1 MKCINEFLRTVI
13 AQKLGA
19 EVTEAEDKT
28 AFFTLGV
35 TSLISEE
42 IMTILH
48 KEFTGLSETLLFE
61 YPNIE
66 KLSEFLSAQKRNPES
81 VLEFTETE
89 PDTGSRQEEEL
100 LPVQA
105 AEKVP
110 EPGTGGSSDIAVIG
124 MSGMFPK
131 AENQHDFWD
140 NLMENKD
147 CVSEIPEDRWDS
159 SYYSEEKT
167 AEYASYSK
175 WGGFIDH
182 PDQFDPLFFSVS
194 PWEADLMDPQQKLY
208 VTCCWEAMEDAGYGN
223 PTARPTDQIGVFAGV
238 TWNEYSLIA
247 HEEGFLKDQYK
258 GPGSLYWGIPNRV
271 SYFLDLHGPSIA
283 VDTACSSSLVAV
295 HQACQAI
302 MSGDCEMALAGGVNL
317 SLHPQKY
324 MFLSQSHFLSSE
336 GKCRSFGEGGDGY
349 VPGEGAGAVL
359 LKPLKKAI
367 ADKDHI
373 YGVIKG
379 SATNH
384 GGKTTGYTV
393 PNPEAHRDL
402 ILSALN
408 RAAVS
413 PADISYIEAH
423 GTGTALGDPIEI
435 RGLSMAF
442 DKQTDEKNYCGIGSV
457 KSNIGHLEAA
467 AGIAGLIKVLL
478 SMKYETLPASLHSE
492 ELNRKISFSDSPFYV
507 VRNNRPWPAEGD
519 KPRIAAISSFGAGG
533 SNAHL
538 IVGAYHPKRQAD
550 KNTEQKPHAVVL
562 SAHSE
567 QQLKEYA
574 GKLSSFLARLENL
587 PSAGGYSLENIAA
600 TLLSGREPFSFR
612 LAVIASSLSE
622 LKQRLDGFVSGHS
635 DGRYMYFGKAS
646 HGRPDVSG
654 QSISDPEKFAALW
667 VKGLQG
673 CKKPETPYQKVPL
686 PTYPFLK
693 ETSWLTDQKK
703 RYTKKPQNIKKRE
716 ALHPLLDENIS
727 SARKGTFQK
736 IFSKDEYFFKDHL
749 VNEKYVL
756 PGVCHLEMAAYGAGL
771 WGERPVVS
779 LQSVW
784 YMEPIVTGTDPR
796 SVMIEFEAEKE
807 RISYVIKEKGADGAL
822 FSQGEV
828 ICKEKGASFEA
839 SAFQLP
845 APFAQRTEPE
855 DIYHSFSEAGIV
867 QKDSFQVIREFSYTE
882 RKALA
887 KLTLPSH
894 LEADFKQYIL
904 HPSLMDGAVQTAM
917 AHVLQFQK
925 EPALIVPFSFGE
937 IQLLEPLAKTVFV
950 HAEVK
955 AASVHQFDLHIC
967 DERGVLLAAVKDFII
982 KEVQESA
989 GFNQKAGVTPKKS
1002 RETELLMTPVWNTVT
1017 IPETGMS
1024 FMREE
1029 KIIVIG
1035 AGPDFQQALKEMY
1048 SDVRFPDITS
1058 LDSAEQ
1064 MAETL
1069 KAQGSFQHMIWAAPD
1084 HPIPSVYDADTAEG
1098 QEHGVMQLFRL
1109 VKALL
1114 LLNFDTEQ
1122 LSLTICTFQAQPIH
1136 EHDEVNPSHAS
1147 IHGLA
1152 GALAKEY
1159 TNWSIRLLDLE
1170 SQRGNRHLPDVFS
1183 LPSDPE
1189 GNPWVFR
1196 AGQWHRQQLA
1206 VCQPHA
1212 DEPSLYRHG
1221 GVYVIIGGAGG
1232 IGEVWTEYMIQ
1243 TYQAKIVWIGRRK
1256 KDTQIE
1262 RKLKRLA
1269 ALGPAP
1275 QYFSADAADYDSLKR
1290 AYDTIVKENGKVRG
1304 IIHSAIVLS
1313 DRSFAN
1319 MEEDQFRASL
1329 SAKTDVSLQ
1338 IARIAEGEPLDFL
1351 LFFSSMMSF
1360 QKAPGQSNYAA
1371 GCTFKDA
1378 FAKRISQK
1386 APYAVK
1392 VVNWGFWGSVGVVA
1406 SEQYRKRM
1414 ERDGI
1419 ASIEAPEAMKTLET
1433 LLSGPHDQLALIKTT
1448 DPVFMKDDLK
1458 EQVTVYPEKIPSAL
1472 GQLTVNITQ
1481 NDEAERLKASS
1492 VMSCMREMESLIEK
1506 MLVSTLYEMG
1516 AGLGQALPLFQSAA
1530 GITEQYSRWLKESFV
1545 LLNKLALTPEKTDLG
1560 QVWEEWERKKETWLR
1575 QKDMRAHVR
1584 LAEETLRVL
1593 PDILTGKLP
1602 ATEVMFPDSSFR
1614 LVEGIYRN
1622 NIISDFFND
1631 KLADTLIAVLKE
1643 RLEKDPQAK
1652 IRILEIGAGTG
1663 GTSAAVM
1670 RKLKPYEAH
1679 IAEYC
1684 FTDISKAFL
1693 LHAED
1698 IFGPEYPYVTYKIFN
1713 AEQPVSTEAPD
1724 IGTYDAV
1731 IATNVLHATKNI
1743 RSTLRHA
1750 KAMLQKNGQLFIN
1763 EINSRTIFNHVTFGL
1778 LEGWWLYED
1787 HDLRIPG
1794 CPGVNPAGWAEA
1806 LSLEGFVH
1814 PLFPAEAA
1822 HDLGQQIIAAESDG
1836 TVRLAL
1842 TQASEEKPERR
1853 PYDAEGLS
1861 DDTLHVSLREK
1872 SVELMK
1878 KVIGEALKVPAHRL
1892 LSHEPLTAYGLDS
1905 ILVVRLTNALKDVFG
1920 SVSSTLFFE
1929 YQTIDELADYFLSSR
1944 KEALERQFGNGRAH
1958 PENAGRVQ
1966 APAESA
1972 APIPNVRERGIAYLT
1987 ELIGKTLKIPSGRM
2001 DPSVSLTAYGLDSI
2015 LVVRLTNAF
2024 RNVFDQMTSTL
2035 FFEYQTIEEIAD
2047 YLLLSQRGAFMKAMG
2062 VREEQLSDHT
2072 DNLNVKQNKIPQ
2084 NEEGSRTN
2092 GDPYI
2097 QDIAVIGLSGR
2108 YPGADHV
2115 DELWENVKAGRHSI
2129 TEVPKDRWDWKTFYN
2144 EERGKWGSIYSKW
2157 GGFLDDID
2165 KFDPLFFRIS
2175 PAEAERMDP
2184 QERLFLQTAYSS
2196 IEDAGYTPATL
2207 CDSRKIGVFVGV
2219 MNSNY
2224 PTVPSD
2230 WSIANRV
2237 SFLFNFQGP
2246 SMAVDT
2252 ACSSSLTA
2260 VHLAAESLRS
2270 GMSETAIA
2278 GGVNL
2283 IVDPAHYER
2292 LSAFSMLSP
2301 GDKCKSFGDSADGF
2315 VDGEGV
2321 GAIVLKPLAQA
2332 EKDGDHIYGVI
2343 KGSML
2348 NAAGRTNAYMVPNPK
2363 AQFDLI
2369 AETLKRTDIHPR
2381 TVSYLEAHGT
2391 GTALGDPIEIDG
2403 LTKAFRLTTEDR
2415 QFCSIGSIK
2424 SNIGHLESA
2433 AGIAGITKLLLQ
2445 LKHKRIAPSLHAA
2458 ELNPN
2463 IEFEH
2468 TPFFVQQKETEW
2480 KRPVLNITGK
2490 MKEYPRIAGIS
2501 SFGAGGSNAHVII
2514 QEYVPSDSLKPMENA
2529 SVSPQKPAVIILSAR
2544 NEQQLT
2550 ERARQL
2556 LDDVIRKKRS
2566 DGDLAK
2572 IAYTLQTGREPMAER
2587 LAFTAE
2593 SIEELKMK
2601 LMSFSNDHNIEH
2613 AHIWRGRT
2621 AKHHSLAAS
2630 LTSDEDMALTINA
2643 WLRKGKYGKLLDLWV
2658 KGLDV
2663 DWSAL
2668 YQRNPGRISLPAYPF
2683 AKDRYWVTKADVSL
2697 DKTGSAKSEK
2707 AARLHPLL
2715 HTNTSTFTAQRFTSV
2730 FSGHEPFFAD
2740 HIVNG
2745 KPVLPGAAAL
2755 EMARS
2760 AVTFAAE
2767 DLPGGKTGVRL
2778 KQIVWLRPVTALS
2791 EGVTLHVKLQP
2802 EENGDIAFEA
2812 YAEGEEPLVFF
2823 QGKAVLEETERAP
2836 VLDVEAVQ
2844 ARCGGRH
2851 LSKAECYEAFDSL
2864 GITYGPSHQALDAV
2878 YAGNGEVLAKLTLPP
2893 SAREEKEPFILHPS
2907 MLDAALQASIG
2918 LVLSDGSAS
2927 GRPFLP
2933 FALQDMQVFSAC
2945 RETMW
2950 AVLSSADGA
2959 YHIELC
2965 DENGA
2970 VCVRLTGLTACFLEE
2985 ETEEKPL
2992 LLQPKWRES
3001 PPGEGGGQEASFRYV
3016 TLYGGMN
3023 AEDISGAV
3031 CAADG
3036 EGPIEDRYDACAA
3049 ELSAIVTRLIK
3060 EKQKKKTLIQL
3071 LVPDR
3076 GEDNVLA
3083 GLAAFLKTAHLEHP
3097 KLYGQVIQADP
3108 DESASALL
3116 AKLKENRAHPEQAE
3130 IRYEDGK
3137 RLVRNWRHLPAPQSG
3152 AIPWKDEGVYLLTG
3166 GAGGIGLI
3174 FAEEIAS
3181 RVKNAV
3187 LVLTGRAEVLDEERS
3202 ARLRRL
3208 AASGARVL
3216 YQPVDVTDRAA
3227 VIALV
3232 RGIQEEHGTLDGIIH
3247 GAGVIADNYILNQ
3260 TENERKTVM
3269 APKVK
3274 GLINLDEAAKD
3285 VRLDFFILFSSLAGG
3300 MGNPGQAGYAAA
3312 NAFMDVYAARR
3323 NRLVRD
3329 NERSGK
3335 TLSVNWPLWEEGG
3348 MRVDKETERLMY
3360 EQTGMKAMRSASGIQ
3375 ALYAAFASGEHQV
3388 MVAEGD
3394 EKRIRKNLMPETPEP
3409 PEPSRSIHVSR
3420 KTPVHMPNKVQAEL
3434 KHMISG
3440 ILKVK
3445 EDEIDAESEMRD
3457 YGFDSVSF
3465 TQFANELNKM
3475 YGLELTPAV
3484 FFEYPTVFR
3493 FAQYLLTEHPDT
3505 FGSQAETETEKP
3517 VVRKKMKTEPF
3528 SIPSRLPKT
3537 KTAAAPEPVAIIGIS
3552 CAFPMAENPE
3562 MFWEN
3567 LAGEKDCISEI
3578 PPERWDWRQYYGEPQ
3593 KDKNASNV
3601 KWGGFIDETAQFDP
3615 LFFGI
3620 SPHEAEMMDPQQRLL
3635 MMHVW
3640 KAIEDAGCSAKS
3652 LSGTNTGIFAGTTN
3666 SGYAQEASK
3675 FHIEIE
3681 GSSAA
3686 GTVPSIGPNR
3696 MSYFLNIHGPSEP
3709 IETAC
3714 SSSLVAVHRAV
3725 RAIQAGDCGIAIA
3738 GGVNAIVSPDMHI
3751 SFNKAGMLS
3760 EDGRCKT
3767 FSDQADG
3774 YVRAEGAG
3782 MIVLKTLSDAERD
3795 GDRIYAVIRGTA
3807 ENHGGRAAS
3816 LTSPNPKAQTEVM
3829 IKAYQQANIDPR
3841 TVSYIEAHGTGTAL
3855 GDPIEINGLKAAFAA
3870 LYQKAGVTAPDQ
3882 PHCGLGSVKTN
3893 IGHTELAAGMAGL
3906 LKIILQ
3912 MQHKTLVKSLHC
3924 ETVNPYISL
3933 DGSPF
3938 YFVRDTQPWK
3948 AATDDSGNE
3957 LPRRAGVSS
3966 FGFGGVNAH
3975 VVLEEYVSPVEEK
3988 QWTAGELQPSLFIL
4002 SAKTAEQLKER
4013 AEQLRRYLEK
4023 THSADG
4029 ALAGIAYTLQLGRDE
4044 MEERLA
4050 VIAETKEELTNAL
4063 NDFLSGKETGQNFFT
4078 GRNKAMKQLFTEMT
4092 DNAEMSGT
4100 VDQWM
4105 EAGKYTM
4112 LAKLWVQGLHV
4123 DWNKLYPDERPK
4135 KVSLPV
4141 YPFAKTHCWIPH
4153 SAQHIRHRETYEIDT
4168 SPLETYERLLDELEK
4183 NEISIEAAVKR
4194 TIGFY
4199 RD

>member
-81 VLEFTETE
+81 VLEFKETE

-223 PTARPTDQIGVFAGV
+223 PAARPTDQIGVFAGV

-384 GGKTTGYTV
+384 GGKMTGYTV

-478 SMKYETLPASLHSE
+478 SMKHETLPASLHSE

-538 IVGAYHPKRQAD
+538 IVGAYQPKRQAD

-635 DGRYMYFGKAS
+635 DGSHMYFGKAS

-654 QSISDPEKFAALW
+654 QSVSDPEKFAALW

-703 RYTKKPQNIKKRE
+703 RYTKKPQNIKRRE

-807 RISYVIKEKGADGAL
+807 RISYVIKEKGADGTL

-828 ICKEKGASFEA
+828 ICKEKGTSLEA
-839 SAFQLP
+839 PAFQLP

-925 EPALIVPFSFGE
+925 EPVLIVPFSFGE

-1002 RETELLMTPVWNTVT
+1002 CETELLMTPVWNTVT

-1152 GALAKEY
+1152 GSLAKEY
-1159 TNWSIRLLDLE
+1159 SNWSIRLLDLE
-1170 SQRGNRHLPDVFS
+1170 SQRGDRHLPDVFS
-1183 LPSDPE
+1183 LPADSE

-1243 TYQAKIVWIGRRK
+1243 TYQAKIIWIGRRK

-1319 MEEDQFRASL
+1319 MEEEQFRASL

-1338 IARIAEGEPLDFL
+1338 IARVAEGEPLDFL

-1448 DPVFMKDDLK
+1448 DLVFMKDDLK

-1698 IFGPEYPYVTYKIFN
+1698 IFGREYPYVTYKIFN
-1713 AEQPVSTEAPD
+1713 AEQPVSAEAPD

-1750 KAMLQKNGQLFIN
+1750 KAMLQKNGQLFLN

-1794 CPGVNPAGWAEA
+1794 CPGVEPAGWAEA

-1842 TQASEEKPERR
+1842 PQASEEKPERR

-2084 NEEGSRTN
+2084 NEEGERTN

-2184 QERLFLQTAYSS
+2184 QERVFLQTAYSS

-2480 KRPVLNITGK
+2480 KRPVLNITGE

-2514 QEYVPSDSLKPMENA
+2514 QEFVPSDSLKPMENA

-2572 IAYTLQTGREPMAER
+2572 IAYTLQAGREPMAER

-2755 EMARS
+2755 EMARA

-2878 YAGNGEVLAKLTLPP
+2878 YAGSGEVLAKLTLPP

-2970 VCVRLTGLTACFLEE
+2970 VCVRLTGLTARFLEE

-3023 AEDISGAV
+3023 AEDISGAL

-3152 AIPWKDEGVYLLTG
+3152 AVPWKDEGVYLFTG

-3329 NERSGK
+3329 NERSGQ

-3360 EQTGMKAMRSASGIQ
+3360 EQTGMRAMRSASGIQ

-3394 EKRIRKNLMPETPEP
+3394 EKRIRKNLMPET

-3528 SIPSRLPKT
+3528 LIPSRLPKT

-3578 PPERWDWRQYYGEPQ
+3578 PPERWDWRQYYGDPQ
-3593 KDKNASNV
+3593 KDKNTSNV

-3841 TVSYIEAHGTGTAL
+3841 TVSYIEAHGTGTPL

-3933 DGSPF
+3933 DDSPF

-3948 AATDDSGNE
+3948 AAADDSGNE

-3988 QWTAGELQPSLFIL
+3988 QWTSGELQPSLFIL
-4002 SAKTAEQLKER
+4002 SAKTAEQLKKR

-4100 VDQWM
+4100 VDQWI
-4105 EAGKYTM
+4105 EAGKYAM

>member
-81 VLEFTETE
+81 VLEFKETE

-131 AENQHDFWD
+131 AENQHDFWN

-167 AEYASYSK
+167 AEYTSYSK

-223 PTARPTDQIGVFAGV
+223 PAARPTDQIGVFAGV

-336 GKCRSFGEGGDGY
+336 GKCRSFGESGDGY

-442 DKQTDEKNYCGIGSV
+442 DKQSDEKNDCGIGSV

-478 SMKYETLPASLHSE
+478 SMKHETLPASLHSE

-538 IVGAYHPKRQAD
+538 IVGAYQPKRQAD
-550 KNTEQKPHAVVL
+550 GNTEQKPHAVVL

-574 GKLSSFLARLENL
+574 GKLSFFLARLENS

-635 DGRYMYFGKAS
+635 DDRHMYFGKAS
-646 HGRPDVSG
+646 PGRPDVSG
-654 QSISDPEKFAALW
+654 QSVSDPEKFAALW

-703 RYTKKPQNIKKRE
+703 RYTKKPQNIKRRE
-716 ALHPLLDENIS
+716 ALHPLLDENVS

-756 PGVCHLEMAAYGAGL
+756 PGVCHLEMAAYGAAL

-807 RISYVIKEKGADGAL
+807 RISYVIKEKGADGTL

-839 SAFQLP
+839 PAFQLP
-845 APFAQRTEPE
+845 APFAQRTEPK

-1017 IPETGMS
+1017 IPETGMP

-1035 AGPDFQQALKEMY
+1035 AGLDFQQALKEMY

-1084 HPIPSVYDADTAEG
+1084 HPVPSVYDADTADG

-1109 VKALL
+1109 IKALL

-1152 GALAKEY
+1152 GSLAKEY
-1159 TNWSIRLLDLE
+1159 SNWSIRLLDLE
-1170 SQRGNRHLPDVFS
+1170 SQRGYRHLPDVFS
-1183 LPSDPE
+1183 LPADPE

-1206 VCQPHA
+1206 VCQPHT

-1243 TYQAKIVWIGRRK
+1243 TYRAKIVWIGRRK

-1319 MEEDQFRASL
+1319 MEEEQFRASL

-1338 IARIAEGEPLDFL
+1338 IARVAEGEPLDFL

-1472 GQLTVNITQ
+1472 GQLAVNITH

-1492 VMSCMREMESLIEK
+1492 VMSCMREIESLIEK

-1516 AGLGQALPLFQSAA
+1516 AGLDQALPLFQSAA
-1530 GITEQYSRWLKESFV
+1530 GITVQYSRWLKESFV
-1545 LLNKLALTPEKTDLG
+1545 LLNKLALAPEKTDLG

-1631 KLADTLIAVLKE
+1631 KLADTLIAVLRE
-1643 RLEKDPQAK
+1643 RLEKEPQAK

-1743 RSTLRHA
+1743 RSALRHA
-1750 KAMLQKNGQLFIN
+1750 KAMLQKNGQLFLN

-1794 CPGVNPAGWAEA
+1794 SPGVEPAGWAEA

-1842 TQASEEKPERR
+1842 PQASEEKPERR
-1853 PYDAEGLS
+1853 PYDADGLS
-1861 DDTLHVSLREK
+1861 DDTLHFSLREK

-1958 PENAGRVQ
+1958 PENAGWVQ

-2097 QDIAVIGLSGR
+2097 RDIAVIGLSGR

-2321 GAIVLKPLAQA
+2321 GAIVLKPLAKA

-2480 KRPVLNITGK
+2480 KRPVLNITGE

-2544 NEQQLT
+2544 NEQQLS

-2572 IAYTLQTGREPMAER
+2572 IAYTLQAGREPMAER

-2601 LMSFSNDHNIEH
+2601 LMSFSNDHNIDH

-2643 WLRKGKYGKLLDLWV
+2643 WLKKGKYGKLLDLWV

-2697 DKTGSAKSEK
+2697 DKTGSAESKK

-2715 HTNTSTFTAQRFTSV
+2715 HANTSTFTAQRFTSV

-2755 EMARS
+2755 EMARA
-2760 AVTFAAE
+2760 AVTLAAE

-2878 YAGNGEVLAKLTLPP
+2878 YAGSGEVLAKLTHPP

-2965 DENGA
+2965 DENGE
-2970 VCVRLTGLTACFLEE
+2970 VCVRLTGLTARFLEE
-2985 ETEEKPL
+2985 ETDEKPL
-2992 LLQPKWRES
+2992 LLQPKWQES
-3001 PPGEGGGQEASFRYV
+3001 PPDEADGQEESFRYV

-3108 DESASALL
+3108 DESASSLL

-3137 RLVRNWRHLPAPQSG
+3137 RLVRNWCHLPASQSG
-3152 AIPWKDEGVYLLTG
+3152 AVPWKDEGVYLLTG

-3174 FAEEIAS
+3174 FAEEIAY

-3187 LVLTGRAEVLDEERS
+3187 LVLTGRAEALDEERS

-3208 AASGARVL
+3208 AASGARVF

-3329 NERSGK
+3329 NKRSGQ

-3409 PEPSRSIHVSR
+3409 SNSIHVSR
-3420 KTPVHMPNKVQAEL
+3420 KTPVHMPNKVQVEL

-3484 FFEYPTVFR
+3484 FFEYPTVFS
-3493 FAQYLLTEHPDT
+3493 FAQYLLTEHSDT

-3528 SIPSRLPKT
+3528 SIQSRLPKT

-3578 PPERWDWRQYYGEPQ
+3578 PPERWDWRQYYGDPQ

-4013 AEQLRRYLEK
+4013 AEQLSRYLEK

-4029 ALAGIAYTLQLGRDE
+4029 TFEGIAYTLQLGRDE

-4063 NDFLSGKETGQNFFT
+4063 NDFLSGKEAGQNFFT

-4100 VDQWM
+4100 IDQWI
-4105 EAGKYTM
+4105 EAGKYAM

-4153 SAQHIRHRETYEIDT
+4153 SAQHIRHRETYETDM
-4168 SPLETYERLLDELEK
+4168 SPLETYERLLDELER

>member
-110 EPGTGGSSDIAVIG
+110 EPATDGSSDIAVIG

-131 AENQHDFWD
+131 AENQHDFWN

-147 CVSEIPEDRWDS
+147 CVTEIPEDRWDS

-223 PTARPTDQIGVFAGV
+223 PAARPTDQIGVFAGV

-478 SMKYETLPASLHSE
+478 SMKHETLPASLHSE

-538 IVGAYHPKRQAD
+538 IVGAYQPKRQAD

-654 QSISDPEKFAALW
+654 QSVSDPEKFAALW
-667 VKGLQG
+667 VKSLQG

-1029 KIIVIG
+1029 KIIIIG

-1414 ERDGI
+1414 ERAGI

-2480 KRPVLNITGK
+2480 KRPVLNITGE

-2514 QEYVPSDSLKPMENA
+2514 QEFVPSDSLKPMENA

-2556 LDDVIRKKRS
+2556 LDDVIGKKRS

-2755 EMARS
+2755 EMARA

-2918 LVLSDGSAS
+2918 LVLSDSSAS

-2970 VCVRLTGLTACFLEE
+2970 VCVRLTGLTARFLEE

-2992 LLQPKWRES
+2992 LLQPKWQES
-3001 PPGEGGGQEASFRYV
+3001 PPGEGSGQEESFRYV

-3023 AEDISGAV
+3023 AEDISGGAV

-3152 AIPWKDEGVYLLTG
+3152 AVPWKDEGVYLFTG

-3208 AASGARVL
+3208 AATGARVL

-3329 NERSGK
+3329 NERSGQ

-3394 EKRIRKNLMPETPEP
+3394 EKRIRKNLMPET

-3505 FGSQAETETEKP
+3505 FGSQAETETEKS

-3578 PPERWDWRQYYGEPQ
+3578 PPERWDWRQYYGDPQ

-3841 TVSYIEAHGTGTAL
+3841 TVSYIEAHGTGTPL

-3882 PHCGLGSVKTN
+3882 PHCAIGSVKTN

-3933 DGSPF
+3933 DDSPF

-3948 AATDDSGNE
+3948 AAADDSGNE

-3988 QWTAGELQPSLFIL
+3988 QWTSGELQPTLFIL

-4100 VDQWM
+4100 VDQWI
-4105 EAGKYTM
+4105 EAGKYAM

-4123 DWNKLYPDERPK
+4123 DWNKLYPDQRPK

>member
-13 AQKLGA
+13 AEKLGA

-81 VLEFTETE
+81 VLEFKETE
-89 PDTGSRQEEEL
+89 PDTGSRQEEEV

-110 EPGTGGSSDIAVIG
+110 EPGTDRSSDIAVIG

-175 WGGFIDH
+175 WGGFIDR
-182 PDQFDPLFFSVS
+182 PDRFDPLFFSVS

-223 PTARPTDQIGVFAGV
+223 PAARPTDQIGVFAGV

-367 ADKDHI
+367 ADNDHI

-393 PNPEAHRDL
+393 PNPEAHREL
-402 ILSALN
+402 ILSAIN

-442 DKQTDEKNYCGIGSV
+442 EKQTDEKNDCGIGSV

-478 SMKYETLPASLHSE
+478 SMKHETLPASLHAE

-538 IVGAYHPKRQAD
+538 IVGAYQPKRQAD
-550 KNTEQKPHAVVL
+550 GNTEQQPHAVVL

-574 GKLSSFLARLENL
+574 GKLSSFLARLENS

-612 LAVIASSLSE
+612 LAVIASSLPE

-635 DGRYMYFGKAS
+635 GGRHIYFGKAS
-646 HGRPDVSG
+646 PGRPDVSG
-654 QSISDPEKFAALW
+654 QSVSDPEKFAALW

-673 CKKPETPYQKVPL
+673 FKKPGTPYQKVPL

-703 RYTKKPQNIKKRE
+703 RYTKKPQSIKRRE
-716 ALHPLLDENIS
+716 ALHPLLDENVS

-756 PGVCHLEMAAYGAGL
+756 PGVCHLEMAAYGAAL

-779 LQSVW
+779 LQNVW

-807 RISYVIKEKGADGAL
+807 RISYVIKEKGADGTL

-828 ICKEKGASFEA
+828 ICKENGASFEA
-839 SAFQLP
+839 PVFQLP
-845 APFAQRTEPE
+845 APFAQRTEPK

-937 IQLLEPLAKTVFV
+937 IQLLKPLAKTVFV

-989 GFNQKAGVTPKKS
+989 GFNQKAGVMPKKS

-1035 AGPDFQQALKEMY
+1035 GGPDFQQALKEMY

-1064 MAETL
+1064 IAETL

-1084 HPIPSVYDADTAEG
+1084 HPIPSVYDADTADG

-1109 VKALL
+1109 VKSLL

-1159 TNWSIRLLDLE
+1159 SNWSIRLLDLE
-1170 SQRGNRHLPDVFS
+1170 SQRGDRHLPDIFS
-1183 LPSDPE
+1183 LPADPE

-1212 DEPSLYRHG
+1212 GEPSLYRHG

-1269 ALGPAP
+1269 ALGPVP

-1290 AYDTIVKENGKVRG
+1290 AYDTIVKEHGKVRG

-1338 IARIAEGEPLDFL
+1338 IARVAEGEPLDFL

-1433 LLSGPHDQLALIKTT
+1433 LLSGPYDQLALIKTT

-1472 GQLTVNITQ
+1472 GQLAVNITQ
-1481 NDEAERLKASS
+1481 NDEAERVKASN

-1506 MLVSTLYEMG
+1506 ILVSTLYEMG
-1516 AGLGQALPLFQSAA
+1516 ARLDETLPLFQSAA

-1545 LLNKLALTPEKTDLG
+1545 FLTELALAPEKTDLG
-1560 QVWEEWERKKETWLR
+1560 EVWEEWERKKETWLR
-1575 QKDMRAHVR
+1575 RKDMRAHVR

-1631 KLADTLIAVLKE
+1631 KLADTLIAVLRE

-1743 RSTLRHA
+1743 RSALRHA

-1763 EINSRTIFNHVTFGL
+1763 EINSRTVFNHVTFGL

-1794 CPGVNPAGWAEA
+1794 CPGVEPAGWSEA

-1842 TQASEEKPERR
+1842 PQASEEKPERR
-1853 PYDAEGLS
+1853 PYDADGLS
-1861 DDTLHVSLREK
+1861 DDTLHFSLREK

-1958 PENAGRVQ
+1958 SENAGRMQ

-1972 APIPNVRERGIAYLT
+1972 APIPNVRERGITYLT
-1987 ELIGKTLKIPSGRM
+1987 ELIGKTLKIPSRRM

-2024 RNVFDQMTSTL
+2024 RNVFDKMTSTL

-2072 DNLNVKQNKIPQ
+2072 DNLNVIPQ
-2084 NEEGSRTN
+2084 NEEESRTN

-2301 GDKCKSFGDSADGF
+2301 GDKCKSFGDRADGF

-2480 KRPVLNITGK
+2480 KRPVLNITGE

-2501 SFGAGGSNAHVII
+2501 SFGAGGANAHVII
-2514 QEYVPSDSLKPMENA
+2514 QEYVPSDSLKPRENA

-2572 IAYTLQTGREPMAER
+2572 IAYTLQAGREPMAER

-2601 LMSFSNDHNIEH
+2601 LMSFSNDHIEH

-2643 WLRKGKYGKLLDLWV
+2643 WLKKGKYGKLLDLWV

-2697 DKTGSAKSEK
+2697 DKTGSAESEK

-2715 HTNTSTFTAQRFTSV
+2715 HANTSTFTAQRFTSV
-2730 FSGHEPFFAD
+2730 FSGREPFFAD

-2755 EMARS
+2755 EMARA
-2760 AVTFAAE
+2760 AVTLAAE
-2767 DLPGGKTGVRL
+2767 GLPGGKAGVRL
-2778 KQIVWLRPVTALS
+2778 KQIIWLRPVTALS

-2844 ARCGGRH
+2844 ARCGGRRM
-2851 LSKAECYEAFDSL
+2851 SKAECYEAFDSL

-2878 YAGNGEVLAKLTLPP
+2878 YAGSGEVLAKLTLPP

-2933 FALQDMQVFSAC
+2933 FALRDMQVFSAC

-2965 DENGA
+2965 DENGE
-2970 VCVRLTGLTACFLEE
+2970 VCVRLTGLTARFLEE
-2985 ETEEKPL
+2985 ETEGKPL
-2992 LLQPKWRES
+2992 LLQPKWQES
-3001 PPGEGGGQEASFRYV
+3001 PPGEGGGQEESFRYV
-3016 TLYGGMN
+3016 TLYGGMY
-3023 AEDISGAV
+3023 AEDINGAV

-3049 ELSAIVTRLIK
+3049 ELSAIVKRLIK
-3060 EKQKKKTLIQL
+3060 EKQKGKTLIQL

-3130 IRYEDGK
+3130 IRYEAGK

-3152 AIPWKDEGVYLLTG
+3152 TVPWKDEGVYLLTG

-3181 RVKNAV
+3181 RVKNTV
-3187 LVLTGRAEVLDEERS
+3187 LVLTGRAEALDEDRS

-3208 AASGARVL
+3208 EATGARVL
-3216 YQPVDVTDRAA
+3216 YQPVDVTDRTA

-3323 NRLVRD
+3323 NRFVRD
-3329 NERSGK
+3329 NKRSGQ

-3375 ALYAAFASGEHQV
+3375 ALYAAFASGAHQV
-3388 MVAEGD
+3388 IVAEGD
-3394 EKRIRKNLMPETPEP
+3394 EKRIRKNLMPEA

-3420 KTPVHMPNKVQAEL
+3420 KTHVHLPNKVQAEL

-3445 EDEIDAESEMRD
+3445 EEEIDAESEMRD

-3484 FFEYPTVFR
+3484 FFEYPTVFS

-3505 FGSQAETETEKP
+3505 FGPQEETETEKP
-3517 VVRKKMKTEPF
+3517 VERKKMKTEPF

-3537 KTAAAPEPVAIIGIS
+3537 KTAAEPEEPVAIIGIS

-3578 PPERWDWRQYYGEPQ
+3578 PPERWDWRQYYGDPQ

-3924 ETVNPYISL
+3924 EAVNPYISL

-3938 YFVRDTQPWK
+3938 YFVRETQPWK

-4023 THSADG
+4023 SHSADG
-4029 ALAGIAYTLQLGRDE
+4029 ALADIAYTLQLGRDE

-4092 DNAEMSGT
+4092 DNAEMSGA
-4100 VDQWM
+4100 VDQWI
-4105 EAGKYTM
+4105 EAGKYAM

-4123 DWNKLYPDERPK
+4123 DWNKLYSDERPK

-4153 SAQHIRHRETYEIDT
+4153 SVQHIRHRETYGTDT

>member
-131 AENQHDFWD
+131 AENQHDFWN

-223 PTARPTDQIGVFAGV
+223 PAARPTDQIGVFAGV

-442 DKQTDEKNYCGIGSV
+442 DKQTDEKNDCGIGSV

-478 SMKYETLPASLHSE
+478 SMKHETLPASLHSE

-538 IVGAYHPKRQAD
+538 IVGAYQPKLQAD
-550 KNTEQKPHAVVL
+550 GNTEQKPHAVVL

-574 GKLSSFLARLENL
+574 GKLSFFLARLENS

-622 LKQRLDGFVSGHS
+622 LKQRLDEFVSGHS
-635 DGRYMYFGKAS
+635 DGRHMYFGKAS
-646 HGRPDVSG
+646 PGRADVSG
-654 QSISDPEKFAALW
+654 QSVSDPEKFAALW
-667 VKGLQG
+667 VKGLLG

-703 RYTKKPQNIKKRE
+703 QYTKKPQNTKRRE
-716 ALHPLLDENIS
+716 ALHPLLDENVS

-736 IFSKDEYFFKDHL
+736 IFSKGEYFFKDHL

-756 PGVCHLEMAAYGAGL
+756 PGVCHLEMAAYGAAL
-771 WGERPVVS
+771 WGERPAVS

-807 RISYVIKEKGADGAL
+807 RISYVIKEKGADGTL

-839 SAFQLP
+839 PAFQLP
-845 APFAQRTEPE
+845 APFAQRTEPK

-1084 HPIPSVYDADTAEG
+1084 HPVPSVYDADTADG

-1109 VKALL
+1109 IKALL

-1152 GALAKEY
+1152 GSLAKEY
-1159 TNWSIRLLDLE
+1159 SNWSIRLLDLE
-1170 SQRGNRHLPDVFS
+1170 SQRGDRHLPDVFS
-1183 LPSDPE
+1183 LPADPE

-1206 VCQPHA
+1206 VCRPQA

-1338 IARIAEGEPLDFL
+1338 IARVAEGEPLDFL

-1433 LLSGPHDQLALIKTT
+1433 LLSGPYDQLALIKTT

-1472 GQLTVNITQ
+1472 GQLAVNITQ
-1481 NDEAERLKASS
+1481 NDEAERLKVSS

-1506 MLVSTLYEMG
+1506 MLVSALYEMG
-1516 AGLGQALPLFQSAA
+1516 AGLDQALPLFQSAA

-1545 LLNKLALTPEKTDLG
+1545 LLNKLALAPEKTDLG

-1631 KLADTLIAVLKE
+1631 KLADTLIAVLRE

-1743 RSTLRHA
+1743 RSALRHA

-1794 CPGVNPAGWAEA
+1794 CPGVEPAGWAEA

-1842 TQASEEKPERR
+1842 PQASEEKPERR
-1853 PYDAEGLS
+1853 PYDADGLS
-1861 DDTLHVSLREK
+1861 DDTLHFSLREK

-2047 YLLLSQRGAFMKAMG
+2047 YLLLSQQGVFMKAMG

-2092 GDPYI
+2092 GDPSI

-2207 CDSRKIGVFVGV
+2207 CDSRKIGVFAGV

-2480 KRPVLNITGK
+2480 KRPVLNITGE

-2544 NEQQLT
+2544 NEQQLS

-2601 LMSFSNDHNIEH
+2601 LMSFSNDHNIDH

-2643 WLRKGKYGKLLDLWV
+2643 WLKKGKYGKLLDLWV

-2697 DKTGSAKSEK
+2697 DKTGSAESEK

-2755 EMARS
+2755 EMARA
-2760 AVTFAAE
+2760 AVTLAAE
-2767 DLPGGKTGVRL
+2767 DLPGGKAGVRL

-2791 EGVTLHVKLQP
+2791 EGVTLHVRLQP

-2878 YAGNGEVLAKLTLPP
+2878 YAGSGEVLAKLILPP
-2893 SAREEKEPFILHPS
+2893 SAREEKEAFILHPS

-2918 LVLSDGSAS
+2918 LVLSDGSAF

-2933 FALQDMQVFSAC
+2933 FALRDMQVFSAC

-2970 VCVRLTGLTACFLEE
+2970 VCVRLTGLTSRFLEE
-2985 ETEEKPL
+2985 ETEGKPL
-2992 LLQPKWRES
+2992 LLQPKWQES
-3001 PPGEGGGQEASFRYV
+3001 PPDEGGGQEESFRYV

-3049 ELSAIVTRLIK
+3049 ELSAIVKRLIK

-3137 RLVRNWRHLPAPQSG
+3137 RLVRNWRHLPASQSG
-3152 AIPWKDEGVYLLTG
+3152 AVPWKDEGVYLLTG

-3202 ARLRRL
+3202 AHLRRL
-3208 AASGARVL
+3208 EASGARVL

-3227 VIALV
+3227 VNALV

-3285 VRLDFFILFSSLAGG
+3285 MRLDFFILFSSLAGG

-3329 NERSGK
+3329 NERSGQ

-3348 MRVDKETERLMY
+3348 MRVDKETERMMY

-3375 ALYAAFASGEHQV
+3375 ALYAAFASGEHEV

-3409 PEPSRSIHVSR
+3409 SRSIHVSR
-3420 KTPVHMPNKVQAEL
+3420 KTPVHMPNKVQVEL

-3484 FFEYPTVFR
+3484 FFEYPTVFS

-3528 SIPSRLPKT
+3528 LIQSRLPKT

-3578 PPERWDWRQYYGEPQ
+3578 PPERWDWRQYYGDPQ

-3635 MMHVW
+3635 MVHVW

-3782 MIVLKTLSDAERD
+3782 MIVLKILSAAERD

-3988 QWTAGELQPSLFIL
+3988 QWTAGGLKPALFIL

-4029 ALAGIAYTLQLGRDE
+4029 ALADIAYTLQLGRDE

-4063 NDFLSGKETGQNFFT
+4063 NDFLSGKEAGQNFFT

-4100 VDQWM
+4100 VDQWI
-4105 EAGKYTM
+4105 EAGKYAM

-4153 SAQHIRHRETYEIDT
+4153 RAQHIRHRETYETDM
-4168 SPLETYERLLDELEK
+4168 SPLETYEHLLDELER
-4183 NEISIEAAVKR
+4183 NEISIEAAVKK

>member
-81 VLEFTETE
+81 VLEFKETE

-110 EPGTGGSSDIAVIG
+110 EPATDGSSDIAVIG

-131 AENQHDFWD
+131 AENQHDFWN

-223 PTARPTDQIGVFAGV
+223 PAARPTDQIGVFAGV

-478 SMKYETLPASLHSE
+478 SMKHETLPASLHSE

-538 IVGAYHPKRQAD
+538 IVGAYQPKRQAD

-635 DGRYMYFGKAS
+635 DGSHMYFGKAS

-654 QSISDPEKFAALW
+654 QSVSDPEKFAALW

-703 RYTKKPQNIKKRE
+703 RYTKKPQNIKRRE

-839 SAFQLP
+839 PAFQLP

-1035 AGPDFQQALKEMY
+1035 AGPDFQQTLKEMY
-1048 SDVRFPDITS
+1048 SDVRFPVITS

-1114 LLNFDTEQ
+1114 LLNFDMEQ

-1152 GALAKEY
+1152 GSLAKEY

-1243 TYQAKIVWIGRRK
+1243 TYQAKIIWIGRRK

-1338 IARIAEGEPLDFL
+1338 IARVAEGEPLDFL

-1433 LLSGPHDQLALIKTT
+1433 LLSGPHHQLALIKTT

-1713 AEQPVSTEAPD
+1713 AEQPVSAEAPD

-1743 RSTLRHA
+1743 RSALRHA

-1794 CPGVNPAGWAEA
+1794 CPGVEPAGWAEA

-1822 HDLGQQIIAAESDG
+1822 HDLGQQIIVAESDG

-1842 TQASEEKPERR
+1842 PQASEEKPERR
-1853 PYDAEGLS
+1853 PYDADGLS

-1872 SVELMK
+1872 SVELLK

-1892 LSHEPLTAYGLDS
+1892 LAHEPLTAYGLDS

-1972 APIPNVRERGIAYLT
+1972 APIPNVRERSIAYLT

-2084 NEEGSRTN
+2084 NEEGERTN

-2097 QDIAVIGLSGR
+2097 RDIAVIGLSGR

-2184 QERLFLQTAYSS
+2184 QERVFLQTAYSS

-2260 VHLAAESLRS
+2260 VHIAAESLRS

-2755 EMARS
+2755 EMARA
-2760 AVTFAAE
+2760 AVTLAAE

-2970 VCVRLTGLTACFLEE
+2970 VCVRLKGLTARFLEE

-2992 LLQPKWRES
+2992 LLQPKWQES
-3001 PPGEGGGQEASFRYV
+3001 PPDEGGGQEASFRYV

-3152 AIPWKDEGVYLLTG
+3152 AVPWKDEGVYLLTG

-3187 LVLTGRAEVLDEERS
+3187 LVLTGRAEALDEDRS

-3208 AASGARVL
+3208 EASGARVL

-3329 NERSGK
+3329 NKRSGQ

-3360 EQTGMKAMRSASGIQ
+3360 EQTGMRAMRSASGIQ

-3394 EKRIRKNLMPETPEP
+3394 EKRIRKKLMPET

-3578 PPERWDWRQYYGEPQ
+3578 PPERWDWRQYYGDPQ

-3841 TVSYIEAHGTGTAL
+3841 TVSYIEAHGTGTPL

-3882 PHCGLGSVKTN
+3882 PHCGIGSVKTN

-3933 DGSPF
+3933 DDSPF

-3948 AATDDSGNE
+3948 AAADDSGNE

-3988 QWTAGELQPSLFIL
+3988 QWTSGELQPSLFIL
-4002 SAKTAEQLKER
+4002 SAKTAEQLKKR

-4100 VDQWM
+4100 VDQWI
-4105 EAGKYTM
+4105 EAGKYAM

-4123 DWNKLYPDERPK
+4123 DWNKLYPDQRPK

>member
-81 VLEFTETE
+81 VLEFKETE

-110 EPGTGGSSDIAVIG
+110 EPATDGSSDIAVIG

-131 AENQHDFWD
+131 AENQHDFWN

-147 CVSEIPEDRWDS
+147 CVTEIPEDRWDS

-223 PTARPTDQIGVFAGV
+223 PAARPTDQIGVFAGV

-478 SMKYETLPASLHSE
+478 SMKHETLPASLHSE

-538 IVGAYHPKRQAD
+538 IVGAYQPKRQAD

-654 QSISDPEKFAALW
+654 QSVSDPEKFAALW

-807 RISYVIKEKGADGAL
+807 RISYVIKEKGADGTL

-828 ICKEKGASFEA
+828 ICKEKGTSLEA
-839 SAFQLP
+839 PAFQLP

-950 HAEVK
+950 YAEVK

-1002 RETELLMTPVWNTVT
+1002 CETELLMTPVWNTVT

-1035 AGPDFQQALKEMY
+1035 AGLDFQQALKEMY

-1064 MAETL
+1064 MAETF

-1109 VKALL
+1109 VKSLL

-1159 TNWSIRLLDLE
+1159 SNWSIRLLDLE
-1170 SQRGNRHLPDVFS
+1170 SQRGDRHLPDVFS

-1243 TYQAKIVWIGRRK
+1243 TYQAKIIWIGRRK

-1338 IARIAEGEPLDFL
+1338 IARVAEGEPLDFL

-1713 AEQPVSTEAPD
+1713 AEQPVSAEAPD

-1892 LSHEPLTAYGLDS
+1892 LTHEPLTAYGLDS

-1944 KEALERQFGNGRAH
+1944 KEALERQFGNGQAH

-1987 ELIGKTLKIPSGRM
+1987 ELIGKTLKMPSGRM

-2062 VREEQLSDHT
+2062 VREAQLSDHT

-2084 NEEGSRTN
+2084 NEEGERTN

-2196 IEDAGYTPATL
+2196 IEDAGYTPSTL

-2332 EKDGDHIYGVI
+2332 EKDGDQIYGVI

-2480 KRPVLNITGK
+2480 KRPVLNITGE

-2514 QEYVPSDSLKPMENA
+2514 QEFVPSDSLKPMENA

-2572 IAYTLQTGREPMAER
+2572 IAYTLQAGREPMAER

-2755 EMARS
+2755 EMARA
-2760 AVTFAAE
+2760 AVTLAAE

-2836 VLDVEAVQ
+2836 VLEVEAVQ

-2878 YAGNGEVLAKLTLPP
+2878 YAGSGEVLAKLTLPP

-2970 VCVRLTGLTACFLEE
+2970 VCVRLTGLTARFLEE

-2992 LLQPKWRES
+2992 LLQPKWQES
-3001 PPGEGGGQEASFRYV
+3001 PPAEGGGQEASFRYV

-3152 AIPWKDEGVYLLTG
+3152 AVPWKDEGVYLFTG

-3208 AASGARVL
+3208 AATGARVL

-3409 PEPSRSIHVSR
+3409 SRSIHVSR

-3528 SIPSRLPKT
+3528 LIPSRLPKT

-3578 PPERWDWRQYYGEPQ
+3578 PPERWDWRQYYGDPQ
-3593 KDKNASNV
+3593 KDKNTSNV

-3807 ENHGGRAAS
+3807 KNHGGRAAS

-3933 DGSPF
+3933 DDSPF

-3948 AATDDSGNE
+3948 AAADDSGNE

-3988 QWTAGELQPSLFIL
+3988 QWTSGELQPSLFIL

-4013 AEQLRRYLEK
+4013 AEQLCRYLEK

-4168 SPLETYERLLDELEK
+4168 SPLETYERLLDELER

>member
-81 VLEFTETE
+81 VLEFKETE

-110 EPGTGGSSDIAVIG
+110 VQETDGSSDIAVIG

-223 PTARPTDQIGVFAGV
+223 PAARPTDQIGVFAGV

-367 ADKDHI
+367 ADNDHI

-478 SMKYETLPASLHSE
+478 SMKHETLPASLHSE

-538 IVGAYHPKRQAD
+538 IVGAYQPKRQAD
-550 KNTEQKPHAVVL
+550 GNTEQKPHAVVL

-635 DGRYMYFGKAS
+635 DGRHMYFGKAS
-646 HGRPDVSG
+646 PGRPDVSG
-654 QSISDPEKFAALW
+654 QSVSDPEKFAALW

-703 RYTKKPQNIKKRE
+703 RYTKKPQNIKRRE

-839 SAFQLP
+839 PAFQLP

-925 EPALIVPFSFGE
+925 EPVLIVPFSFGE

-989 GFNQKAGVTPKKS
+989 GFNQKAGVTPKTS

-1152 GALAKEY
+1152 GSLAKEY
-1159 TNWSIRLLDLE
+1159 SNWSIRLLDLE
-1170 SQRGNRHLPDVFS
+1170 SQRGDRHLPDVFS
-1183 LPSDPE
+1183 LPADSE

-1338 IARIAEGEPLDFL
+1338 IARVAEGEPLDFL

-1472 GQLTVNITQ
+1472 GQLAVNITQ

-1506 MLVSTLYEMG
+1506 MLASTLYEMG
-1516 AGLGQALPLFQSAA
+1516 AGLDQALPLFQSAA

-1545 LLNKLALTPEKTDLG
+1545 LLTELALAPEKTDLG

-1750 KAMLQKNGQLFIN
+1750 KAMLQKNGQLLIN

-1794 CPGVNPAGWAEA
+1794 CPGIDPAGWAEA

-1842 TQASEEKPERR
+1842 TQASDEKPERR

-2062 VREEQLSDHT
+2062 VREAQLADHT

-2544 NEQQLT
+2544 NEQQLS

-2572 IAYTLQTGREPMAER
+2572 IAYTLQAGREPMAER

-2668 YQRNPGRISLPAYPF
+2668 YQCNPGRISLPAYPF

-2715 HTNTSTFTAQRFTSV
+2715 HANTSTFTAQRFTSV

-2755 EMARS
+2755 EMARA

-2767 DLPGGKTGVRL
+2767 DLPGGKTGV
-2778 KQIVWLRPVTALS
+2778 T
-2791 EGVTLHVKLQP
+2791 
-2802 EENGDIAFEA
+2802 
-2812 YAEGEEPLVFF
+2812 
-2823 QGKAVLEETERAP
+2823 
-2836 VLDVEAVQ
+2836 
-2844 ARCGGRH
+2844 
-2851 LSKAECYEAFDSL
+2851 
-2864 GITYGPSHQALDAV
+2864 
-2878 YAGNGEVLAKLTLPP
+2878 
-2893 SAREEKEPFILHPS
+2893 
-2907 MLDAALQASIG
+2907 
-2918 LVLSDGSAS
+2918 
-2927 GRPFLP
+2927 
-2933 FALQDMQVFSAC
+2933 
-2945 RETMW
+2945 
-2950 AVLSSADGA
+2950 
-2959 YHIELC
+2959 
-2965 DENGA
+2965 
-2970 VCVRLTGLTACFLEE
+2970 
-2985 ETEEKPL
+2985 
-2992 LLQPKWRES
+2992 
-3001 PPGEGGGQEASFRYV
+3001 
-3016 TLYGGMN
+3016 
-3023 AEDISGAV
+3023 
-3031 CAADG
+3031 DG

-3108 DESASALL
+3108 DESASSLL

-3152 AIPWKDEGVYLLTG
+3152 AVPWKDEGVYLLTG

-3174 FAEEIAS
+3174 VAEEIAS

-3187 LVLTGRAEVLDEERS
+3187 LVLTGRAEALDKDRS

-3208 AASGARVL
+3208 EASGARVL

-3232 RGIQEEHGTLDGIIH
+3232 RGIQEVHGTLDGIIH

-3329 NERSGK
+3329 NRRSGQ

-3409 PEPSRSIHVSR
+3409 SNRIHVSR

-3465 TQFANELNKM
+3465 TQFANELNKT

-3505 FGSQAETETEKP
+3505 FGSQAETEKP

-3528 SIPSRLPKT
+3528 LIPSRLPKT

-3578 PPERWDWRQYYGEPQ
+3578 PPERWDWRQYYGDPQ

-3882 PHCGLGSVKTN
+3882 PHCAIGSVKTN

-3988 QWTAGELQPSLFIL
+3988 QWTVGELQPSLFIL

-4013 AEQLRRYLEK
+4013 AEQLCRYLEK

-4100 VDQWM
+4100 VDQWI

-4153 SAQHIRHRETYEIDT
+4153 SAQHIRHRETYETDT

>member
-19 EVTEAEDKT
+19 EMTEAEDKT

-81 VLEFTETE
+81 VLEFQETE
-89 PDTGSRQEEEL
+89 PDTGSRLEEEL

-110 EPGTGGSSDIAVIG
+110 EPETDRSSDIAVIG

-131 AENQHDFWD
+131 AENQHDFWN

-182 PDQFDPLFFSVS
+182 PDRFDPLFFSVS

-223 PTARPTDQIGVFAGV
+223 PAARPTDQIGVFAGV

-367 ADKDHI
+367 ADNDHI

-402 ILSALN
+402 ILSAIN

-442 DKQTDEKNYCGIGSV
+442 DRQTDEKNDCGIGSV

-478 SMKYETLPASLHSE
+478 SMKHETLPASLHSE

-538 IVGAYHPKRQAD
+538 IVGAYQPKRQAD
-550 KNTEQKPHAVVL
+550 GNTEQKPHAVVL

-574 GKLSSFLARLENL
+574 GKLSSFLTRLENP

-622 LKQRLDGFVSGHS
+622 LKQRLNGFVSGHR
-635 DGRYMYFGKAS
+635 DGRHIYFGKAS
-646 HGRPDVSG
+646 PGRPDVSG
-654 QSISDPEKFAALW
+654 QSVSDPEKFAALW
-667 VKGLQG
+667 VKGFQD

-703 RYTKKPQNIKKRE
+703 RYTKKPQNTKRRE
-716 ALHPLLDENIS
+716 ALHPLLDENVS

-784 YMEPIVTGTDPR
+784 YMEPIVTGTDPT

-807 RISYVIKEKGADGAL
+807 RISYVIKEKGADGNL

-828 ICKEKGASFEA
+828 ICKEKGAPFEA
-839 SAFQLP
+839 PVFQLP
-845 APFAQRTEPE
+845 APFTQRTEPK

-937 IQLLEPLAKTVFV
+937 IQLLKPLAKTVFV

-989 GFNQKAGVTPKKS
+989 GFNQKAGATPKKS
-1002 RETELLMTPVWNTVT
+1002 HETELLMTPVWNTVT
-1017 IPETGMS
+1017 IPETGMA

-1084 HPIPSVYDADTAEG
+1084 HPIPSVYDADTAGG

-1114 LLNFDTEQ
+1114 LLNFDTEP

-1152 GALAKEY
+1152 GSLAKEY
-1159 TNWSIRLLDLE
+1159 TNWSIRPLDLE
-1170 SQRGNRHLPDVFS
+1170 SQRGDRHLPDVFS
-1183 LPSDPE
+1183 LPADPE

-1290 AYDTIVKENGKVRG
+1290 AYDTIVKENGQVLG
-1304 IIHSAIVLS
+1304 IVHSAIVLS

-1338 IARIAEGEPLDFL
+1338 IARVAEGEPLDFL

-1433 LLSGPHDQLALIKTT
+1433 LLSGPHDQLALIKMT

-1458 EQVTVYPEKIPSAL
+1458 EQVTVYPEKIPPAL
-1472 GQLTVNITQ
+1472 GQLAVNITQ

-1492 VMSCMREMESLIEK
+1492 VMNCMREMESLIEK

-1516 AGLGQALPLFQSAA
+1516 ARLDETLPLFQSAA

-1545 LLNKLALTPEKTDLG
+1545 FLTELALAPEKTDLG
-1560 QVWEEWERKKETWLR
+1560 QMWEEWERKKETWLR

-1631 KLADTLIAVLKE
+1631 KLADTLIAVLRE

-1794 CPGVNPAGWAEA
+1794 CPGVKPAGWAEA
-1806 LSLEGFVH
+1806 LSLEGFAH

-1836 TVRLAL
+1836 TVRLVL
-1842 TQASEEKPERR
+1842 PQASEEKPVRR
-1853 PYDAEGLS
+1853 PYDADGLS
-1861 DDTLHVSLREK
+1861 DNTLHFSLREK

-1878 KVIGEALKVPAHRL
+1878 KLIGEALKVPAHRL

-1958 PENAGRVQ
+1958 LENAGRVQ

-1972 APIPNVRERGIAYLT
+1972 APIPNVRERGITYLT

-2015 LVVRLTNAF
+2015 LVVTLTNAF

-2092 GDPYI
+2092 GDPCI

-2196 IEDAGYTPATL
+2196 IEDAGYTPAAL

-2321 GAIVLKPLAQA
+2321 GAIVLKPLVQA

-2445 LKHKRIAPSLHAA
+2445 LKYKKIAPSLHAA

-2480 KRPVLNITGK
+2480 KRPVLNITGE

-2572 IAYTLQTGREPMAER
+2572 IAYTLQAGREPMAER

-2601 LMSFSNDHNIEH
+2601 LMSFSNDHIEH

-2643 WLRKGKYGKLLDLWV
+2643 WLKKGKYGKLLDLWV

-2668 YQRNPGRISLPAYPF
+2668 YRRNPGRISLPAYPF

-2697 DKTGSAKSEK
+2697 GKTGSAESEK

-2715 HTNTSTFTAQRFTSV
+2715 HANTSTFTAQRFTSV
-2730 FSGHEPFFAD
+2730 FSGREPFFAD

-2745 KPVLPGAAAL
+2745 KPVLPGAAVL
-2755 EMARS
+2755 EMARA
-2760 AVTFAAE
+2760 AVTLAAE
-2767 DLPGGKTGVRL
+2767 DLPGGKAGVRL

-2844 ARCGGRH
+2844 ARCGGRRM
-2851 LSKAECYEAFDSL
+2851 SKAECYEAFDSL

-2878 YAGNGEVLAKLTLPP
+2878 YAGSGEVLAKLTLPP

-2965 DENGA
+2965 DENGE
-2970 VCVRLTGLTACFLEE
+2970 VCVRLTGLTARFLEE

-2992 LLQPKWRES
+2992 LLQPKWQES
-3001 PPGEGGGQEASFRYV
+3001 QPGEGGQEESFRYV

-3049 ELSAIVTRLIK
+3049 ELSAIVKRLIK
-3060 EKQKKKTLIQL
+3060 EKQKGKTLIQL

-3108 DESASALL
+3108 DEPASSLL

-3130 IRYEDGK
+3130 IRYEAGK

-3152 AIPWKDEGVYLLTG
+3152 TIPWKDEGVYLLTG

-3187 LVLTGRAEVLDEERS
+3187 LVLTGRAEALDEERS

-3208 AASGARVL
+3208 EASGARVL
-3216 YQPVDVTDRAA
+3216 YKPVDVTDRAA

-3285 VRLDFFILFSSLAGG
+3285 ARLDFFILFSSLAGG

-3329 NERSGK
+3329 NKRSGQ

-3375 ALYAAFASGEHQV
+3375 ALYAAFASGAHQV
-3388 MVAEGD
+3388 IVAEGD
-3394 EKRIRKNLMPETPEP
+3394 EKRIRKNLMPEA

-3420 KTPVHMPNKVQAEL
+3420 KTHVHLPNKVQAEL

-3445 EDEIDAESEMRD
+3445 EEEIDAESEMRD

-3484 FFEYPTVFR
+3484 FFEYPTVFS

-3505 FGSQAETETEKP
+3505 FGSQAETATETEKP
-3517 VVRKKMKTEPF
+3517 IVRKKMKTEPF
-3528 SIPSRLPKT
+3528 SISSRLPKT
-3537 KTAAAPEPVAIIGIS
+3537 KTAAAPEEPVAIIGIS
-3552 CAFPMAENPE
+3552 CAFPMAENPD

-3578 PPERWDWRQYYGEPQ
+3578 PPERWDWRQYYGDPQ

-3652 LSGTNTGIFAGTTN
+3652 LSGTNTGIFAGTAN

-3725 RAIQAGDCGIAIA
+3725 RAIQAGDCSIAIA

-4023 THSADG
+4023 SHSADG

-4100 VDQWM
+4100 VDQWI
-4105 EAGKYTM
+4105 EAGKYAM

-4153 SAQHIRHRETYEIDT
+4153 SAQHIRQRETYGTDT
-4168 SPLETYERLLDELEK
+4168 SPLETYERLLDELEQ

>member
-13 AQKLGA
+13 AEKLGA
-19 EVTEAEDKT
+19 KVTEAEDKT

-81 VLEFTETE
+81 VLEFKETE
-89 PDTGSRQEEEL
+89 PDTGSRQEEV

-110 EPGTGGSSDIAVIG
+110 VPGTDRSSDIAVIG

-175 WGGFIDH
+175 WGGFIDR
-182 PDQFDPLFFSVS
+182 PDRFDPLFFSVS

-223 PTARPTDQIGVFAGV
+223 PAARPTDQIGVFAGV

-367 ADKDHI
+367 ADNDHI

-402 ILSALN
+402 ILSAIN

-442 DKQTDEKNYCGIGSV
+442 EKQADEKNDCGIGSV

-478 SMKYETLPASLHSE
+478 SMKHETLPASLHAE

-538 IVGAYHPKRQAD
+538 IVGAYQPKRQAD
-550 KNTEQKPHAVVL
+550 GNTEQKPHAVVL

-574 GKLSSFLARLENL
+574 GKLSSFLARLENS

-612 LAVIASSLSE
+612 LAVIASSLPE

-635 DGRYMYFGKAS
+635 GGRHIYFGKAS
-646 HGRPDVSG
+646 PGRPDVSG
-654 QSISDPEKFAALW
+654 QSVSDPEKFAALW

-673 CKKPETPYQKVPL
+673 FKKPETPYQKVPL

-703 RYTKKPQNIKKRE
+703 RYTKKPQNTKRRE
-716 ALHPLLDENIS
+716 ALHPLLDENVS

-756 PGVCHLEMAAYGAGL
+756 PGVCHLEMAAYGAAL
-771 WGERPVVS
+771 WGERPAVS
-779 LQSVW
+779 LQNVW

-807 RISYVIKEKGADGAL
+807 RISYVIKEKGAAGTL

-828 ICKEKGASFEA
+828 ICKEKGAPFEA
-839 SAFQLP
+839 QVFQFP
-845 APFAQRTEPE
+845 ALFSQRTEPK

-937 IQLLEPLAKTVFV
+937 IQLLKPLAKTVFV

-1035 AGPDFQQALKEMY
+1035 GGPDFQQALKEMY

-1084 HPIPSVYDADTAEG
+1084 HPIPSVYDADTADG

-1109 VKALL
+1109 VKSLL

-1152 GALAKEY
+1152 GSLAKEY
-1159 TNWSIRLLDLE
+1159 SNWSIRLLDLE
-1170 SQRGNRHLPDVFS
+1170 SQRGDRHLPDIFS
-1183 LPSDPE
+1183 LPADPE
-1189 GNPWVFR
+1189 GNPWVLR

-1206 VCQPHA
+1206 VCRPHA

-1275 QYFSADAADYDSLKR
+1275 QYLSADAADYDSLKR
-1290 AYDTIVKENGKVRG
+1290 AYDTIVKEHGKVHG

-1319 MEEDQFRASL
+1319 MEEEQFRASL

-1338 IARIAEGEPLDFL
+1338 IARVAEGEPLDFL

-1433 LLSGPHDQLALIKTT
+1433 LLSGPYDQLALIKTT

-1472 GQLTVNITQ
+1472 GQLAVNITQ
-1481 NDEAERLKASS
+1481 NDEAERVKASN

-1506 MLVSTLYEMG
+1506 ILVSTLYEMG
-1516 AGLGQALPLFQSAA
+1516 ARLDETLPLFQSAA

-1545 LLNKLALTPEKTDLG
+1545 FLTELALAPEKTDLG
-1560 QVWEEWERKKETWLR
+1560 EVWEEWERKKVTWLR

-1631 KLADTLIAVLKE
+1631 KLADTLIAVLRE

-1698 IFGPEYPYVTYKIFN
+1698 VFGPEYPYVTYKIFN
-1713 AEQPVSTEAPD
+1713 AEQPVSTEVPD

-1794 CPGVNPAGWAEA
+1794 CPGVEPAGWAEA

-1842 TQASEEKPERR
+1842 PQASEEKPERR
-1853 PYDAEGLS
+1853 PYDADGLS
-1861 DDTLHVSLREK
+1861 DDTLHFSLREK

-1920 SVSSTLFFE
+1920 SVSSALFFE

-1958 PENAGRVQ
+1958 PENAGRMQ

-1972 APIPNVRERGIAYLT
+1972 APIPNVRERGITYLT

-2072 DNLNVKQNKIPQ
+2072 DNLNVKQNRIPQ
-2084 NEEGSRTN
+2084 IEEGSRSN

-2301 GDKCKSFGDSADGF
+2301 GDKCKSFGDRADGF

-2403 LTKAFRLTTEDR
+2403 LTKAFRLTTEDL

-2480 KRPVLNITGK
+2480 KRPVLNITGE

-2514 QEYVPSDSLKPMENA
+2514 QEYVPSDSLKPRENA

-2544 NEQQLT
+2544 NEQQLK

-2572 IAYTLQTGREPMAER
+2572 IAYTLQAGREPMAER

-2601 LMSFSNDHNIEH
+2601 LMSSSNDHNIEH

-2643 WLRKGKYGKLLDLWV
+2643 WLKKEKYGKLLDLWV

-2697 DKTGSAKSEK
+2697 DKTGSAESEK

-2715 HTNTSTFTAQRFTSV
+2715 HANTSTFTAQRFTSV
-2730 FSGHEPFFAD
+2730 FSGREPFFAD

-2755 EMARS
+2755 EMARA
-2760 AVTFAAE
+2760 AVTLAAE
-2767 DLPGGKTGVRL
+2767 DLPGGKAGVRL
-2778 KQIVWLRPVTALS
+2778 KQIVWLRPVTVLS

-2844 ARCGGRH
+2844 ARCGGRRM
-2851 LSKAECYEAFDSL
+2851 SKAECYEAFDSL
-2864 GITYGPSHQALDAV
+2864 GITYGPSHQALDTV
-2878 YAGNGEVLAKLTLPP
+2878 YAGSGEVLAKLTLPP

-2927 GRPFLP
+2927 GRLFLP
-2933 FALQDMQVFSAC
+2933 FALRDMQVLSAC

-2965 DENGA
+2965 DENGE
-2970 VCVRLTGLTACFLEE
+2970 VCVRLTGLTARFLEE
-2985 ETEEKPL
+2985 ETEGKPL
-2992 LLQPKWRES
+2992 LLQPEWQES
-3001 PPGEGGGQEASFRYV
+3001 PPGEGGGQEEAFRYV

-3023 AEDISGAV
+3023 AEEISGAV

-3049 ELSAIVTRLIK
+3049 ELSAIVKRLIK

-3116 AKLKENRAHPEQAE
+3116 AKLKENRAHPEQTE
-3130 IRYEDGK
+3130 IRYEAGK
-3137 RLVRNWRHLPAPQSG
+3137 RLVRNWRHLPPQRST
-3152 AIPWKDEGVYLLTG
+3152 IPWKDEGVYLLTG

-3187 LVLTGRAEVLDEERS
+3187 LILTGRAEALNKDRS

-3208 AASGARVL
+3208 EASGARVL

-3260 TENERKTVM
+3260 TENERKIVM

-3329 NERSGK
+3329 NNRSGQ

-3394 EKRIRKNLMPETPEP
+3394 EKRIRKNLMPEA

-3420 KTPVHMPNKVQAEL
+3420 KTHVHLPNKVQAEL

-3445 EDEIDAESEMRD
+3445 EEEIDAESEMRD

-3484 FFEYPTVFR
+3484 FFEYPTVFS

-3505 FGSQAETETEKP
+3505 FGSQEEIETEKP
-3517 VVRKKMKTEPF
+3517 VERKKMKTEPF

-3537 KTAAAPEPVAIIGIS
+3537 KTAAAPEEPVAIIGIS

-3578 PPERWDWRQYYGEPQ
+3578 PPERWDWRQYYGDPQ

-3652 LSGTNTGIFAGTTN
+3652 LSGTNTGIFAGTAN

-4023 THSADG
+4023 SHSADG
-4029 ALAGIAYTLQLGRDE
+4029 ALADIAYTLQLGRDE

-4092 DNAEMSGT
+4092 DNAEMSGA
-4100 VDQWM
+4100 VDQWI
-4105 EAGKYTM
+4105 EAGKYAM
-4112 LAKLWVQGLHV
+4112 LAKLWVQGLHI
-4123 DWNKLYPDERPK
+4123 DWSKLYPDERPK

-4153 SAQHIRHRETYEIDT
+4153 SAQHIRHRETYETDT

>member
-81 VLEFTETE
+81 VLEFKETE
-89 PDTGSRQEEEL
+89 PDTGSRLEEEL

-110 EPGTGGSSDIAVIG
+110 EPGTDRSSDIAVIG

-131 AENQHDFWD
+131 AENQHDFWN

-175 WGGFIDH
+175 WGGFIDR
-182 PDQFDPLFFSVS
+182 PDRFDPLFFSVS

-223 PTARPTDQIGVFAGV
+223 PAARPTDQIGVFAGV

-247 HEEGFLKDQYK
+247 HEEGFLKGQYK

-367 ADKDHI
+367 ADNDHI

-402 ILSALN
+402 ILSAIN

-442 DKQTDEKNYCGIGSV
+442 DKQTDEKNDCGIGSV

-478 SMKYETLPASLHSE
+478 SMKHETLPASLHAE

-538 IVGAYHPKRQAD
+538 IVGAYQPKRQAD
-550 KNTEQKPHAVVL
+550 GNTEQKPHAVVL

-574 GKLSSFLARLENL
+574 GKLSSFLARLENS

-622 LKQRLDGFVSGHS
+622 LKQRLNGFVSGHGEGS
-635 DGRYMYFGKAS
+635 HIYFGKAS
-646 HGRPDVSG
+646 PGRPGVSG
-654 QSISDPEKFAALW
+654 QSVSDPEKFAALW
-667 VKGLQG
+667 VKGFQD

-703 RYTKKPQNIKKRE
+703 RYTKKPQNTKSRE
-716 ALHPLLDENIS
+716 ALHPLLDENVS

-784 YMEPIVTGTDPR
+784 YMEPIVTGTDPT

-807 RISYVIKEKGADGAL
+807 RISYVIKEKGADGNL

-828 ICKEKGASFEA
+828 ICKEKGAPFEA
-839 SAFQLP
+839 PVFQLP
-845 APFAQRTEPE
+845 APFTQRTEPK

-937 IQLLEPLAKTVFV
+937 IQLLKPLAKTVFV

-989 GFNQKAGVTPKKS
+989 GFNQKAGATPKKS

-1084 HPIPSVYDADTAEG
+1084 HPIPSVYDADTAGG

-1114 LLNFDTEQ
+1114 LLNFDTEP

-1152 GALAKEY
+1152 GSLAKEY
-1159 TNWSIRLLDLE
+1159 TNWSIRPLDLE
-1170 SQRGNRHLPDVFS
+1170 SQRGDRHLPDVFS
-1183 LPSDPE
+1183 LPADPE

-1256 KDTQIE
+1256 KETQIE

-1290 AYDTIVKENGKVRG
+1290 AYDTIVKENGQVLG

-1338 IARIAEGEPLDFL
+1338 IARVAEGEPLDFL

-1433 LLSGPHDQLALIKTT
+1433 LLSGPHDQLALIKMT

-1458 EQVTVYPEKIPSAL
+1458 EQVTVYPEKIPPAL
-1472 GQLTVNITQ
+1472 GQLAVNITQ

-1506 MLVSTLYEMG
+1506 ILVSTLYEMG
-1516 AGLGQALPLFQSAA
+1516 ARLDETVPLFQSAA

-1545 LLNKLALTPEKTDLG
+1545 FLNKLALAQEKTDLG

-1631 KLADTLIAVLKE
+1631 KLADTLIAVLRE

-1698 IFGPEYPYVTYKIFN
+1698 IFGPEYPYVTYKLFN

-1794 CPGVNPAGWAEA
+1794 CPGVKPAGWSEA

-1842 TQASEEKPERR
+1842 PQASEEKPERR
-1853 PYDAEGLS
+1853 PYDADGLS
-1861 DDTLHVSLREK
+1861 DNTLHFSLREK

-1878 KVIGEALKVPAHRL
+1878 KLIGEALKVPAHRL

-1944 KEALERQFGNGRAH
+1944 KEAIERHLGNGRAH
-1958 PENAGRVQ
+1958 LENAGRVQ
-1966 APAESA
+1966 TPAESA
-1972 APIPNVRERGIAYLT
+1972 APIPNVRERGITYLT

-2001 DPSVSLTAYGLDSI
+2001 DASVSLTAYGLDSI

-2072 DNLNVKQNKIPQ
+2072 DNLNVKQNRIPQ

-2115 DELWENVKAGRHSI
+2115 DELWENVKTGRHSI

-2157 GGFLDDID
+2157 GGFIDDID

-2445 LKHKRIAPSLHAA
+2445 LKHKKIAPSLHAA

-2480 KRPVLNITGK
+2480 KRPVLNITGE

-2572 IAYTLQTGREPMAER
+2572 IAYTLQAGREPMAER

-2643 WLRKGKYGKLLDLWV
+2643 WLKKGKYGKLLDLWV

-2697 DKTGSAKSEK
+2697 DKTGSAESEK

-2715 HTNTSTFTAQRFTSV
+2715 HANTSTFTAQRFTSV
-2730 FSGHEPFFAD
+2730 FSGREPFFAD

-2755 EMARS
+2755 EMARA
-2760 AVTFAAE
+2760 AVTLAAE
-2767 DLPGGKTGVRL
+2767 DLPDGKAGVRL

-2844 ARCGGRH
+2844 ARCGGRRM
-2851 LSKAECYEAFDSL
+2851 SKAECYEAFDSL

-2878 YAGNGEVLAKLTLPP
+2878 YAGSGEVLAKLTLPP

-2970 VCVRLTGLTACFLEE
+2970 VCVRLTGLTARFLEE

-2992 LLQPKWRES
+2992 LLQPKWQES
-3001 PPGEGGGQEASFRYV
+3001 PPGEGGQEESFRYV
-3016 TLYGGMN
+3016 TLYCGMN

-3108 DESASALL
+3108 DEPASSLL

-3137 RLVRNWRHLPAPQSG
+3137 RLVRNWRHLPASQSG
-3152 AIPWKDEGVYLLTG
+3152 AVPWKDEGVYLLTG

-3181 RVKNAV
+3181 RVKNTV
-3187 LVLTGRAEVLDEERS
+3187 LVLTGRTEALDEDRS

-3208 AASGARVL
+3208 EASGARVL

-3232 RGIQEEHGTLDGIIH
+3232 RSIQEEHGTLDGIIH

-3329 NERSGK
+3329 NKRSGQ

-3394 EKRIRKNLMPETPEP
+3394 EKRIRKNLMPEA

-3420 KTPVHMPNKVQAEL
+3420 KTHVHLPNKVQAEL

-3445 EDEIDAESEMRD
+3445 EEEIDAESEMRD

-3484 FFEYPTVFR
+3484 FFEYPTVFS
-3493 FAQYLLTEHPDT
+3493 FTQYLLTEHPDT
-3505 FGSQAETETEKP
+3505 FGSQAETATETEKP
-3517 VVRKKMKTEPF
+3517 IVRKKMKTEPF
-3528 SIPSRLPKT
+3528 SISSRLPKT
-3537 KTAAAPEPVAIIGIS
+3537 KTAAAPEEPVAIIGIS

-3578 PPERWDWRQYYGEPQ
+3578 PPERWDWRQYYGDPQ

-3615 LFFGI
+3615 LFFSI

-3725 RAIQAGDCGIAIA
+3725 RAIQAGDCSIAIA

-3816 LTSPNPKAQTEVM
+3816 FTSPNPKAQTEVM

-3924 ETVNPYISL
+3924 ETINPYISL

-3988 QWTAGELQPSLFIL
+3988 QWTDGELQPSLFIL

-4023 THSADG
+4023 SHSADG

-4050 VIAETKEELTNAL
+4050 VIAESKEELTNAL

-4100 VDQWM
+4100 VDQWI
-4105 EAGKYTM
+4105 ETGKYAM

-4141 YPFAKTHCWIPH
+4141 YPFAKTHCWIPR
-4153 SAQHIRHRETYEIDT
+4153 SAQHIRQRETYGTDT

>member
-89 PDTGSRQEEEL
+89 PDKGSRQEEEL

-110 EPGTGGSSDIAVIG
+110 EPATDGSSDIAVIG

-131 AENQHDFWD
+131 AENQHDFWN

-147 CVSEIPEDRWDS
+147 CVTEIPEDRWDS

-223 PTARPTDQIGVFAGV
+223 PAARPTDQIGVFAGV

-384 GGKTTGYTV
+384 GGKMTGYTV

-478 SMKYETLPASLHSE
+478 SMKHETLPASLHSE

-538 IVGAYHPKRQAD
+538 IVGAYQPKRQAD

-654 QSISDPEKFAALW
+654 QSVSDPEKFAALW

-807 RISYVIKEKGADGAL
+807 RISYVIKEKGADGTL

-828 ICKEKGASFEA
+828 ICKEKGTSLEA
-839 SAFQLP
+839 PAFQLP

-950 HAEVK
+950 YAEVK

-1035 AGPDFQQALKEMY
+1035 AGPDFQQTLKEMY
-1048 SDVRFPDITS
+1048 SDVRFPVITS

-1114 LLNFDTEQ
+1114 LLNFDMEQ

-1152 GALAKEY
+1152 GSLAKEY

-1170 SQRGNRHLPDVFS
+1170 SQRGDRHLPDVFS
-1183 LPSDPE
+1183 LPADSE

-1338 IARIAEGEPLDFL
+1338 IARVAEGEPLDFL

-1414 ERDGI
+1414 ERAGI

-1972 APIPNVRERGIAYLT
+1972 TPIPNVRERGIAYLT

-2097 QDIAVIGLSGR
+2097 RDIAVIGLSGR

-2480 KRPVLNITGK
+2480 KRPVLNITGE

-2514 QEYVPSDSLKPMENA
+2514 QEFVPSDSLKPMENA

-2556 LDDVIRKKRS
+2556 LDDVIGKKRS

-2697 DKTGSAKSEK
+2697 DTTGSAKSEK

-2730 FSGHEPFFAD
+2730 FSG
-2740 HIVNG
+2740 
-2745 KPVLPGAAAL
+2745 
-2755 EMARS
+2755 
-2760 AVTFAAE
+2760 
-2767 DLPGGKTGVRL
+2767 
-2778 KQIVWLRPVTALS
+2778 
-2791 EGVTLHVKLQP
+2791 
-2802 EENGDIAFEA
+2802 
-2812 YAEGEEPLVFF
+2812 Y
-2823 QGKAVLEETERAP
+2823 
-2836 VLDVEAVQ
+2836 
-2844 ARCGGRH
+2844 
-2851 LSKAECYEAFDSL
+2851 
-2864 GITYGPSHQALDAV
+2864 
-2878 YAGNGEVLAKLTLPP
+2878 
-2893 SAREEKEPFILHPS
+2893 
-2907 MLDAALQASIG
+2907 
-2918 LVLSDGSAS
+2918 
-2927 GRPFLP
+2927 
-2933 FALQDMQVFSAC
+2933 
-2945 RETMW
+2945 
-2950 AVLSSADGA
+2950 
-2959 YHIELC
+2959 
-2965 DENGA
+2965 
-2970 VCVRLTGLTACFLEE
+2970 
-2985 ETEEKPL
+2985 
-2992 LLQPKWRES
+2992 
-3001 PPGEGGGQEASFRYV
+3001 
-3016 TLYGGMN
+3016 
-3023 AEDISGAV
+3023 
-3031 CAADG
+3031 
-3036 EGPIEDRYDACAA
+3036 
-3049 ELSAIVTRLIK
+3049 
-3060 EKQKKKTLIQL
+3060 
-3071 LVPDR
+3071 
-3076 GEDNVLA
+3076 
-3083 GLAAFLKTAHLEHP
+3083 
-3097 KLYGQVIQADP
+3097 
-3108 DESASALL
+3108 
-3116 AKLKENRAHPEQAE
+3116 
-3130 IRYEDGK
+3130 
-3137 RLVRNWRHLPAPQSG
+3137 
-3152 AIPWKDEGVYLLTG
+3152 
-3166 GAGGIGLI
+3166 
-3174 FAEEIAS
+3174 
-3181 RVKNAV
+3181 
-3187 LVLTGRAEVLDEERS
+3187 
-3202 ARLRRL
+3202 
-3208 AASGARVL
+3208 
-3216 YQPVDVTDRAA
+3216 
-3227 VIALV
+3227 
-3232 RGIQEEHGTLDGIIH
+3232 
-3247 GAGVIADNYILNQ
+3247 
-3260 TENERKTVM
+3260 
-3269 APKVK
+3269 
-3274 GLINLDEAAKD
+3274 
-3285 VRLDFFILFSSLAGG
+3285 
-3300 MGNPGQAGYAAA
+3300 
-3312 NAFMDVYAARR
+3312 
-3323 NRLVRD
+3323 
-3329 NERSGK
+3329 
-3335 TLSVNWPLWEEGG
+3335 
-3348 MRVDKETERLMY
+3348 
-3360 EQTGMKAMRSASGIQ
+3360 
-3375 ALYAAFASGEHQV
+3375 
-3388 MVAEGD
+3388 
-3394 EKRIRKNLMPETPEP
+3394 
-3409 PEPSRSIHVSR
+3409 
-3420 KTPVHMPNKVQAEL
+3420 
-3434 KHMISG
+3434 
-3440 ILKVK
+3440 
-3445 EDEIDAESEMRD
+3445 
-3457 YGFDSVSF
+3457 
-3465 TQFANELNKM
+3465 
-3475 YGLELTPAV
+3475 
-3484 FFEYPTVFR
+3484 
-3493 FAQYLLTEHPDT
+3493 
-3505 FGSQAETETEKP
+3505 
-3517 VVRKKMKTEPF
+3517 
-3528 SIPSRLPKT
+3528 
-3537 KTAAAPEPVAIIGIS
+3537 
-3552 CAFPMAENPE
+3552 
-3562 MFWEN
+3562 
-3567 LAGEKDCISEI
+3567 
-3578 PPERWDWRQYYGEPQ
+3578 
-3593 KDKNASNV
+3593 
-3601 KWGGFIDETAQFDP
+3601 
-3615 LFFGI
+3615 
-3620 SPHEAEMMDPQQRLL
+3620 
-3635 MMHVW
+3635 
-3640 KAIEDAGCSAKS
+3640 
-3652 LSGTNTGIFAGTTN
+3652 
-3666 SGYAQEASK
+3666 
-3675 FHIEIE
+3675 
-3681 GSSAA
+3681 
-3686 GTVPSIGPNR
+3686 
-3696 MSYFLNIHGPSEP
+3696 
-3709 IETAC
+3709 
-3714 SSSLVAVHRAV
+3714 
-3725 RAIQAGDCGIAIA
+3725 
-3738 GGVNAIVSPDMHI
+3738 
-3751 SFNKAGMLS
+3751 
-3760 EDGRCKT
+3760 
-3767 FSDQADG
+3767 
-3774 YVRAEGAG
+3774 
-3782 MIVLKTLSDAERD
+3782 
-3795 GDRIYAVIRGTA
+3795 
-3807 ENHGGRAAS
+3807 
-3816 LTSPNPKAQTEVM
+3816 
-3829 IKAYQQANIDPR
+3829 
-3841 TVSYIEAHGTGTAL
+3841 
-3855 GDPIEINGLKAAFAA
+3855 
-3870 LYQKAGVTAPDQ
+3870 
-3882 PHCGLGSVKTN
+3882 
-3893 IGHTELAAGMAGL
+3893 
-3906 LKIILQ
+3906 
-3912 MQHKTLVKSLHC
+3912 
-3924 ETVNPYISL
+3924 
-3933 DGSPF
+3933 
-3938 YFVRDTQPWK
+3938 
-3948 AATDDSGNE
+3948 
-3957 LPRRAGVSS
+3957 
-3966 FGFGGVNAH
+3966 
-3975 VVLEEYVSPVEEK
+3975 
-3988 QWTAGELQPSLFIL
+3988 
-4002 SAKTAEQLKER
+4002 
-4013 AEQLRRYLEK
+4013 
-4023 THSADG
+4023 
-4029 ALAGIAYTLQLGRDE
+4029 
-4044 MEERLA
+4044 
-4050 VIAETKEELTNAL
+4050 
-4063 NDFLSGKETGQNFFT
+4063 
-4078 GRNKAMKQLFTEMT
+4078 
-4092 DNAEMSGT
+4092 
-4100 VDQWM
+4100 
-4105 EAGKYTM
+4105 
-4112 LAKLWVQGLHV
+4112 
-4123 DWNKLYPDERPK
+4123 
-4135 KVSLPV
+4135 
-4141 YPFAKTHCWIPH
+4141 
-4153 SAQHIRHRETYEIDT
+4153 
-4168 SPLETYERLLDELEK
+4168 
-4183 NEISIEAAVKR
+4183 
-4194 TIGFY
+4194 
-4199 RD
+4199 

>member
-81 VLEFTETE
+81 VLEFKETE

-110 EPGTGGSSDIAVIG
+110 VQETDGSSDIAVIG

-223 PTARPTDQIGVFAGV
+223 PAARPTDQIGVFAGV

-367 ADKDHI
+367 ADNDHI

-478 SMKYETLPASLHSE
+478 SMKHETLPASLHSE

-538 IVGAYHPKRQAD
+538 IVGAYQPKRQAD
-550 KNTEQKPHAVVL
+550 GNTEQKPHAVVL

-635 DGRYMYFGKAS
+635 DGRHMYFGKAS
-646 HGRPDVSG
+646 PGRPDVSG
-654 QSISDPEKFAALW
+654 QSVSDPEKFAALW

-703 RYTKKPQNIKKRE
+703 RYTKKPQNIKRRE

-839 SAFQLP
+839 PAFQLP

-925 EPALIVPFSFGE
+925 EPVLIVPFSFGE

-989 GFNQKAGVTPKKS
+989 GFNQKAGVTPKTS

-1152 GALAKEY
+1152 GSLAKEY
-1159 TNWSIRLLDLE
+1159 SNWSIRLLDLE
-1170 SQRGNRHLPDVFS
+1170 SQRGDRHLPDVFS
-1183 LPSDPE
+1183 LPADSE

-1338 IARIAEGEPLDFL
+1338 IARVAEGEPLDFL

-1472 GQLTVNITQ
+1472 GQLAVNITQ

-1516 AGLGQALPLFQSAA
+1516 AGLDQALPLFQSAA

-1545 LLNKLALTPEKTDLG
+1545 LLTELALAPEKTDLG

-1750 KAMLQKNGQLFIN
+1750 KAMLQKNGQLLIN

-1794 CPGVNPAGWAEA
+1794 CPGVDPAGWAEA

-1814 PLFPAEAA
+1814 PLFPAETA

-1861 DDTLHVSLREK
+1861 DDTLHFSLREK

-1892 LSHEPLTAYGLDS
+1892 LSREPLTAYGLDS

-1972 APIPNVRERGIAYLT
+1972 APIPNVRERGITYLT

-2001 DPSVSLTAYGLDSI
+2001 DQSVSLTAYGLDSI

-2047 YLLLSQRGAFMKAMG
+2047 YLLLSQPEAFMKAMG
-2062 VREEQLSDHT
+2062 VRKAQLSDHT

-2544 NEQQLT
+2544 NEQQLS

-2572 IAYTLQTGREPMAER
+2572 IAYTLQAGREPMAER

-2668 YQRNPGRISLPAYPF
+2668 YQCNPGRISLPAYPF

-2715 HTNTSTFTAQRFTSV
+2715 HANTSTFTAQRFTSV

-2755 EMARS
+2755 EMARA

-2878 YAGNGEVLAKLTLPP
+2878 YAGSGEVLAKLTLPP

-2970 VCVRLTGLTACFLEE
+2970 VCVRLTGLTARFLEE

-2992 LLQPKWRES
+2992 LLQPKWQES
-3001 PPGEGGGQEASFRYV
+3001 PPDEGSGQEESFRYV

-3130 IRYEDGK
+3130 IRYEAGK

-3152 AIPWKDEGVYLLTG
+3152 AVPWKDEGVYLLTG

-3187 LVLTGRAEVLDEERS
+3187 LVLTGRAEALDEDRS

-3208 AASGARVL
+3208 EASGARVL

-3232 RGIQEEHGTLDGIIH
+3232 RGIQEVHGTLDGIIH

-3329 NERSGK
+3329 NRRSGQ

-3360 EQTGMKAMRSASGIQ
+3360 EQTGMRAMRSASGIQ

-3409 PEPSRSIHVSR
+3409 SNRIHVSR

-3465 TQFANELNKM
+3465 TQFANELNKT

-3505 FGSQAETETEKP
+3505 FGSQAETEKP

-3528 SIPSRLPKT
+3528 LIPSRLPKT

-3578 PPERWDWRQYYGEPQ
+3578 PPERWDWRQYYGDPQ

-3882 PHCGLGSVKTN
+3882 PHCAIGSVKTN

-3938 YFVRDTQPWK
+3938 YFVRHTQPWK

-4013 AEQLRRYLEK
+4013 AEQLCRYLEK

-4100 VDQWM
+4100 VDQWI
-4105 EAGKYTM
+4105 EAGKYTT

-4153 SAQHIRHRETYEIDT
+4153 SAQHIRHRETYETDT
-4168 SPLETYERLLDELEK
+4168 SPLETYERLLDDLEK
-4183 NEISIEAAVKR
+4183 NEISIETAVKR

>member
-13 AQKLGA
+13 AEKLGA

-81 VLEFTETE
+81 VLEFKETE
-89 PDTGSRQEEEL
+89 PDTGSRQEEEV

-110 EPGTGGSSDIAVIG
+110 EPGTDRSSDIAVIG

-167 AEYASYSK
+167 AKYASYSK
-175 WGGFIDH
+175 WGGFIDR
-182 PDQFDPLFFSVS
+182 PDRFDPLFFSVS

-223 PTARPTDQIGVFAGV
+223 PAARPTDQIGVFAGV

-367 ADKDHI
+367 ADNDHI

-402 ILSALN
+402 ILSAIN

-442 DKQTDEKNYCGIGSV
+442 EKQTDEKNDCGIGSV

-478 SMKYETLPASLHSE
+478 SMKHETLPASLHAE

-538 IVGAYHPKRQAD
+538 IVGAYQPKRQAD
-550 KNTEQKPHAVVL
+550 GNTEQKPHAVVL

-574 GKLSSFLARLENL
+574 GKLSSFLARLENS

-612 LAVIASSLSE
+612 LAVIASSLPE

-635 DGRYMYFGKAS
+635 GGRHIYFGKAS
-646 HGRPDVSG
+646 PGRPDVSG
-654 QSISDPEKFAALW
+654 QSVSDPEKFAALW

-673 CKKPETPYQKVPL
+673 FKKPETPYQKVPL

-703 RYTKKPQNIKKRE
+703 RYTKKPQSVKRRE
-716 ALHPLLDENIS
+716 ALHPLLDENVS

-756 PGVCHLEMAAYGAGL
+756 PGVCHLEMAAYGAAL

-779 LQSVW
+779 LQNVW

-807 RISYVIKEKGADGAL
+807 RISYVIKEKGADGTL

-828 ICKEKGASFEA
+828 ICKENGSSFEA
-839 SAFQLP
+839 PVFQLP
-845 APFAQRTEPE
+845 APFAQRTEPK

-904 HPSLMDGAVQTAM
+904 HPSLLDGAVQTAM

-937 IQLLEPLAKTVFV
+937 IQLFKPLAKTVFV

-967 DERGVLLAAVKDFII
+967 DECGVLLAAVKDFII
-982 KEVQESA
+982 KEVRESA
-989 GFNQKAGVTPKKS
+989 GFNQKAGVMPKKS

-1035 AGPDFQQALKEMY
+1035 GGPDFQQALKEMY

-1084 HPIPSVYDADTAEG
+1084 HPIPSVYDADTADG

-1109 VKALL
+1109 VKSLL

-1152 GALAKEY
+1152 GSLAKEY
-1159 TNWSIRLLDLE
+1159 SNWSIRLLDLE
-1170 SQRGNRHLPDVFS
+1170 SQRGDRHLPDIFS
-1183 LPSDPE
+1183 LPADPE

-1196 AGQWHRQQLA
+1196 TGQWHRQQLA

-1212 DEPSLYRHG
+1212 GEPSLYRHG

-1290 AYDTIVKENGKVRG
+1290 AYDTIVKEHGKVRG

-1338 IARIAEGEPLDFL
+1338 IARVAEGEPLDFL

-1433 LLSGPHDQLALIKTT
+1433 LLSGPYDQLALIKTT

-1472 GQLTVNITQ
+1472 GQLAVNITQ
-1481 NDEAERLKASS
+1481 NDEAERVKASN

-1506 MLVSTLYEMG
+1506 ILVSTLYEMG
-1516 AGLGQALPLFQSAA
+1516 ARLDETLPLFQSAA

-1545 LLNKLALTPEKTDLG
+1545 FLTELALAPEKTDLG
-1560 QVWEEWERKKETWLR
+1560 EVWEEWERKKETWLR
-1575 QKDMRAHVR
+1575 RKDMRAHVR

-1631 KLADTLIAVLKE
+1631 KLADTLIAVLRE

-1743 RSTLRHA
+1743 RSALRHA

-1794 CPGVNPAGWAEA
+1794 CPGVEPAGWSEA

-1842 TQASEEKPERR
+1842 PQASEEKPERR
-1853 PYDAEGLS
+1853 PYDADGLS
-1861 DDTLHVSLREK
+1861 DDTLHFSLREK

-1944 KEALERQFGNGRAH
+1944 KEAIERQFGNGRAH
-1958 PENAGRVQ
+1958 PENAERVQ
-1966 APAESA
+1966 APAENA
-1972 APIPNVRERGIAYLT
+1972 APIPNVRERGITYLT
-1987 ELIGKTLKIPSGRM
+1987 ELIGKTLKIPSRRM

-2072 DNLNVKQNKIPQ
+2072 DNLNVIPQ
-2084 NEEGSRTN
+2084 NEEESRTN

-2301 GDKCKSFGDSADGF
+2301 GDKCKSFGDRADGF

-2480 KRPVLNITGK
+2480 KRPVLNITGE

-2501 SFGAGGSNAHVII
+2501 SFGAGGANAHIII
-2514 QEYVPSDSLKPMENA
+2514 QEYVPSDSLKPRGNA

-2572 IAYTLQTGREPMAER
+2572 IAYTLQAGREPMAER

-2601 LMSFSNDHNIEH
+2601 LMSFSNDHIEH

-2643 WLRKGKYGKLLDLWV
+2643 WLKKGKYGKLLDLWV

-2697 DKTGSAKSEK
+2697 DKTGSAESEK

-2715 HTNTSTFTAQRFTSV
+2715 HANTSTFTAQRFTSV
-2730 FSGHEPFFAD
+2730 FSGREPFFAD

-2755 EMARS
+2755 EMARA
-2760 AVTFAAE
+2760 AVTLAAE
-2767 DLPGGKTGVRL
+2767 GLPGGKAGVRL

-2844 ARCGGRH
+2844 ARCGGRRM
-2851 LSKAECYEAFDSL
+2851 SKAECYEAFDSL

-2878 YAGNGEVLAKLTLPP
+2878 YAGSGEVLAKLTLPP

-2918 LVLSDGSAS
+2918 LVHSDGSAS

-2965 DENGA
+2965 DENGE
-2970 VCVRLTGLTACFLEE
+2970 VCVRLTGLTARFLEE
-2985 ETEEKPL
+2985 ETEGKPL
-2992 LLQPKWRES
+2992 LLQPKWQES
-3001 PPGEGGGQEASFRYV
+3001 PPGEGGGQAESFRYV

-3023 AEDISGAV
+3023 AEDINGAV

-3049 ELSAIVTRLIK
+3049 ELSAIVKRLIK
-3060 EKQKKKTLIQL
+3060 EKQKGKTLIQL

-3130 IRYEDGK
+3130 IRYEAGK

-3152 AIPWKDEGVYLLTG
+3152 TVPWKDEGVYLLTG

-3181 RVKNAV
+3181 RVKNTV
-3187 LVLTGRAEVLDEERS
+3187 LVLTGRAEALDEDRS

-3208 AASGARVL
+3208 EATGARVL
-3216 YQPVDVTDRAA
+3216 YQPVDVTDRTA

-3329 NERSGK
+3329 NKRSGQ

-3375 ALYAAFASGEHQV
+3375 ALYAAFASGAHQV

-3394 EKRIRKNLMPETPEP
+3394 EKRIRKNLMPEAPES
-3409 PEPSRSIHVSR
+3409 SRSIHVSR
-3420 KTPVHMPNKVQAEL
+3420 KTHVHLPNKVQAEL

-3445 EDEIDAESEMRD
+3445 EEEIDAESEMRD

-3484 FFEYPTVFR
+3484 FFEYPTVFS

-3505 FGSQAETETEKP
+3505 FGPQEETETEKP
-3517 VVRKKMKTEPF
+3517 VERKKMKTEPF

-3537 KTAAAPEPVAIIGIS
+3537 KTAAAPEEPVAIIGIS

-3578 PPERWDWRQYYGEPQ
+3578 PPERWDWRQYYGDPQ

-3829 IKAYQQANIDPR
+3829 IKAYKQANIDPR

-3938 YFVRDTQPWK
+3938 YFVRETQPWK

-4023 THSADG
+4023 SHSADG
-4029 ALAGIAYTLQLGRDE
+4029 ALADIAYTLQLGRDE

-4092 DNAEMSGT
+4092 DNAEMSEA
-4100 VDQWM
+4100 VDQWI
-4105 EAGKYTM
+4105 EAGKYAM

-4123 DWNKLYPDERPK
+4123 DWSKLYQDERPK

-4153 SAQHIRHRETYEIDT
+4153 SAQHIRHRETYGTDT

>member
-13 AQKLGA
+13 AEKLGA

-81 VLEFTETE
+81 VLEFKETE
-89 PDTGSRQEEEL
+89 PDTGSRQEEEV

-110 EPGTGGSSDIAVIG
+110 EPGTDRSSDIAVIG

-167 AEYASYSK
+167 AKYASYSK
-175 WGGFIDH
+175 WGGFIDR
-182 PDQFDPLFFSVS
+182 PDRFDPLFFSVS

-223 PTARPTDQIGVFAGV
+223 PAARPTDQIGVFAGV

-367 ADKDHI
+367 ADNDHI

-402 ILSALN
+402 ILSAIN

-442 DKQTDEKNYCGIGSV
+442 EKQTDEKNDCGIGSV

-478 SMKYETLPASLHSE
+478 SMKHETLPASLHAE

-538 IVGAYHPKRQAD
+538 IVGAYQPKRQAD
-550 KNTEQKPHAVVL
+550 GNTEQKPHAVVL

-574 GKLSSFLARLENL
+574 GKLSSFLARLENS

-612 LAVIASSLSE
+612 LAVIASSLPE

-635 DGRYMYFGKAS
+635 GGRHIYFGKAS
-646 HGRPDVSG
+646 PGRPDVSG
-654 QSISDPEKFAALW
+654 QSVSDPEKFAALW

-673 CKKPETPYQKVPL
+673 FKKPETPYQKVPL

-703 RYTKKPQNIKKRE
+703 RYTKKPQSVKRRE
-716 ALHPLLDENIS
+716 ALHPLLDENVS

-756 PGVCHLEMAAYGAGL
+756 PGVCHLEMAAYGAAL

-779 LQSVW
+779 LQNVW

-807 RISYVIKEKGADGAL
+807 RISYVIKEKGADGTL

-828 ICKEKGASFEA
+828 ICKENGSSFEA
-839 SAFQLP
+839 PVFQLP
-845 APFAQRTEPE
+845 APFAQRTEPK

-904 HPSLMDGAVQTAM
+904 HPSLLDGAVQTAM

-937 IQLLEPLAKTVFV
+937 IQLFKPLAKTVFV

-967 DERGVLLAAVKDFII
+967 DECGVLLAAVKDFII
-982 KEVQESA
+982 KEVRESA
-989 GFNQKAGVTPKKS
+989 GFNQKAGVMPKKS

-1035 AGPDFQQALKEMY
+1035 GGPDFQQALKEMY

-1084 HPIPSVYDADTAEG
+1084 HPIPSVYDADTADG

-1109 VKALL
+1109 VKSLL

-1152 GALAKEY
+1152 GSLAKEY
-1159 TNWSIRLLDLE
+1159 SNWSIRLLDLE
-1170 SQRGNRHLPDVFS
+1170 SQRGDRHLPDIFS
-1183 LPSDPE
+1183 LPADPE

-1196 AGQWHRQQLA
+1196 TGQWHRQQLA

-1212 DEPSLYRHG
+1212 GEPSLYRHG

-1290 AYDTIVKENGKVRG
+1290 AYDTIVKEHGKVRG

-1338 IARIAEGEPLDFL
+1338 IARVAEGEPLDFL

-1433 LLSGPHDQLALIKTT
+1433 LLSGPYDQLALIKTT

-1472 GQLTVNITQ
+1472 GQLAVNITQ
-1481 NDEAERLKASS
+1481 NDEAERVKASN

-1506 MLVSTLYEMG
+1506 ILVSTLYEMG
-1516 AGLGQALPLFQSAA
+1516 ARLDETLPLFQSAA

-1545 LLNKLALTPEKTDLG
+1545 FLTELALAPEKTDLG
-1560 QVWEEWERKKETWLR
+1560 EVWEEWERKKETWLR
-1575 QKDMRAHVR
+1575 RKDMRAHVR

-1631 KLADTLIAVLKE
+1631 KLADTLIAVLRE

-1743 RSTLRHA
+1743 RSALRHA

-1794 CPGVNPAGWAEA
+1794 CPGVEPAGWSEA

-1842 TQASEEKPERR
+1842 PQASEEKPERR
-1853 PYDAEGLS
+1853 PYDADGLS
-1861 DDTLHVSLREK
+1861 DDTLHFSLREK

-1944 KEALERQFGNGRAH
+1944 KEAIERQFGNGRAH
-1958 PENAGRVQ
+1958 PENAERVQ
-1966 APAESA
+1966 APAENA
-1972 APIPNVRERGIAYLT
+1972 APIPNVRERGITYLT
-1987 ELIGKTLKIPSGRM
+1987 ELIGKTLKIPSRRM

-2072 DNLNVKQNKIPQ
+2072 DNLNVIPQ
-2084 NEEGSRTN
+2084 NEEESRTN

-2301 GDKCKSFGDSADGF
+2301 GDKCKSFGDRADGF

-2480 KRPVLNITGK
+2480 KRPVLNITGE

-2501 SFGAGGSNAHVII
+2501 SFGAGGANAHIII
-2514 QEYVPSDSLKPMENA
+2514 QEYVPSDSLKPRENA

-2572 IAYTLQTGREPMAER
+2572 IAYTLQAGREPMAER

-2601 LMSFSNDHNIEH
+2601 LMSFSNDHIEH

-2643 WLRKGKYGKLLDLWV
+2643 WLKKGKYGKLLDLWV

-2697 DKTGSAKSEK
+2697 DKTGSAESEK

-2715 HTNTSTFTAQRFTSV
+2715 HANTSTFTAQRFTSV
-2730 FSGHEPFFAD
+2730 FSGREPFFAD

-2755 EMARS
+2755 EMARA
-2760 AVTFAAE
+2760 AVTLAAE
-2767 DLPGGKTGVRL
+2767 GLPGGKAGVRL

-2844 ARCGGRH
+2844 ARCGGRRM
-2851 LSKAECYEAFDSL
+2851 SKAECYEAFDSL

-2878 YAGNGEVLAKLTLPP
+2878 YAGSGEVLAKLTLPP

-2965 DENGA
+2965 DENGE
-2970 VCVRLTGLTACFLEE
+2970 VCVRLTGLTARFLEE
-2985 ETEEKPL
+2985 ETEGKPL
-2992 LLQPKWRES
+2992 LLQPKWQES
-3001 PPGEGGGQEASFRYV
+3001 PPGEGGGQAESFRYV

-3023 AEDISGAV
+3023 AEDINGAV

-3049 ELSAIVTRLIK
+3049 ELSAIVKRLIK
-3060 EKQKKKTLIQL
+3060 EKQKGKTLIQL

-3130 IRYEDGK
+3130 IRYEAGK

-3152 AIPWKDEGVYLLTG
+3152 TVPWKDEGVYLLTG

-3181 RVKNAV
+3181 RVKNTV
-3187 LVLTGRAEVLDEERS
+3187 LVLTGRAEALDEDRS

-3208 AASGARVL
+3208 EATGARVL
-3216 YQPVDVTDRAA
+3216 YQPVDVTDRTA

-3329 NERSGK
+3329 NKRSGQ

-3375 ALYAAFASGEHQV
+3375 ALYAAFASGAHQV

-3394 EKRIRKNLMPETPEP
+3394 EKRIRKNLMPEAPES
-3409 PEPSRSIHVSR
+3409 SRSIHVSR
-3420 KTPVHMPNKVQAEL
+3420 KTHVHLPNKVQAEL

-3445 EDEIDAESEMRD
+3445 EEEIDAESEMRD

-3484 FFEYPTVFR
+3484 FFEYPTVFS

-3505 FGSQAETETEKP
+3505 FGPQEETETEKP
-3517 VVRKKMKTEPF
+3517 VERKKMKTEPF

-3537 KTAAAPEPVAIIGIS
+3537 KTAAAPEEPVAIIGIS

-3578 PPERWDWRQYYGEPQ
+3578 PPERWDWRQYYGDPQ

-3829 IKAYQQANIDPR
+3829 IKAYKQANIDPR

-3938 YFVRDTQPWK
+3938 YFVRETQPWK

-4023 THSADG
+4023 SHSADG
-4029 ALAGIAYTLQLGRDE
+4029 ALADIAYTLQLGRDE

-4092 DNAEMSGT
+4092 DNAEMSEA
-4100 VDQWM
+4100 VDQWI
-4105 EAGKYTM
+4105 EAGKYAM

-4123 DWNKLYPDERPK
+4123 DWSKLYQDERPK

-4153 SAQHIRHRETYEIDT
+4153 SAQHIRHRETYGTDT

>member
-13 AQKLGA
+13 AEKLGA

-81 VLEFTETE
+81 VLEFKETE
-89 PDTGSRQEEEL
+89 PDTGSRQEEEV

-110 EPGTGGSSDIAVIG
+110 EPGTDRSSDIAVIG

-175 WGGFIDH
+175 WGGFIDR
-182 PDQFDPLFFSVS
+182 PDRFDPLFFSVS

-223 PTARPTDQIGVFAGV
+223 PAARPTDQIGVFAGV

-367 ADKDHI
+367 ADNDHI

-402 ILSALN
+402 ILSAIN

-442 DKQTDEKNYCGIGSV
+442 EKQTDEKNDCGIGSV

-478 SMKYETLPASLHSE
+478 SMKHETLPASLHAE

-538 IVGAYHPKRQAD
+538 IVGAYQPKRQAD
-550 KNTEQKPHAVVL
+550 GNTEQKPHAVVL

-574 GKLSSFLARLENL
+574 GKLSSFLARLENS

-612 LAVIASSLSE
+612 LAVIASSLPE

-635 DGRYMYFGKAS
+635 GGRHIYFGKAS
-646 HGRPDVSG
+646 PGRPDVSG
-654 QSISDPEKFAALW
+654 QSVSDPEKFAALW

-673 CKKPETPYQKVPL
+673 FKKPETPYQKVPL

-703 RYTKKPQNIKKRE
+703 RYTKKPQSIKRRE
-716 ALHPLLDENIS
+716 ALHPLLDENVS

-756 PGVCHLEMAAYGAGL
+756 PGVCHLEMAAYGAAL

-779 LQSVW
+779 LQNVW

-807 RISYVIKEKGADGAL
+807 RISYVIKEKGADGTL

-828 ICKEKGASFEA
+828 ICKENGASFEA
-839 SAFQLP
+839 PVFQLP
-845 APFAQRTEPE
+845 APFTQRTEPK

-937 IQLLEPLAKTVFV
+937 IQLFKPLAKTVFV

-989 GFNQKAGVTPKKS
+989 GFNQKAGVMPKKS

-1035 AGPDFQQALKEMY
+1035 GGPDFQQALKEMY

-1084 HPIPSVYDADTAEG
+1084 HPIPSVYDADTADG

-1109 VKALL
+1109 VKSLL

-1152 GALAKEY
+1152 GSLAKEHS
-1159 TNWSIRLLDLE
+1159 NWSIRLLDLE
-1170 SQRGNRHLPDVFS
+1170 SQRGDRHLPDIFS
-1183 LPSDPE
+1183 LPADPE

-1212 DEPSLYRHG
+1212 GEPSLYRHG

-1290 AYDTIVKENGKVRG
+1290 AYDTIVKEHGKVRG

-1338 IARIAEGEPLDFL
+1338 IARVAEGEPLDFL

-1433 LLSGPHDQLALIKTT
+1433 LLSGPYDQLALIKTT

-1472 GQLTVNITQ
+1472 GQLAVNITQ
-1481 NDEAERLKASS
+1481 NDEAERVKASN

-1506 MLVSTLYEMG
+1506 ILVSTLYEMG
-1516 AGLGQALPLFQSAA
+1516 ARLDETLPLFQSAA

-1545 LLNKLALTPEKTDLG
+1545 FLTELALAPEKTDLG
-1560 QVWEEWERKKETWLR
+1560 EVWEEWERKKETWLR
-1575 QKDMRAHVR
+1575 RKDMRAHVR

-1631 KLADTLIAVLKE
+1631 KLADTLIAVLRE

-1743 RSTLRHA
+1743 RSALRHA

-1763 EINSRTIFNHVTFGL
+1763 EINSRTVFNHVTFGL

-1794 CPGVNPAGWAEA
+1794 CPGVEPAGWSEA

-1842 TQASEEKPERR
+1842 PQASEEKPERR
-1853 PYDAEGLS
+1853 PYDADGLS
-1861 DDTLHVSLREK
+1861 DDTLHFSLREK

-1958 PENAGRVQ
+1958 SENAGRMQ

-1972 APIPNVRERGIAYLT
+1972 APIPNVRERGITYLT
-1987 ELIGKTLKIPSGRM
+1987 ELIGKTLKIPSRRM

-2072 DNLNVKQNKIPQ
+2072 DNLNVIPQ
-2084 NEEGSRTN
+2084 NEEESRTN

-2301 GDKCKSFGDSADGF
+2301 GDKCKSFGDRADGF

-2480 KRPVLNITGK
+2480 KRPVLNITGE

-2501 SFGAGGSNAHVII
+2501 SFGAGGANAHIII
-2514 QEYVPSDSLKPMENA
+2514 QEYVPSDSLKPRENA

-2572 IAYTLQTGREPMAER
+2572 IAYTLQAGREPMAER

-2601 LMSFSNDHNIEH
+2601 LMSFSNDHIEH

-2643 WLRKGKYGKLLDLWV
+2643 WLKKGKYGKLLDLWV

-2697 DKTGSAKSEK
+2697 DKTGSAESEK

-2715 HTNTSTFTAQRFTSV
+2715 HANTSTFTAQRFTSV
-2730 FSGHEPFFAD
+2730 FSGREPFFAD

-2755 EMARS
+2755 EMARA
-2760 AVTFAAE
+2760 AVTLAAE
-2767 DLPGGKTGVRL
+2767 GLPGGKAGVRL

-2802 EENGDIAFEA
+2802 EKNGDIAFEA

-2844 ARCGGRH
+2844 ARCGGRRM
-2851 LSKAECYEAFDSL
+2851 SKAECYEAFDRL

-2878 YAGNGEVLAKLTLPP
+2878 YAGSGEVLAKLTLPP

-2918 LVLSDGSAS
+2918 LVHSDGSAS

-2965 DENGA
+2965 DENGE
-2970 VCVRLTGLTACFLEE
+2970 VCVRLTGLTARFLEE
-2985 ETEEKPL
+2985 ETEGKPL
-2992 LLQPKWRES
+2992 LLQPKWQES
-3001 PPGEGGGQEASFRYV
+3001 PPGEGGGQAESFRYV

-3023 AEDISGAV
+3023 AEDINGAV

-3036 EGPIEDRYDACAA
+3036 KGPIEDRYDACAA

-3060 EKQKKKTLIQL
+3060 EKQKGKTLIQL

-3130 IRYEDGK
+3130 IRYEAGK

-3152 AIPWKDEGVYLLTG
+3152 TVPWKDEGVYLLTG

-3187 LVLTGRAEVLDEERS
+3187 LILTGRAEALDEDRS

-3208 AASGARVL
+3208 EASGARVL

-3329 NERSGK
+3329 NKRSGQ

-3375 ALYAAFASGEHQV
+3375 ALYAAFASGAHQV

-3394 EKRIRKNLMPETPEP
+3394 EKRIRKNLMPEA

-3420 KTPVHMPNKVQAEL
+3420 KTHVHLPNKVQAEL

-3445 EDEIDAESEMRD
+3445 EEEIDAESEMRD

-3484 FFEYPTVFR
+3484 FFEYPTVFS

-3505 FGSQAETETEKP
+3505 FGPQEETETEKP
-3517 VVRKKMKTEPF
+3517 VERKKMKTEPF

-3537 KTAAAPEPVAIIGIS
+3537 KTAAAPEEPVAIIGIS

-3578 PPERWDWRQYYGEPQ
+3578 PPERWDWRQYYGDPQ

-3938 YFVRDTQPWK
+3938 YFVRETQPWK

-4100 VDQWM
+4100 VDQWI

-4123 DWNKLYPDERPK
+4123 DWNKLYPDQRPK

>member
-13 AQKLGA
+13 AEKLGA

-81 VLEFTETE
+81 VLEFKETE
-89 PDTGSRQEEEL
+89 PDTGSRQEEEV

-110 EPGTGGSSDIAVIG
+110 EPGTDRSSDIAVIG

-175 WGGFIDH
+175 WGGFIDR
-182 PDQFDPLFFSVS
+182 PDRFDPLFFSVS

-223 PTARPTDQIGVFAGV
+223 PAARPTDQIGVFAGV

-367 ADKDHI
+367 ADNDHI

-402 ILSALN
+402 ILSAIN

-442 DKQTDEKNYCGIGSV
+442 EKQTDEKNDCGIGSV

-478 SMKYETLPASLHSE
+478 SMKHETLPASLHAE

-538 IVGAYHPKRQAD
+538 IVGAYQPKRQAD
-550 KNTEQKPHAVVL
+550 GNTEQKPHAVVL

-574 GKLSSFLARLENL
+574 GKLSSFLARLENS

-612 LAVIASSLSE
+612 LAVIASSLPE

-635 DGRYMYFGKAS
+635 GGRHIYFGKS
-646 HGRPDVSG
+646 SPGRPDVSG
-654 QSISDPEKFAALW
+654 QSVSDPEKFAALW

-673 CKKPETPYQKVPL
+673 FKKPETPYQKVPL

-703 RYTKKPQNIKKRE
+703 RYTKKPQSIKRRE
-716 ALHPLLDENIS
+716 ALHPLLDENVS

-756 PGVCHLEMAAYGAGL
+756 PGVCHLEMAAYGAAL
-771 WGERPVVS
+771 WGERPAVS
-779 LQSVW
+779 LQNVW
-784 YMEPIVTGTDPR
+784 YMEPIVTGTDAR

-807 RISYVIKEKGADGAL
+807 RISYVIKEKGADGTL

-828 ICKEKGASFEA
+828 ICKENGASFEA
-839 SAFQLP
+839 PVFQLP
-845 APFAQRTEPE
+845 APFAQRTEPK

-904 HPSLMDGAVQTAM
+904 HPSLLDGAVQTAM

-937 IQLLEPLAKTVFV
+937 IQLLKPLAKTVFV

-989 GFNQKAGVTPKKS
+989 GFNQKAGVMPKKS

-1035 AGPDFQQALKEMY
+1035 GGPDFQQALKEMY

-1084 HPIPSVYDADTAEG
+1084 HPIPSVYDADTADG

-1109 VKALL
+1109 VKSLL

-1152 GALAKEY
+1152 GSLAKEY
-1159 TNWSIRLLDLE
+1159 SNWSIRLLDLE
-1170 SQRGNRHLPDVFS
+1170 SQRGDRHLPDIFS
-1183 LPSDPE
+1183 LPADPE

-1212 DEPSLYRHG
+1212 GEPSLYRHG
-1221 GVYVIIGGAGG
+1221 GVYVIVGGAGG

-1243 TYQAKIVWIGRRK
+1243 TYQAKIAWIGRRK

-1290 AYDTIVKENGKVRG
+1290 AYDTIVKEHGKVRG

-1338 IARIAEGEPLDFL
+1338 IARVAEGEPLDFL

-1433 LLSGPHDQLALIKTT
+1433 LLSGPYDQLALIKTT

-1472 GQLTVNITQ
+1472 GQLAVNITQ
-1481 NDEAERLKASS
+1481 NDEAERVKASN

-1506 MLVSTLYEMG
+1506 ILVSTLYEMG
-1516 AGLGQALPLFQSAA
+1516 ARLDETLPLFQSAA

-1545 LLNKLALTPEKTDLG
+1545 FLTELALAPEKTDLG
-1560 QVWEEWERKKETWLR
+1560 EVWEEWERKKETWLR
-1575 QKDMRAHVR
+1575 RKDMRAHVR

-1631 KLADTLIAVLKE
+1631 KLADTLIAVLRE

-1763 EINSRTIFNHVTFGL
+1763 EINSRTVFNHVTFGL

-1794 CPGVNPAGWAEA
+1794 CPGVEPAGWSEA

-1842 TQASEEKPERR
+1842 PQASEEKPERR
-1853 PYDAEGLS
+1853 PYDADGLS
-1861 DDTLHVSLREK
+1861 DDTLHFSLREK

-1944 KEALERQFGNGRAH
+1944 KEAIERQFGNGRAH
-1958 PENAGRVQ
+1958 PENAERVQ
-1966 APAESA
+1966 APAENA
-1972 APIPNVRERGIAYLT
+1972 APIPNVRERGITYLT

-2024 RNVFDQMTSTL
+2024 RNVFDKMTSTL

-2072 DNLNVKQNKIPQ
+2072 DNLNVIPQ
-2084 NEEGSRTN
+2084 NEEESRTN

-2301 GDKCKSFGDSADGF
+2301 GDKCKSFGDRADGF

-2480 KRPVLNITGK
+2480 KRPVLNITGE
-2490 MKEYPRIAGIS
+2490 MKEYPRISGIS
-2501 SFGAGGSNAHVII
+2501 SFGAGGANAHVII
-2514 QEYVPSDSLKPMENA
+2514 QEYVPSDSLKPRENA

-2572 IAYTLQTGREPMAER
+2572 IAYTLQAGREPMAER

-2601 LMSFSNDHNIEH
+2601 LMSFSNDHIEH

-2643 WLRKGKYGKLLDLWV
+2643 WLKKGKYGKLLDLWV

-2697 DKTGSAKSEK
+2697 DKTGSAESEK

-2715 HTNTSTFTAQRFTSV
+2715 HANTSTFTAQRFTSV
-2730 FSGHEPFFAD
+2730 FSGREPFFAD

-2755 EMARS
+2755 EMVRA
-2760 AVTFAAE
+2760 AVTLAAE
-2767 DLPGGKTGVRL
+2767 GLPGGKAGVRL

-2802 EENGDIAFEA
+2802 EKNGDIAFEA

-2844 ARCGGRH
+2844 ARCGGRRM
-2851 LSKAECYEAFDSL
+2851 SKAECYEAFDRL

-2878 YAGNGEVLAKLTLPP
+2878 YAGSGEVLAKLTLPP
-2893 SAREEKEPFILHPS
+2893 SAREEKEPFFLHPS

-2933 FALQDMQVFSAC
+2933 FALRDMQVFSAC

-2965 DENGA
+2965 DENGE
-2970 VCVRLTGLTACFLEE
+2970 VCVRLTGLTARFLEE
-2985 ETEEKPL
+2985 ETEGKPL
-2992 LLQPKWRES
+2992 LLQPKWQES
-3001 PPGEGGGQEASFRYV
+3001 PPGEGGGQAESFRYV

-3023 AEDISGAV
+3023 AEDINGAV

-3049 ELSAIVTRLIK
+3049 ELSAIVKRLIK
-3060 EKQKKKTLIQL
+3060 EKQKGKTLIQL

-3083 GLAAFLKTAHLEHP
+3083 RLFAFLKTAHLEHP

-3130 IRYEDGK
+3130 IRYEAGK

-3152 AIPWKDEGVYLLTG
+3152 TVPWKDEGVYLLTG

-3181 RVKNAV
+3181 RVKNTV
-3187 LVLTGRAEVLDEERS
+3187 LVLTGRAEALDKDRS

-3208 AASGARVL
+3208 EASGARVL

-3285 VRLDFFILFSSLAGG
+3285 ARLDFFILFSSLAGG

-3329 NERSGK
+3329 NKRSGQ

-3375 ALYAAFASGEHQV
+3375 ALYAAFASGAHQV

-3394 EKRIRKNLMPETPEP
+3394 EKRIRKNLMPEA

-3420 KTPVHMPNKVQAEL
+3420 KTHVHLPNKVQAEL

-3445 EDEIDAESEMRD
+3445 EEEIDAESEMRD

-3484 FFEYPTVFR
+3484 FFEYPTVFS

-3505 FGSQAETETEKP
+3505 FGPQEETETEKP
-3517 VVRKKMKTEPF
+3517 VERKKMKTEPF

-3537 KTAAAPEPVAIIGIS
+3537 KTAAAPEEPVAIIGIS

-3578 PPERWDWRQYYGEPQ
+3578 PPERWDWRQYYGDPQ
-3593 KDKNASNV
+3593 KGKNASNV

-3938 YFVRDTQPWK
+3938 YFVRETQPWK

-4023 THSADG
+4023 SHSADG
-4029 ALAGIAYTLQLGRDE
+4029 ALADIAYTLQLGRDE

-4092 DNAEMSGT
+4092 DNAEMSGA
-4100 VDQWM
+4100 VDQWI
-4105 EAGKYTM
+4105 EAGKYAM

-4123 DWNKLYPDERPK
+4123 DWSKLYQDERPK

-4153 SAQHIRHRETYEIDT
+4153 SAQHIRHRETYGTDT

>member
-66 KLSEFLSAQKRNPES
+66 KLSEFLSAQKRNSES
-81 VLEFTETE
+81 VLEFKETE

-223 PTARPTDQIGVFAGV
+223 PAARPTDQIGVFAGV

-478 SMKYETLPASLHSE
+478 SMKHETLPASLHSE

-533 SNAHL
+533 SNAHM
-538 IVGAYHPKRQAD
+538 IVGAYQPKRQAD

-635 DGRYMYFGKAS
+635 DGSHMYFGKAS

-654 QSISDPEKFAALW
+654 QSVSDPEKFAALW

-703 RYTKKPQNIKKRE
+703 RYTKKPQNIKRRE

-807 RISYVIKEKGADGAL
+807 RISYVIKEKGADGTL

-839 SAFQLP
+839 PAFQLP

-1152 GALAKEY
+1152 GSLAKEY

-1243 TYQAKIVWIGRRK
+1243 TYQAKIIWIGRRK

-1319 MEEDQFRASL
+1319 MEEEQFRASL

-1338 IARIAEGEPLDFL
+1338 IARVAEGEPLDFL

-1584 LAEETLRVL
+1584 LADETLRVL

-1602 ATEVMFPDSSFR
+1602 ATVVMFPDSSFR

-1713 AEQPVSTEAPD
+1713 AEQPVSAEAPD

-1794 CPGVNPAGWAEA
+1794 CPGVDPAGWAEA

-2097 QDIAVIGLSGR
+2097 RDIAVIGLSGR

-2115 DELWENVKAGRHSI
+2115 DELWENIKAGRHSI

-2165 KFDPLFFRIS
+2165 TFDPLFFRIS

-2332 EKDGDHIYGVI
+2332 AKDGDHIYGVI

-2480 KRPVLNITGK
+2480 KRPVLNITGE

-2514 QEYVPSDSLKPMENA
+2514 QEFVPSDSLKPMENA

-2572 IAYTLQTGREPMAER
+2572 IAYTLQAGREPMAER

-2643 WLRKGKYGKLLDLWV
+2643 WLKKGKYGKLLDLWV

-2740 HIVNG
+2740 HTVNG

-2755 EMARS
+2755 EMARA

-2844 ARCGGRH
+2844 ARCSGRH

-2878 YAGNGEVLAKLTLPP
+2878 YAGSGEVLAKLTLPP
-2893 SAREEKEPFILHPS
+2893 SARAEKEPFILHPS

-2970 VCVRLTGLTACFLEE
+2970 VCVRLTGLTARFLEE

-3001 PPGEGGGQEASFRYV
+3001 PPAEGGGQEASFRYV

-3130 IRYEDGK
+3130 IRYEAGK

-3152 AIPWKDEGVYLLTG
+3152 AVPWKDEGVYLLTG

-3187 LVLTGRAEVLDEERS
+3187 LVLTGRAEALDKDRS

-3208 AASGARVL
+3208 AATGARVL

-3232 RGIQEEHGTLDGIIH
+3232 RDIQEEHGTLDGIIH

-3329 NERSGK
+3329 NKRSGQ

-3394 EKRIRKNLMPETPEP
+3394 EKRIRKNLMPET

-3493 FAQYLLTEHPDT
+3493 FAQYLLTEHPNT

-3528 SIPSRLPKT
+3528 LIPSRLPKT

-3578 PPERWDWRQYYGEPQ
+3578 PPERWDWRQYYGDPQ

-3988 QWTAGELQPSLFIL
+3988 QWTSGELQPTLFIL

-4100 VDQWM
+4100 VDQWI
-4105 EAGKYTM
+4105 EAGKYAM

>member
-81 VLEFTETE
+81 VLEFKETE

-110 EPGTGGSSDIAVIG
+110 VQETDGSSDIAVIG

-131 AENQHDFWD
+131 AENQHDFWN

-147 CVSEIPEDRWDS
+147 CVTEIPEDRWDS

-223 PTARPTDQIGVFAGV
+223 PAARPTDQIGVFAGV

-367 ADKDHI
+367 ADNDHI

-478 SMKYETLPASLHSE
+478 SMKHETLPASLHSE

-507 VRNNRPWPAEGD
+507 VRNNRPWPAEGN

-538 IVGAYHPKRQAD
+538 IVGAYQPKRQAD
-550 KNTEQKPHAVVL
+550 GNTEQKPHAVVL

-635 DGRYMYFGKAS
+635 DGRHMYFGKAS
-646 HGRPDVSG
+646 PGRPDVSG
-654 QSISDPEKFAALW
+654 QSVSDPEKFAALW
-667 VKGLQG
+667 VKGLQC

-703 RYTKKPQNIKKRE
+703 RYTKKPQNIKRRE

-807 RISYVIKEKGADGAL
+807 RISYVIKEKGADGTL

-839 SAFQLP
+839 PAFQLP

-925 EPALIVPFSFGE
+925 EPVLIVPFSFGE

-1002 RETELLMTPVWNTVT
+1002 CETELLMTPVWNTVT

-1152 GALAKEY
+1152 GSLAKEY
-1159 TNWSIRLLDLE
+1159 SNWSIRLLDLE
-1170 SQRGNRHLPDVFS
+1170 SQRGDRHLPDVFS
-1183 LPSDPE
+1183 LPADSE

-1338 IARIAEGEPLDFL
+1338 IARVAEGEPLDFL

-1472 GQLTVNITQ
+1472 GQLAVNITQ

-1506 MLVSTLYEMG
+1506 MLASTLYEMG
-1516 AGLGQALPLFQSAA
+1516 AGLDQALPLFQSAA

-1545 LLNKLALTPEKTDLG
+1545 LLTELALAPEKTDLG

-1750 KAMLQKNGQLFIN
+1750 KAMLQKNGQLLIN

-1794 CPGVNPAGWAEA
+1794 CPGVDPAGWAEA

-1814 PLFPAEAA
+1814 PLFPAETA

-1861 DDTLHVSLREK
+1861 DDTLHFSLREK

-2047 YLLLSQRGAFMKAMG
+2047 YLLLSQPEAFMKAMG
-2062 VREEQLSDHT
+2062 VREAQLADHT

-2544 NEQQLT
+2544 NEQQLS

-2572 IAYTLQTGREPMAER
+2572 IAYTLQAGREPMAER

-2668 YQRNPGRISLPAYPF
+2668 YQCNPGRISLPAYPF

-2715 HTNTSTFTAQRFTSV
+2715 HANTSTFTAQRFTSV

-2755 EMARS
+2755 EMARA

-2878 YAGNGEVLAKLTLPP
+2878 YAGSGEVLAKLTLPP

-2970 VCVRLTGLTACFLEE
+2970 VCVRLTGLTARFLEE
-2985 ETEEKPL
+2985 DTEEKPL
-2992 LLQPKWRES
+2992 LLQPKWQES
-3001 PPGEGGGQEASFRYV
+3001 PPDEGGGQEESFRYV

-3130 IRYEDGK
+3130 IRYEAGK

-3152 AIPWKDEGVYLLTG
+3152 AVPWKDEGVYLLTG

-3174 FAEEIAS
+3174 VAEEIAF

-3187 LVLTGRAEVLDEERS
+3187 LVLTGRAEALDKDRS

-3208 AASGARVL
+3208 AATGARVL

-3227 VIALV
+3227 VITLV

-3329 NERSGK
+3329 NERSGQ

-3394 EKRIRKNLMPETPEP
+3394 EKRIRKNLMPETPK
-3409 PEPSRSIHVSR
+3409 PSNRIHVSR
-3420 KTPVHMPNKVQAEL
+3420 KTPVHIPNKVQAEL

-3465 TQFANELNKM
+3465 TQFANELNKT

-3505 FGSQAETETEKP
+3505 FGSQEETETEKP

-3528 SIPSRLPKT
+3528 LIPSRLPKT

-3578 PPERWDWRQYYGEPQ
+3578 PPERWDWRQYYGDPQ

-3725 RAIQAGDCGIAIA
+3725 MAIQAGDCGIAIA

-3882 PHCGLGSVKTN
+3882 PHCAIGSVKTN

-3938 YFVRDTQPWK
+3938 YFVRHTQPWK

-4013 AEQLRRYLEK
+4013 AEQLCRYLEK

-4100 VDQWM
+4100 VDQWI

-4153 SAQHIRHRETYEIDT
+4153 SAQHIRHRETYETDT
-4168 SPLETYERLLDELEK
+4168 SPLETYERLLDDLEK
-4183 NEISIEAAVKR
+4183 NEISIETAVKR

>member
-13 AQKLGA
+13 AEKLGA
-19 EVTEAEDKT
+19 KVTEAEDKT

-81 VLEFTETE
+81 VLEFKETE
-89 PDTGSRQEEEL
+89 PDTGSRQEEV

-110 EPGTGGSSDIAVIG
+110 VPGTDRSSDIAVIG

-175 WGGFIDH
+175 WGGFIDR
-182 PDQFDPLFFSVS
+182 PDRFDPLFFSVS

-223 PTARPTDQIGVFAGV
+223 PAARPTDQIGVFAGV

-367 ADKDHI
+367 ADNDHI

-402 ILSALN
+402 ILSAIN

-442 DKQTDEKNYCGIGSV
+442 EKQADEKNDCGIGSV

-478 SMKYETLPASLHSE
+478 SMKHETLPASLHAE

-538 IVGAYHPKRQAD
+538 IVGAYQPKRQAD
-550 KNTEQKPHAVVL
+550 GNTEQKPHAVVL

-635 DGRYMYFGKAS
+635 GGRHIYFGKAS
-646 HGRPDVSG
+646 PGRPDVSG
-654 QSISDPEKFAALW
+654 QSVSDPEKFAALW

-673 CKKPETPYQKVPL
+673 FKKPETPYQKVPL

-703 RYTKKPQNIKKRE
+703 RYTKKPQNTKRRE
-716 ALHPLLDENIS
+716 ALHPLLDENVS

-756 PGVCHLEMAAYGAGL
+756 PGVCHLEMAAYGAAL
-771 WGERPVVS
+771 WGERPAVS
-779 LQSVW
+779 LQNVW

-807 RISYVIKEKGADGAL
+807 RISYVIKEKGAAGTL

-828 ICKEKGASFEA
+828 ICKEKGAPFEA
-839 SAFQLP
+839 QVFQFP
-845 APFAQRTEPE
+845 ALFSQRTEPK

-937 IQLLEPLAKTVFV
+937 IQLLKPLAKTVFV

-1035 AGPDFQQALKEMY
+1035 GGPDFQQALKEMY

-1084 HPIPSVYDADTAEG
+1084 HPIPSVYDADTADG

-1109 VKALL
+1109 VKSLL

-1152 GALAKEY
+1152 GSLAKEY
-1159 TNWSIRLLDLE
+1159 SNWSIRLLDLE
-1170 SQRGNRHLPDVFS
+1170 SQRGDRHLPDIFS
-1183 LPSDPE
+1183 LPADPE
-1189 GNPWVFR
+1189 GNPWVLR

-1206 VCQPHA
+1206 VCRPHA

-1275 QYFSADAADYDSLKR
+1275 QYLSADAADYDSLKR
-1290 AYDTIVKENGKVRG
+1290 AYDTIVKEHGKVHG

-1319 MEEDQFRASL
+1319 MEEEQFRASL

-1338 IARIAEGEPLDFL
+1338 IARVAEGEPLDFL

-1433 LLSGPHDQLALIKTT
+1433 LLSGPYDQLALIKTT

-1472 GQLTVNITQ
+1472 GQLAVNITQ
-1481 NDEAERLKASS
+1481 NDEAERVKASN

-1506 MLVSTLYEMG
+1506 ILVSTLYEMG
-1516 AGLGQALPLFQSAA
+1516 ARLDETLPLFQSAA

-1545 LLNKLALTPEKTDLG
+1545 FLTELALAPEKTDLG
-1560 QVWEEWERKKETWLR
+1560 EVWEEWERKKVTWLR

-1631 KLADTLIAVLKE
+1631 KLADTLIAVLRE

-1698 IFGPEYPYVTYKIFN
+1698 VFGPEYPYVTYKIFN
-1713 AEQPVSTEAPD
+1713 AEQPVSTEVPD

-1794 CPGVNPAGWAEA
+1794 CPGVEPAGWAEA

-1842 TQASEEKPERR
+1842 PQASEEKPERR
-1853 PYDAEGLS
+1853 PYDADGLS
-1861 DDTLHVSLREK
+1861 DDTLHFSLREK

-1920 SVSSTLFFE
+1920 SVSSALFFE

-1958 PENAGRVQ
+1958 PENAGRMQ

-1972 APIPNVRERGIAYLT
+1972 APIPNVRERGITYLT

-2072 DNLNVKQNKIPQ
+2072 DNLNVKQNRIPQ
-2084 NEEGSRTN
+2084 IEEGSRSN

-2301 GDKCKSFGDSADGF
+2301 GDKCKSFGDRADGF

-2403 LTKAFRLTTEDR
+2403 LTKAFRLTTEDL

-2480 KRPVLNITGK
+2480 KRPVLNITGE

-2514 QEYVPSDSLKPMENA
+2514 QEYVPSDSLKPRENA

-2544 NEQQLT
+2544 NEQQLK

-2572 IAYTLQTGREPMAER
+2572 IAYTLQAGREPMAER

-2601 LMSFSNDHNIEH
+2601 LMSSSNDHNIEH

-2643 WLRKGKYGKLLDLWV
+2643 WLKKEKYGKLLDLWV

-2697 DKTGSAKSEK
+2697 DKTGSAESEK

-2715 HTNTSTFTAQRFTSV
+2715 HANTSTFTAQRFTSV
-2730 FSGHEPFFAD
+2730 FSGREPFFAD

-2755 EMARS
+2755 EMARA
-2760 AVTFAAE
+2760 AVTLAAE
-2767 DLPGGKTGVRL
+2767 DLPGGKAGVRL
-2778 KQIVWLRPVTALS
+2778 KQIVWLRPVTVLS

-2844 ARCGGRH
+2844 ARCGGRRM
-2851 LSKAECYEAFDSL
+2851 SKAECYEAFDSL
-2864 GITYGPSHQALDAV
+2864 GITYGPSHQALDTV
-2878 YAGNGEVLAKLTLPP
+2878 YAGSGEVLAKLTLPP

-2927 GRPFLP
+2927 GRLFLP
-2933 FALQDMQVFSAC
+2933 FALRDMQVLSAC

-2965 DENGA
+2965 DENGE
-2970 VCVRLTGLTACFLEE
+2970 VCVRLTGLTARFLEE
-2985 ETEEKPL
+2985 ETEGKPL
-2992 LLQPKWRES
+2992 LLQPEWQES
-3001 PPGEGGGQEASFRYV
+3001 PPGEGGGQEEAFRYV

-3023 AEDISGAV
+3023 AEEISGAV

-3049 ELSAIVTRLIK
+3049 ELSAIVKRLIK

-3116 AKLKENRAHPEQAE
+3116 AKLKENRAHPEQTE
-3130 IRYEDGK
+3130 IRYEAGK
-3137 RLVRNWRHLPAPQSG
+3137 RLVRNWRHLPPQRST
-3152 AIPWKDEGVYLLTG
+3152 IPWKDEGVYLLTG

-3187 LVLTGRAEVLDEERS
+3187 LILTGRAEALNKDRS

-3208 AASGARVL
+3208 EASGARVL

-3260 TENERKTVM
+3260 TENERKIVM

-3329 NERSGK
+3329 NNRSGQ

-3394 EKRIRKNLMPETPEP
+3394 EKRIRKNLMPEA

-3420 KTPVHMPNKVQAEL
+3420 KTHVHLPNKVQAEL

-3445 EDEIDAESEMRD
+3445 EEEIDAESEMRD

-3484 FFEYPTVFR
+3484 FFEYPTVFS

-3505 FGSQAETETEKP
+3505 FGSQEEIETEKP
-3517 VVRKKMKTEPF
+3517 VERKKMKTEPF

-3537 KTAAAPEPVAIIGIS
+3537 KTAAAPEEPVAIIGIS

-3578 PPERWDWRQYYGEPQ
+3578 PPERWDWRQYYGDPQ

-3652 LSGTNTGIFAGTTN
+3652 LSGTNTGIFAGTAN

-4023 THSADG
+4023 SHSADG
-4029 ALAGIAYTLQLGRDE
+4029 ALADIAYTLQLGRDE

-4092 DNAEMSGT
+4092 DNAEMSGA
-4100 VDQWM
+4100 VDQWI
-4105 EAGKYTM
+4105 EAGKYAM
-4112 LAKLWVQGLHV
+4112 LAKLWVQGLHI
-4123 DWNKLYPDERPK
+4123 DWSKLYPDERPK

-4153 SAQHIRHRETYEIDT
+4153 SAQHIRHRETYETDT

>member
-81 VLEFTETE
+81 VLEFKETE

-110 EPGTGGSSDIAVIG
+110 VQETDGSSDIAVIG

-223 PTARPTDQIGVFAGV
+223 PAARPTDQIGVFAGV

-367 ADKDHI
+367 ADNDHI

-478 SMKYETLPASLHSE
+478 SMKHETLPASLHSE

-538 IVGAYHPKRQAD
+538 IVGAYQPKRQAD
-550 KNTEQKPHAVVL
+550 GNTEQKPHAVVL

-635 DGRYMYFGKAS
+635 DGRHMYFGKAS
-646 HGRPDVSG
+646 PGRPDVSG
-654 QSISDPEKFAALW
+654 QSVSDPEKFAALW

-703 RYTKKPQNIKKRE
+703 RYTKKPQNIKRRE

-839 SAFQLP
+839 PAFQLP

-925 EPALIVPFSFGE
+925 EPVLIVPFSFGE

-989 GFNQKAGVTPKKS
+989 GFNQKAGVTPKTS

-1152 GALAKEY
+1152 GSLAKEY
-1159 TNWSIRLLDLE
+1159 SNWSIRLLDLE
-1170 SQRGNRHLPDVFS
+1170 SQRGDRHLPDVFS
-1183 LPSDPE
+1183 LPADSE

-1338 IARIAEGEPLDFL
+1338 IARVAEGEPLDFL

-1472 GQLTVNITQ
+1472 GQLAVNITQ

-1506 MLVSTLYEMG
+1506 MLASTLYEMG
-1516 AGLGQALPLFQSAA
+1516 AGLDQALPLFQSAA

-1545 LLNKLALTPEKTDLG
+1545 LLTELALAPEKTDLG

-1750 KAMLQKNGQLFIN
+1750 KAMLQKNGQLLIN

-1794 CPGVNPAGWAEA
+1794 CPGIDPAGWAEA

-1842 TQASEEKPERR
+1842 TQASDEKPERR

-2062 VREEQLSDHT
+2062 VREAQLADHT

-2544 NEQQLT
+2544 NEQQLS

-2572 IAYTLQTGREPMAER
+2572 IAYTLQAGREPMAER

-2668 YQRNPGRISLPAYPF
+2668 YQCNPGRISLPAYPF

-2715 HTNTSTFTAQRFTSV
+2715 HANTSTFTAQRFTSV

-2755 EMARS
+2755 EMARA

-2878 YAGNGEVLAKLTLPP
+2878 YAGSGEVLAKLTLPP

-2970 VCVRLTGLTACFLEE
+2970 VCVRLTGLTARFLEE

-2992 LLQPKWRES
+2992 LLQPKWQES
-3001 PPGEGGGQEASFRYV
+3001 PPDEGSGQEESFRYV

-3130 IRYEDGK
+3130 IRYEAGK

-3152 AIPWKDEGVYLLTG
+3152 AVPWKDEGVYLLTG

-3187 LVLTGRAEVLDEERS
+3187 LVLTGRAEALDEDRS

-3208 AASGARVL
+3208 EASGARVL

-3232 RGIQEEHGTLDGIIH
+3232 RGIQEVHGTLDGIIH

-3329 NERSGK
+3329 NRRSGQ

-3409 PEPSRSIHVSR
+3409 SNRIHVSR

-3465 TQFANELNKM
+3465 TQFANELNKT

-3505 FGSQAETETEKP
+3505 FGSQAETEKP

-3528 SIPSRLPKT
+3528 LIPSRLPKT

-3578 PPERWDWRQYYGEPQ
+3578 PPERWDWRQYYGDPQ

-3882 PHCGLGSVKTN
+3882 PHCAIGSVKTN

-3988 QWTAGELQPSLFIL
+3988 QWTVGELQPSLFIL

-4013 AEQLRRYLEK
+4013 AEQLCRYLEK

-4100 VDQWM
+4100 VDQWI

-4153 SAQHIRHRETYEIDT
+4153 SAQHIRHRETYETDT

>member
-147 CVSEIPEDRWDS
+147 CVSEIPEDRWDV

-223 PTARPTDQIGVFAGV
+223 PAARPTDQIGVFAGV

-478 SMKYETLPASLHSE
+478 SMKHETLPASLHSE

-538 IVGAYHPKRQAD
+538 IVGAYQPKRQAD

-574 GKLSSFLARLENL
+574 GKLSSFLDRLENL

-635 DGRYMYFGKAS
+635 DGSHMYFGKAS

-654 QSISDPEKFAALW
+654 QSVSDPEKFAALW

-703 RYTKKPQNIKKRE
+703 RYTKKPQNIKRRE
-716 ALHPLLDENIS
+716 ALHPLLDENVS

-839 SAFQLP
+839 PVFQLP
-845 APFAQRTEPE
+845 APFAQRTEPK

-989 GFNQKAGVTPKKS
+989 GFNQKAGVTPKTS

-1017 IPETGMS
+1017 FPETGMS

-1035 AGPDFQQALKEMY
+1035 AGPNFQQALKEMY

-1152 GALAKEY
+1152 GSLAKEY

-1338 IARIAEGEPLDFL
+1338 IARVAEGQPLDFL

-1414 ERDGI
+1414 ERNGI

-1713 AEQPVSTEAPD
+1713 TEQPVSTEAPD

-1743 RSTLRHA
+1743 RSALRHA

-1794 CPGVNPAGWAEA
+1794 CPGVDPAGWAEA
-1806 LSLEGFVH
+1806 LLLEGFVH

-1842 TQASEEKPERR
+1842 PQASEEKPERR
-1853 PYDAEGLS
+1853 PYDADGLS
-1861 DDTLHVSLREK
+1861 DDTLHFSLREK

-1892 LSHEPLTAYGLDS
+1892 LSYEPLTAYGLDS

-2097 QDIAVIGLSGR
+2097 RDIAVIGLSGR

-2115 DELWENVKAGRHSI
+2115 DELWENIKAGRHSI

-2544 NEQQLT
+2544 NEQQLS

-2572 IAYTLQTGREPMAER
+2572 IAYTLQAGREPMAER

-2630 LTSDEDMALTINA
+2630 LISDEDMALTIKA
-2643 WLRKGKYGKLLDLWV
+2643 WLKKGKYGKLLDLWV

-2715 HTNTSTFTAQRFTSV
+2715 HANTSTFTAQRFTSV

-2755 EMARS
+2755 EMTRA
-2760 AVTFAAE
+2760 AITLAAE

-2878 YAGNGEVLAKLTLPP
+2878 YAGSGEVLAKLTLPP
-2893 SAREEKEPFILHPS
+2893 SARAEKEPFILHPS

-2970 VCVRLTGLTACFLEE
+2970 VCVRLTGLTARFLEE

-3174 FAEEIAS
+3174 VAEEIAS

-3208 AASGARVL
+3208 EASGARVL

-3329 NERSGK
+3329 NERSGQ

-3360 EQTGMKAMRSASGIQ
+3360 EQTGMRAMRSASGIQ

-3394 EKRIRKNLMPETPEP
+3394 EKRIRKNLMPET

-3528 SIPSRLPKT
+3528 LIPSRLPKT

-3578 PPERWDWRQYYGEPQ
+3578 PPERWDWRQYYGDPQ

-4013 AEQLRRYLEK
+4013 AEQLCRYLEK

>member
-13 AQKLGA
+13 AEKLGA

-66 KLSEFLSAQKRNPES
+66 KLSEFLSAQKRNSES
-81 VLEFTETE
+81 VLEFTEPE

-110 EPGTGGSSDIAVIG
+110 VQETDGSSDIAVIG

-131 AENQHDFWD
+131 AENQHDFWN

-223 PTARPTDQIGVFAGV
+223 PAARPTDQIGVFAGV

-478 SMKYETLPASLHSE
+478 SMKHETLPASLHSE

-538 IVGAYHPKRQAD
+538 IVGAYQPKRQAD

-622 LKQRLDGFVSGHS
+622 LKQRLDGFVSGHG
-635 DGRYMYFGKAS
+635 DGRHMYFGKAS
-646 HGRPDVSG
+646 SGRPDVSG
-654 QSISDPEKFAALW
+654 QSVSDPEKFAALW

-703 RYTKKPQNIKKRE
+703 RYTKKPQNIKRRE

-796 SVMIEFEAEKE
+796 YVMIEFEAEKE

-839 SAFQLP
+839 PAFQLP

-1152 GALAKEY
+1152 GSLAKEY
-1159 TNWSIRLLDLE
+1159 SNWSIRLLDLE
-1170 SQRGNRHLPDVFS
+1170 SQRGDRHLPGVFS
-1183 LPSDPE
+1183 LPADPE

-1206 VCQPHA
+1206 VCRPHA

-1290 AYDTIVKENGKVRG
+1290 AYDTIVKENGKIRG

-1338 IARIAEGEPLDFL
+1338 IARVAEGQPLDFL

-1414 ERDGI
+1414 EQDGI

-1516 AGLGQALPLFQSAA
+1516 AGLDQALPLFQSAA

-1545 LLNKLALTPEKTDLG
+1545 LLNKLALAPEKTDLG

-1684 FTDISKAFL
+1684 FTDISRAFL

-1743 RSTLRHA
+1743 RSALRHA

-1794 CPGVNPAGWAEA
+1794 CPGVDPAGWAEA
-1806 LSLEGFVH
+1806 LLLEGFVH

-1842 TQASEEKPERR
+1842 PQASEEKPERR
-1853 PYDAEGLS
+1853 PYDADGLS
-1861 DDTLHVSLREK
+1861 DDTLHFSLREK

-1892 LSHEPLTAYGLDS
+1892 LSYEPLTAYGLDS

-2097 QDIAVIGLSGR
+2097 RDIAVIGLSGR

-2115 DELWENVKAGRHSI
+2115 DELWENIKAGRHSI

-2544 NEQQLT
+2544 NEQQLS

-2572 IAYTLQTGREPMAER
+2572 IAYTLQAGREPMAER

-2630 LTSDEDMALTINA
+2630 LISDEDMALTIKA
-2643 WLRKGKYGKLLDLWV
+2643 WLKKGKYGKLLDLWV

-2715 HTNTSTFTAQRFTSV
+2715 HANTSTFTAQRFTSV

-2755 EMARS
+2755 EMTRA
-2760 AVTFAAE
+2760 AITLAAE

-2878 YAGNGEVLAKLTLPP
+2878 YAGSGEVLAKLTLPP
-2893 SAREEKEPFILHPS
+2893 SARAEKEPFILHPS

-2970 VCVRLTGLTACFLEE
+2970 VCVRLTGLTARFLEE

-3174 FAEEIAS
+3174 VAEEIAS

-3208 AASGARVL
+3208 EASGARVL

-3329 NERSGK
+3329 NERSGQ

-3360 EQTGMKAMRSASGIQ
+3360 EQTGMRAMRSASGIQ

-3394 EKRIRKNLMPETPEP
+3394 EKRIRKNLMPET

-3528 SIPSRLPKT
+3528 LIPSRLPKT

-3578 PPERWDWRQYYGEPQ
+3578 PPERWDWRQYYGDPQ

-3933 DGSPF
+3933 DDSPF

-3988 QWTAGELQPSLFIL
+3988 QWTSGELQPTLFIL

>member
-13 AQKLGA
+13 AEKLGA

-81 VLEFTETE
+81 VLEFKETE
-89 PDTGSRQEEEL
+89 PDTGSPQEEEL

-110 EPGTGGSSDIAVIG
+110 EPATDGSSDIAVIG

-131 AENQHDFWD
+131 AENQHDFWN

-223 PTARPTDQIGVFAGV
+223 PAARPTDQIGVFAGV

-478 SMKYETLPASLHSE
+478 SMKHETLPASLHSE

-538 IVGAYHPKRQAD
+538 IVGAYQPKRQAD
-550 KNTEQKPHAVVL
+550 GNTEQKPHAVVL
-562 SAHSE
+562 SAHTE

-622 LKQRLDGFVSGHS
+622 LKRQLDGFVSGHS

-646 HGRPDVSG
+646 PGRPDVSG
-654 QSISDPEKFAALW
+654 QSVSDPEKFAALW

-703 RYTKKPQNIKKRE
+703 RYTKKPQNIKRRE
-716 ALHPLLDENIS
+716 ALHPLLDENVS

-807 RISYVIKEKGADGAL
+807 RISYVIKEKGADGTL

-828 ICKEKGASFEA
+828 ICKEKGTSLEA
-839 SAFQLP
+839 PAFQLP

-1114 LLNFDTEQ
+1114 LLNFDMEQ

-1152 GALAKEY
+1152 GSLAKEY

-1170 SQRGNRHLPDVFS
+1170 SQRGDRHLPDVFS
-1183 LPSDPE
+1183 LPADSE

-1243 TYQAKIVWIGRRK
+1243 TYQAKIIWIGRRK

-1319 MEEDQFRASL
+1319 MEEEQFRASL

-1338 IARIAEGEPLDFL
+1338 IARVAEGEPLDFL

-1433 LLSGPHDQLALIKTT
+1433 LLSGPLDQLALIKTT
-1448 DPVFMKDDLK
+1448 DLVFMKDDLK

-1713 AEQPVSTEAPD
+1713 AEQPVSAEAPD

-1743 RSTLRHA
+1743 RSALRHA

-1794 CPGVNPAGWAEA
+1794 CPGVEPAGWAEA

-1842 TQASEEKPERR
+1842 PQASEEKPERR
-1853 PYDAEGLS
+1853 PYDADGLS

-1872 SVELMK
+1872 SVELLK

-1892 LSHEPLTAYGLDS
+1892 LSREPLTAYGLDS

-1972 APIPNVRERGIAYLT
+1972 APIPNVRERGITYLT

-2001 DPSVSLTAYGLDSI
+2001 DQSVSLTAYGLDSI

-2047 YLLLSQRGAFMKAMG
+2047 YLLLSQPEAFMKAMG
-2062 VREEQLSDHT
+2062 VRKAQLSDHT

-2544 NEQQLT
+2544 NEQQLS

-2572 IAYTLQTGREPMAER
+2572 IAYTLQAGREPMAER

-2668 YQRNPGRISLPAYPF
+2668 YQCNPGRISLPAYPF

-2715 HTNTSTFTAQRFTSV
+2715 HANTSTFTAQRFTSV

-2755 EMARS
+2755 EMARA

-2878 YAGNGEVLAKLTLPP
+2878 YAGSGEVLAKLTLPP

-2970 VCVRLTGLTACFLEE
+2970 VCVRLTGLTARFLEE

-2992 LLQPKWRES
+2992 LLQPKWQES
-3001 PPGEGGGQEASFRYV
+3001 PPDEGSGQEESFRYV

-3130 IRYEDGK
+3130 IRYEAGK

-3152 AIPWKDEGVYLLTG
+3152 AVPWKDEGVYLLTG

-3187 LVLTGRAEVLDEERS
+3187 LVLTGRAEALDEDRS

-3208 AASGARVL
+3208 EASGARVL

-3232 RGIQEEHGTLDGIIH
+3232 RGIQEVHGTLDGIIH

-3329 NERSGK
+3329 NRRSGQ

-3360 EQTGMKAMRSASGIQ
+3360 EQTGMRAMRSASGIQ

-3409 PEPSRSIHVSR
+3409 SNRIHVSR

-3465 TQFANELNKM
+3465 TQFANELNKT

-3505 FGSQAETETEKP
+3505 FGSQAETEKP

-3528 SIPSRLPKT
+3528 LIPSRLPKT

-3578 PPERWDWRQYYGEPQ
+3578 PPERWDWRQYYGDPQ

-3882 PHCGLGSVKTN
+3882 PHCAIGSVKTN

-3988 QWTAGELQPSLFIL
+3988 QWTSGELQPSLFIL

-4100 VDQWM
+4100 VDQWI
-4105 EAGKYTM
+4105 EAGKYAM

-4123 DWNKLYPDERPK
+4123 DWNKLYPDQRPK

>member
-223 PTARPTDQIGVFAGV
+223 PAARPTDQIGVFAGV

-402 ILSALN
+402 ILSAIN

-442 DKQTDEKNYCGIGSV
+442 DKQTDEKNDCGIGSV

-478 SMKYETLPASLHSE
+478 SMKHETLPASLHSE

-538 IVGAYHPKRQAD
+538 IVGAYQPKRQAD
-550 KNTEQKPHAVVL
+550 GNTEQKPHAVVL

-574 GKLSSFLARLENL
+574 GKLSSFLARLENS

-635 DGRYMYFGKAS
+635 DGRHMYFGKAS
-646 HGRPDVSG
+646 PGRPDVSG
-654 QSISDPEKFAALW
+654 QSVSDPEKFAALW

-673 CKKPETPYQKVPL
+673 CKKPKTPYQKVPL

-703 RYTKKPQNIKKRE
+703 RYTKKPQNTKRRE
-716 ALHPLLDENIS
+716 ALHPLLDENVS

-756 PGVCHLEMAAYGAGL
+756 PGVCHLEMAAYGAAL

-828 ICKEKGASFEA
+828 ICKEKGVSFEA
-839 SAFQLP
+839 PVFQLP
-845 APFAQRTEPE
+845 APFAQRTEPK

-937 IQLLEPLAKTVFV
+937 ILLLEPLAKTVFV

-989 GFNQKAGVTPKKS
+989 GFNQKAGLTPKKS

-1017 IPETGMS
+1017 IPETGMP

-1035 AGPDFQQALKEMY
+1035 AGLDFQQALKEMY

-1084 HPIPSVYDADTAEG
+1084 HPVPSVYDADTADG

-1109 VKALL
+1109 IKALL
-1114 LLNFDTEQ
+1114 LLNFDTAQ

-1152 GALAKEY
+1152 GSLAKEY
-1159 TNWSIRLLDLE
+1159 SNWSIRLLDLE
-1170 SQRGNRHLPDVFS
+1170 SQRGYRHLPDVFS
-1183 LPSDPE
+1183 LPADPE

-1206 VCQPHA
+1206 VCRPHT

-1243 TYQAKIVWIGRRK
+1243 TYRAKIVWIGRRK

-1319 MEEDQFRASL
+1319 MEEEQFRASL

-1338 IARIAEGEPLDFL
+1338 IARVAEGEPLDFL

-1472 GQLTVNITQ
+1472 GQLAVNITH
-1481 NDEAERLKASS
+1481 NDEAEQLKASS
-1492 VMSCMREMESLIEK
+1492 FMSCMREMESLIEK

-1516 AGLGQALPLFQSAA
+1516 AGLDQALPLFQSAA

-1545 LLNKLALTPEKTDLG
+1545 LLNKLALAPEKTDLG

-1631 KLADTLIAVLKE
+1631 KLADTLIAVLRE

-1743 RSTLRHA
+1743 RSALRHA
-1750 KAMLQKNGQLFIN
+1750 KAMLQKNGQLFLN

-1794 CPGVNPAGWAEA
+1794 CPGVEPAGWAEA

-1842 TQASEEKPERR
+1842 PQASEEKPERR
-1853 PYDAEGLS
+1853 PYDADGLS
-1861 DDTLHVSLREK
+1861 DDTLHFSLREK

-1972 APIPNVRERGIAYLT
+1972 APMPNVRERGITYLT

-2097 QDIAVIGLSGR
+2097 RDIAVIGLSGR

-2260 VHLAAESLRS
+2260 IHLAAESLRS

-2480 KRPVLNITGK
+2480 KRPVLNITGE

-2514 QEYVPSDSLKPMENA
+2514 QEYVPSESLKPMENVL
-2529 SVSPQKPAVIILSAR
+2529 VSPQKPAVIILSAR
-2544 NEQQLT
+2544 NEQQLS

-2572 IAYTLQTGREPMAER
+2572 IAYTLQEGREPMAER

-2643 WLRKGKYGKLLDLWV
+2643 WLKKGKYGKLLDLWV

-2697 DKTGSAKSEK
+2697 DKTGSAESEK

-2715 HTNTSTFTAQRFTSV
+2715 HANTSTFTAQRFTSL

-2755 EMARS
+2755 EMARA
-2760 AVTFAAE
+2760 AVTLAAE
-2767 DLPGGKTGVRL
+2767 DLPGGKEVVRL

-2802 EENGDIAFEA
+2802 EENEDIAFEA

-2878 YAGNGEVLAKLTLPP
+2878 YAGSGEVLAKLILPP

-2950 AVLSSADGA
+2950 AVLSSAEGA

-2965 DENGA
+2965 DENGE
-2970 VCVRLTGLTACFLEE
+2970 VCVRLTGLTARFLKE

-2992 LLQPKWRES
+2992 LLQPKWQES
-3001 PPGEGGGQEASFRYV
+3001 PPGEGGGQEESFRYV

-3031 CAADG
+3031 CAADS
-3036 EGPIEDRYDACAA
+3036 EGPIEERYDACAA
-3049 ELSAIVTRLIK
+3049 ELSAIVRRLIK

-3108 DESASALL
+3108 DESASSLL

-3137 RLVRNWRHLPAPQSG
+3137 RLVRNWRHLPASQSG
-3152 AIPWKDEGVYLLTG
+3152 AVPWKDEGVYLLTG

-3187 LVLTGRAEVLDEERS
+3187 LVLTGRAEALDEERS

-3208 AASGARVL
+3208 EASGARVL

-3329 NERSGK
+3329 NKRSGQ

-3409 PEPSRSIHVSR
+3409 SNSIHVSR

-3465 TQFANELNKM
+3465 TQFANELNKT

-3484 FFEYPTVFR
+3484 FFEYPTVFS

-3528 SIPSRLPKT
+3528 SIQSRLPKT

-3578 PPERWDWRQYYGEPQ
+3578 PPERWDWRQYYGDPQ

-3988 QWTAGELQPSLFIL
+3988 QWTSGELQPSLFIL

-4013 AEQLRRYLEK
+4013 AEQLSRYLEK

-4029 ALAGIAYTLQLGRDE
+4029 TFEGIAYTLQLGRDE

-4063 NDFLSGKETGQNFFT
+4063 NDFLSGKEAGQNFFT

-4092 DNAEMSGT
+4092 DNTEMSGT
-4100 VDQWM
+4100 IDQWI
-4105 EAGKYTM
+4105 EAGKYAM

-4153 SAQHIRHRETYEIDT
+4153 RAQHIRHRETYETDM
-4168 SPLETYERLLDELEK
+4168 SPLETYEHLLDELER

>member
-13 AQKLGA
+13 AEKLGA

-81 VLEFTETE
+81 VLEFKETE
-89 PDTGSRQEEEL
+89 PDTGSRQEEEV

-110 EPGTGGSSDIAVIG
+110 EPGTDRSSDIAVIG

-167 AEYASYSK
+167 AKYASYSK
-175 WGGFIDH
+175 WGGFIDR
-182 PDQFDPLFFSVS
+182 PDRFDPLFFSVS

-223 PTARPTDQIGVFAGV
+223 PAARPTDQIGVFAGV

-367 ADKDHI
+367 ADNDHI

-402 ILSALN
+402 ILSAIN

-442 DKQTDEKNYCGIGSV
+442 EKQTDEKNDCGIGSV

-478 SMKYETLPASLHSE
+478 SMKHETLPASLHAE

-538 IVGAYHPKRQAD
+538 IVGAYQPKRQAD
-550 KNTEQKPHAVVL
+550 GNTEQKPHAVVL

-574 GKLSSFLARLENL
+574 GKLSSFLARLENS

-612 LAVIASSLSE
+612 LAVIASSLPE

-635 DGRYMYFGKAS
+635 GGRHIYFGKAS
-646 HGRPDVSG
+646 PGRPDVSG
-654 QSISDPEKFAALW
+654 QSVSDPEKFAALW

-673 CKKPETPYQKVPL
+673 FKKPETPYQKVPL

-703 RYTKKPQNIKKRE
+703 RYTKKPQSVKRRE
-716 ALHPLLDENIS
+716 ALHPLLDENVS

-756 PGVCHLEMAAYGAGL
+756 PGVCHLEMAAYGAAL

-779 LQSVW
+779 LQNVW

-807 RISYVIKEKGADGAL
+807 RISYVIKEKGADGTL

-828 ICKEKGASFEA
+828 ICKENGSSFEA
-839 SAFQLP
+839 PVFQLP
-845 APFAQRTEPE
+845 APFAQRTEPK

-904 HPSLMDGAVQTAM
+904 HPSLLDGAVQTAM

-937 IQLLEPLAKTVFV
+937 IQLFKPLAKTVFV

-967 DERGVLLAAVKDFII
+967 DECGVLLAAVKDFII
-982 KEVQESA
+982 KEVRESA
-989 GFNQKAGVTPKKS
+989 GFNQKAGVMPKKS

-1035 AGPDFQQALKEMY
+1035 GGPDFQQALKEMY

-1084 HPIPSVYDADTAEG
+1084 HPIPSVYDADTADG

-1109 VKALL
+1109 VKSLL

-1152 GALAKEY
+1152 GSLAKEY
-1159 TNWSIRLLDLE
+1159 SNWSIRLLDLE
-1170 SQRGNRHLPDVFS
+1170 SQRGDRHLPDIFS
-1183 LPSDPE
+1183 LPADPE

-1196 AGQWHRQQLA
+1196 TGQWHRQQLA

-1212 DEPSLYRHG
+1212 GEPSLYRHG

-1290 AYDTIVKENGKVRG
+1290 AYDTIVKEHGKVRG

-1338 IARIAEGEPLDFL
+1338 IARVAEGEPLDFL

-1433 LLSGPHDQLALIKTT
+1433 LLSGPYDQLALIKTT

-1472 GQLTVNITQ
+1472 GQLAVNITQ
-1481 NDEAERLKASS
+1481 NDEAERVKASN

-1506 MLVSTLYEMG
+1506 ILVSTLYEMG
-1516 AGLGQALPLFQSAA
+1516 ARLDETLPLFQSAA

-1545 LLNKLALTPEKTDLG
+1545 FLTELALAPEKTDLG
-1560 QVWEEWERKKETWLR
+1560 EVWEEWERKKETWLR
-1575 QKDMRAHVR
+1575 RKDMRAHVR

-1631 KLADTLIAVLKE
+1631 KLADTLIAVLRE

-1743 RSTLRHA
+1743 RSALRHA

-1794 CPGVNPAGWAEA
+1794 CPGVEPAGWSEA

-1842 TQASEEKPERR
+1842 PQASEEKPERR
-1853 PYDAEGLS
+1853 PYDADGLS
-1861 DDTLHVSLREK
+1861 DDTLHFSLREK

-1944 KEALERQFGNGRAH
+1944 KEAIERQFGNGRAH
-1958 PENAGRVQ
+1958 PENAERVQ
-1966 APAESA
+1966 APAENA
-1972 APIPNVRERGIAYLT
+1972 APIPNVRERGITYLT
-1987 ELIGKTLKIPSGRM
+1987 ELIGKTLKIPSRRM

-2072 DNLNVKQNKIPQ
+2072 DNLNVIPQ
-2084 NEEGSRTN
+2084 NEEESRTN

-2301 GDKCKSFGDSADGF
+2301 GDKCKSFGDRADGF

-2480 KRPVLNITGK
+2480 KRPVLNITGE

-2501 SFGAGGSNAHVII
+2501 SFGAGGANAHIII
-2514 QEYVPSDSLKPMENA
+2514 QEYVPSDSLKPRGNA

-2572 IAYTLQTGREPMAER
+2572 IAYTLQAGREPMAER

-2601 LMSFSNDHNIEH
+2601 LMSFSNDHIEH

-2643 WLRKGKYGKLLDLWV
+2643 WLKKGKYGKLLDLWV

-2697 DKTGSAKSEK
+2697 DKTGSAESEK

-2715 HTNTSTFTAQRFTSV
+2715 HANTSTFTAQRFTSV
-2730 FSGHEPFFAD
+2730 FSGREPFFAD

-2755 EMARS
+2755 EMARA
-2760 AVTFAAE
+2760 AVTLAAE
-2767 DLPGGKTGVRL
+2767 GLPGGKAGVRL

-2844 ARCGGRH
+2844 ARCGGRRM
-2851 LSKAECYEAFDSL
+2851 SKAECYEAFDRL

-2878 YAGNGEVLAKLTLPP
+2878 YAGSGEVLAKLTLPP

-2918 LVLSDGSAS
+2918 LVHSDGSAS

-2965 DENGA
+2965 DENGE
-2970 VCVRLTGLTACFLEE
+2970 VCVRLTGLTARFLEE
-2985 ETEEKPL
+2985 ETEGKPL
-2992 LLQPKWRES
+2992 LLQPKWQES
-3001 PPGEGGGQEASFRYV
+3001 PPGEGGGQAESFRYV

-3023 AEDISGAV
+3023 AEDINGAV

-3049 ELSAIVTRLIK
+3049 ELSAIVKRLIK
-3060 EKQKKKTLIQL
+3060 EKQKGKTLIQL

-3130 IRYEDGK
+3130 IRYEAGK

-3152 AIPWKDEGVYLLTG
+3152 TVPWKDEGVYLLTG

-3181 RVKNAV
+3181 RVKNTV
-3187 LVLTGRAEVLDEERS
+3187 LVLTGRAEALDEDRS

-3208 AASGARVL
+3208 EATGARVL
-3216 YQPVDVTDRAA
+3216 YQPVDVTDRTA

-3329 NERSGK
+3329 NKRSGQ

-3375 ALYAAFASGEHQV
+3375 ALYAAFASGAHQV

-3394 EKRIRKNLMPETPEP
+3394 EKRIRKNLMPEAPES
-3409 PEPSRSIHVSR
+3409 SRSIHVSR
-3420 KTPVHMPNKVQAEL
+3420 KTHVHLPNKVQAEL

-3445 EDEIDAESEMRD
+3445 EEEIDAESEMRD

-3484 FFEYPTVFR
+3484 FFEYPTVFS

-3505 FGSQAETETEKP
+3505 FGPQEETETEKP
-3517 VVRKKMKTEPF
+3517 VERKKMKTEPF

-3537 KTAAAPEPVAIIGIS
+3537 KTAAAPEEPVAIIGIS

-3578 PPERWDWRQYYGEPQ
+3578 PPERWDWRQYYGDPQ

-3829 IKAYQQANIDPR
+3829 IKAYKQANIDPR

-3938 YFVRDTQPWK
+3938 YFVRETQPWK

-4023 THSADG
+4023 SHSADG
-4029 ALAGIAYTLQLGRDE
+4029 ALADIAYTLQLGRDE

-4092 DNAEMSGT
+4092 DNAEMSEA
-4100 VDQWM
+4100 VDQWI
-4105 EAGKYTM
+4105 EAGKYAM

-4123 DWNKLYPDERPK
+4123 DWSKLYQDERPK

-4153 SAQHIRHRETYEIDT
+4153 SAQHIRHRETYGTDT

>member
-13 AQKLGA
+13 AEKLGA

-81 VLEFTETE
+81 VLEFKETE
-89 PDTGSRQEEEL
+89 PDTGSPQEEEL

-110 EPGTGGSSDIAVIG
+110 EPATDGSSDIAVIG

-223 PTARPTDQIGVFAGV
+223 PAARPTDQIGVFAGV

-478 SMKYETLPASLHSE
+478 SMKHETLPASLHSE

-538 IVGAYHPKRQAD
+538 IVGAYQPKRQSD
-550 KNTEQKPHAVVL
+550 GNTEQKPHAVVL

-587 PSAGGYSLENIAA
+587 PSAGGYSLENISA

-635 DGRYMYFGKAS
+635 DGRHMYFGKAS
-646 HGRPDVSG
+646 PGRPDVSG
-654 QSISDPEKFAALW
+654 QSVSDPEKFAALW

-703 RYTKKPQNIKKRE
+703 RYTKKPQNIKRRE

-784 YMEPIVTGTDPR
+784 YMEPIVTGTDPT

-807 RISYVIKEKGADGAL
+807 RISYVIKEKGADGTL

-839 SAFQLP
+839 PVFQLP
-845 APFAQRTEPE
+845 APFAQRTEPK

-887 KLTLPSH
+887 KLMLPSH

-989 GFNQKAGVTPKKS
+989 GFNQKAGVTPKTS

-1084 HPIPSVYDADTAEG
+1084 HPIPSVYDADMADG

-1152 GALAKEY
+1152 GSLAKEY
-1159 TNWSIRLLDLE
+1159 SNWSIRLLDLE
-1170 SQRGNRHLPDVFS
+1170 SQRGDRHLPDVFS
-1183 LPSDPE
+1183 LPADPE

-1206 VCQPHA
+1206 VCRPHA

-1338 IARIAEGEPLDFL
+1338 IARVAEGEPLDFL

-1433 LLSGPHDQLALIKTT
+1433 LLSGPHDQLALIKTI

-1530 GITEQYSRWLKESFV
+1530 GITQQYSRWLKESFV

-1679 IAEYC
+1679 IVEYC

-1794 CPGVNPAGWAEA
+1794 CPGVDPAGWAGA

-1814 PLFPAEAA
+1814 PLFPAETA

-1944 KEALERQFGNGRAH
+1944 KEALERQFGNGRPH

-1972 APIPNVRERGIAYLT
+1972 APIPNVRERGITYLT

-2062 VREEQLSDHT
+2062 VREAQLSDHI

-2084 NEEGSRTN
+2084 NEEGERTN

-2480 KRPVLNITGK
+2480 KRPVLNITDE

-2643 WLRKGKYGKLLDLWV
+2643 WLRKGKYGKLFDLWV

-2715 HTNTSTFTAQRFTSV
+2715 HANTSTFTAQRFTSV

-2755 EMARS
+2755 EMTRA
-2760 AVTFAAE
+2760 AVTLAAE

-2778 KQIVWLRPVTALS
+2778 KQIVWLRPVMALS

-2878 YAGNGEVLAKLTLPP
+2878 YAGSGEVLAKLTLPP

-2970 VCVRLTGLTACFLEE
+2970 VCVRLTGLTARFLEE

-2992 LLQPKWRES
+2992 LLQPKWQES
-3001 PPGEGGGQEASFRYV
+3001 PPDEGGGQEESFRYV

-3152 AIPWKDEGVYLLTG
+3152 AVPWKDEGVYLLTG

-3174 FAEEIAS
+3174 VAEEIAF

-3187 LVLTGRAEVLDEERS
+3187 LVLTGRAEALDKDRS

-3208 AASGARVL
+3208 EASGARVL

-3329 NERSGK
+3329 NERSGQ

-3375 ALYAAFASGEHQV
+3375 SLYAAFASGEHQV

-3409 PEPSRSIHVSR
+3409 SRSIHVSR
-3420 KTPVHMPNKVQAEL
+3420 KTHVHMPNKVQAEL

-3445 EDEIDAESEMRD
+3445 EEEIDAESEMRD

-3528 SIPSRLPKT
+3528 LIPSRLPKT
-3537 KTAAAPEPVAIIGIS
+3537 KTAAAPEPMAIIGIS

-3578 PPERWDWRQYYGEPQ
+3578 PPERWDWRQYYGDPQ

-3870 LYQKAGVTAPDQ
+3870 LYQKAGVTAPKQ

-3988 QWTAGELQPSLFIL
+3988 QWTVGELQPSLFIL

-4063 NDFLSGKETGQNFFT
+4063 NDFLSGKETGQNFFI

-4100 VDQWM
+4100 VDQWI
-4105 EAGKYTM
+4105 EAGKYAM

-4153 SAQHIRHRETYEIDT
+4153 SAQHIRHRETYETDT
-4168 SPLETYERLLDELEK
+4168 FPLETYERLLDELEK

>member
-110 EPGTGGSSDIAVIG
+110 EPATDGSSDIAVIG

-223 PTARPTDQIGVFAGV
+223 PAARPTDQIGVFAGV

-367 ADKDHI
+367 EDKDHI

-442 DKQTDEKNYCGIGSV
+442 DKQTDEKNDCGIGSV

-478 SMKYETLPASLHSE
+478 SMKHETLPASLHSE

-538 IVGAYHPKRQAD
+538 IVGAYQPKRQAD
-550 KNTEQKPHAVVL
+550 GNTEQKPHAVVL

-574 GKLSSFLARLENL
+574 GKLSFFLARLENS

-622 LKQRLDGFVSGHS
+622 LKQRLDEFVSGHS
-635 DGRYMYFGKAS
+635 DGRHMYFGKAS
-646 HGRPDVSG
+646 PGRPDVSG
-654 QSISDPEKFAALW
+654 QSVSDPEKFAALW

-703 RYTKKPQNIKKRE
+703 RYTKKPQNIKRRE
-716 ALHPLLDENIS
+716 ALHPLLDENVS

-756 PGVCHLEMAAYGAGL
+756 PGVCHLEMAAYGAAL

-807 RISYVIKEKGADGAL
+807 RISYVIKEKGADGTL

-839 SAFQLP
+839 PAFQLP
-845 APFAQRTEPE
+845 APFAQRTEPK

-1017 IPETGMS
+1017 IPETGMP

-1084 HPIPSVYDADTAEG
+1084 HPVPSVYDADTADG

-1109 VKALL
+1109 IKALL
-1114 LLNFDTEQ
+1114 LLNFDTAQ

-1152 GALAKEY
+1152 GSLAKEY
-1159 TNWSIRLLDLE
+1159 SNWSIRLLDLE
-1170 SQRGNRHLPDVFS
+1170 SQRGYRHLPDVFS
-1183 LPSDPE
+1183 LPADSE

-1206 VCQPHA
+1206 VCRPQA

-1319 MEEDQFRASL
+1319 MEEEQFRASL

-1338 IARIAEGEPLDFL
+1338 IARVAEGEPLDFL

-1472 GQLTVNITQ
+1472 GQLAVNITH

-1492 VMSCMREMESLIEK
+1492 VMSCMRELESLIEK

-1516 AGLGQALPLFQSAA
+1516 AGLDQALPLFQSAA

-1545 LLNKLALTPEKTDLG
+1545 LLTELALAPEKTDLG

-1631 KLADTLIAVLKE
+1631 KLADTLIEVLKE
-1643 RLEKDPQAK
+1643 RLEKDPQVK

-1713 AEQPVSTEAPD
+1713 AEQPVSTEAQD

-1743 RSTLRHA
+1743 RSALRHA
-1750 KAMLQKNGQLFIN
+1750 KAMLQKNGQLFLN

-1794 CPGVNPAGWAEA
+1794 CPGVEPAGWAEA

-1842 TQASEEKPERR
+1842 PQASEEKPERR
-1853 PYDAEGLS
+1853 PYDADGLS
-1861 DDTLHVSLREK
+1861 DDTLHFSLREK

-1944 KEALERQFGNGRAH
+1944 KEALERQFGNGPAH

-2108 YPGADHV
+2108 YPDADHV

-2260 VHLAAESLRS
+2260 IHLAAESLRS

-2480 KRPVLNITGK
+2480 KRPVLNITGE

-2514 QEYVPSDSLKPMENA
+2514 QEYVPSDSLKPMENVL
-2529 SVSPQKPAVIILSAR
+2529 VSPQKPAVIILSAR

-2601 LMSFSNDHNIEH
+2601 LMSFSNDHNIDH

-2643 WLRKGKYGKLLDLWV
+2643 WLKKGKYGKLLDLWV

-2683 AKDRYWVTKADVSL
+2683 VKDRYWVTKADVSL
-2697 DKTGSAKSEK
+2697 DKTGSAESKK

-2715 HTNTSTFTAQRFTSV
+2715 HANTSTFTAQRFTSV

-2755 EMARS
+2755 EMARA
-2760 AVTFAAE
+2760 AVTLAAE
-2767 DLPGGKTGVRL
+2767 DLPGGKAGVRL
-2778 KQIVWLRPVTALS
+2778 KQTVWLRPVTALS
-2791 EGVTLHVKLQP
+2791 EGVTLHVRLQP

-2844 ARCGGRH
+2844 ARCGGRRM
-2851 LSKAECYEAFDSL
+2851 SKAECYEAFDSL

-2878 YAGNGEVLAKLTLPP
+2878 YAGSGEVLAKLTLPP
-2893 SAREEKEPFILHPS
+2893 SAREEKELFILHPS

-2965 DENGA
+2965 DENGE
-2970 VCVRLTGLTACFLEE
+2970 VCVRLTGLTARFLEE
-2985 ETEEKPL
+2985 ETEGKPL
-2992 LLQPKWRES
+2992 LLQPKWQES
-3001 PPGEGGGQEASFRYV
+3001 PPDEGGGQEESFRYV

-3060 EKQKKKTLIQL
+3060 EKQKEKTLIQL

-3108 DESASALL
+3108 DESASSLL

-3152 AIPWKDEGVYLLTG
+3152 AVPWKDEGVYLLTG

-3208 AASGARVL
+3208 EASGARVL

-3312 NAFMDVYAARR
+3312 NAFMDVYAACR

-3329 NERSGK
+3329 NKRSGQ

-3360 EQTGMKAMRSASGIQ
+3360 EQTGMKAMRSTSGIQ

-3409 PEPSRSIHVSR
+3409 SNRIHVSR

-3465 TQFANELNKM
+3465 TQFANELNKT

-3484 FFEYPTVFR
+3484 FFEYPTVFS

-3505 FGSQAETETEKP
+3505 FGSQTETETEKP
-3517 VVRKKMKTEPF
+3517 VVRKKMKTEP
-3528 SIPSRLPKT
+3528 SLIPSRLPKT

-3578 PPERWDWRQYYGEPQ
+3578 PPERWDWRQYYGDPQ

-3620 SPHEAEMMDPQQRLL
+3620 SPHEAEMIDPQQRLL

-3782 MIVLKTLSDAERD
+3782 MIVLKTLSAAERD

-4023 THSADG
+4023 SQPADG
-4029 ALAGIAYTLQLGRDE
+4029 TFESIAYTLQLGRDE

-4100 VDQWM
+4100 IDQWI
-4105 EAGKYTM
+4105 EAGKYAM

-4141 YPFAKTHCWIPH
+4141 YPFAKTHCWIPRR
-4153 SAQHIRHRETYEIDT
+4153 AQHIRHRETYETDM
-4168 SPLETYERLLDELEK
+4168 SPLETYEHLLDELER

>member
-13 AQKLGA
+13 AEKLGA
-19 EVTEAEDKT
+19 EVTEPEDKT

-81 VLEFTETE
+81 VLEFKETE

-110 EPGTGGSSDIAVIG
+110 VQETDGSSDIAVIG

-147 CVSEIPEDRWDS
+147 CVTEIPEDRWDS

-223 PTARPTDQIGVFAGV
+223 PAARPTDQIGVFAGV

-367 ADKDHI
+367 ADNDHI

-478 SMKYETLPASLHSE
+478 SMKHETLPASLHSE

-538 IVGAYHPKRQAD
+538 IVGAYQPKRQAD

-635 DGRYMYFGKAS
+635 DGRHMYFGKAS
-646 HGRPDVSG
+646 PGRPDVSG
-654 QSISDPEKFAALW
+654 QSVSDPEKFAALW

-703 RYTKKPQNIKKRE
+703 RYTKKPQNIKRRE

-839 SAFQLP
+839 PAFQLP

-967 DERGVLLAAVKDFII
+967 DERGVLLATVKDFII

-989 GFNQKAGVTPKKS
+989 GFNQKAGVTPKTS

-1024 FMREE
+1024 FMRMREE

-1152 GALAKEY
+1152 GSLAKEY
-1159 TNWSIRLLDLE
+1159 SNWSIRLLDLE
-1170 SQRGNRHLPDVFS
+1170 SQRGDRHLPDVFS
-1183 LPSDPE
+1183 LPADPE

-1243 TYQAKIVWIGRRK
+1243 TYQAKIIWIGRRK

-1338 IARIAEGEPLDFL
+1338 IARVAEGEPLDFL

-1713 AEQPVSTEAPD
+1713 AEQPVSAEAPD

-1743 RSTLRHA
+1743 RSALRHA

-1794 CPGVNPAGWAEA
+1794 CPGVEPAGWAEA

-1822 HDLGQQIIAAESDG
+1822 HDLGQQIIVAESDG

-1842 TQASEEKPERR
+1842 PQASEEKPERR
-1853 PYDAEGLS
+1853 PYDADGLS

-1872 SVELMK
+1872 SVELLK

-1892 LSHEPLTAYGLDS
+1892 LAHEPLTAYGLDS

-1972 APIPNVRERGIAYLT
+1972 APIPNVRERSIAYLT

-2084 NEEGSRTN
+2084 NEEGERTN

-2097 QDIAVIGLSGR
+2097 RDIAVIGLSGR

-2184 QERLFLQTAYSS
+2184 QERVFLQTAYSS

-2260 VHLAAESLRS
+2260 VHIAAESLRS

-2755 EMARS
+2755 EMARA
-2760 AVTFAAE
+2760 AVTLAAE

-2970 VCVRLTGLTACFLEE
+2970 VCVRLKGLTARFLEE

-2992 LLQPKWRES
+2992 LLQPKWQES
-3001 PPGEGGGQEASFRYV
+3001 PPDEGGGQEASFRYV

-3152 AIPWKDEGVYLLTG
+3152 AVPWKDEGVYLLTG

-3187 LVLTGRAEVLDEERS
+3187 LVLTGRAEALDEDRS

-3208 AASGARVL
+3208 EASGARVL

-3329 NERSGK
+3329 NKRSGQ

-3360 EQTGMKAMRSASGIQ
+3360 EQTGMRAMRSASGIQ

-3394 EKRIRKNLMPETPEP
+3394 EKRIRKKLMPET

-3578 PPERWDWRQYYGEPQ
+3578 PPERWDWRQYYGDPQ

-3841 TVSYIEAHGTGTAL
+3841 TVSYIEAHGTGTPL

-3882 PHCGLGSVKTN
+3882 PHCGIGSVKTN

-3933 DGSPF
+3933 DDSPF

-3948 AATDDSGNE
+3948 AAADDSGNE

-3988 QWTAGELQPSLFIL
+3988 QWTSGELQPSLFIL
-4002 SAKTAEQLKER
+4002 SAKTAEQLKKR

-4100 VDQWM
+4100 VDQWI
-4105 EAGKYTM
+4105 EAGKYAM

-4123 DWNKLYPDERPK
+4123 DWNKLYPDQRPK

>member
-13 AQKLGA
+13 SEKLGA

-89 PDTGSRQEEEL
+89 PDTGSPQEEEL

-110 EPGTGGSSDIAVIG
+110 EPATDGSSDIAVIG

-223 PTARPTDQIGVFAGV
+223 PAARPTDQIGVFAGV

-478 SMKYETLPASLHSE
+478 SMKHETLPASLHSE
-492 ELNRKISFSDSPFYV
+492 DLNRKISFSDSPFYV

-538 IVGAYHPKRQAD
+538 IVGAYQPKRQAD

-574 GKLSSFLARLENL
+574 GKLSSFLDRLENL

-622 LKQRLDGFVSGHS
+622 LKRRLDGFVSGHS

-646 HGRPDVSG
+646 PGRPDVSG
-654 QSISDPEKFAALW
+654 QSVSDPEKFAALW

-703 RYTKKPQNIKKRE
+703 RYTKKPQNIKRRE
-716 ALHPLLDENIS
+716 VLHPLLDENIS

-784 YMEPIVTGTDPR
+784 YMEPIVTGTDPT

-807 RISYVIKEKGADGAL
+807 RISYVIKEKGADGTL

-839 SAFQLP
+839 PAFQLP

-989 GFNQKAGVTPKKS
+989 GFNQKAGVTPKTS

-1064 MAETL
+1064 MAETM

-1152 GALAKEY
+1152 GSLAKEY
-1159 TNWSIRLLDLE
+1159 SNWSIRLLDLE
-1170 SQRGNRHLPDVFS
+1170 SQRGDRHLPDVFS
-1183 LPSDPE
+1183 LPADPE

-1243 TYQAKIVWIGRRK
+1243 TYQAKIIWIGRRK

-1338 IARIAEGEPLDFL
+1338 IARVAEGEPLDFL

-1433 LLSGPHDQLALIKTT
+1433 LLSGPHDQLALIKTI

-1530 GITEQYSRWLKESFV
+1530 GITQQYSRWLKESFV

-1679 IAEYC
+1679 IVEYC

-1794 CPGVNPAGWAEA
+1794 CPGVDPAGWAGA

-1814 PLFPAEAA
+1814 PLFPAETA

-1944 KEALERQFGNGRAH
+1944 KEALERQFGNGRPH

-1972 APIPNVRERGIAYLT
+1972 APIPNVRERGITYLT

-2024 RNVFDQMTSTL
+2024 RNVFDQMTGTL

-2062 VREEQLSDHT
+2062 VREAQLSDHI

-2084 NEEGSRTN
+2084 NEEGERTN

-2480 KRPVLNITGK
+2480 KRPVLNITGE

-2529 SVSPQKPAVIILSAR
+2529 SVSPQKPTVIILSAR

-2643 WLRKGKYGKLLDLWV
+2643 WLRKGKYGKLFDLWV

-2715 HTNTSTFTAQRFTSV
+2715 HANTSTFTAQRFTSV

-2755 EMARS
+2755 EMTRA
-2760 AVTFAAE
+2760 AVTLAAE

-2844 ARCGGRH
+2844 ARCSGRRM
-2851 LSKAECYEAFDSL
+2851 SKAECYEAFDSL

-2893 SAREEKEPFILHPS
+2893 SAREEMEPFILHPS

-2970 VCVRLTGLTACFLEE
+2970 VCVRLKGLTARFLEE

-2992 LLQPKWRES
+2992 LLQPKWQES
-3001 PPGEGGGQEASFRYV
+3001 PPGEGGGQEESFRYV

-3174 FAEEIAS
+3174 VAEEIAS

-3187 LVLTGRAEVLDEERS
+3187 LVLTGRAEALDEDRS

-3208 AASGARVL
+3208 EASGARVL
-3216 YQPVDVTDRAA
+3216 YQSVDVTDRAA

-3329 NERSGK
+3329 NERSGQ

-3409 PEPSRSIHVSR
+3409 SNRIHVSR
-3420 KTPVHMPNKVQAEL
+3420 KTPVHIPNKVQAEL

-3465 TQFANELNKM
+3465 TQFANELNKT

-3505 FGSQAETETEKP
+3505 FGSQAETEKP

-3528 SIPSRLPKT
+3528 LIPSRLPKT

-3578 PPERWDWRQYYGEPQ
+3578 PPERWDWRQYYGDPQ

-3681 GSSAA
+3681 GFSAA

-3751 SFNKAGMLS
+3751 SFNKAGMLT

-3882 PHCGLGSVKTN
+3882 PHCAIGSVKTN

-3988 QWTAGELQPSLFIL
+3988 QWTAGEFQPSLFIL

-4050 VIAETKEELTNAL
+4050 VIAETKEELTKAL

-4100 VDQWM
+4100 VDQWI
-4105 EAGKYTM
+4105 EAGKYAM

-4123 DWNKLYPDERPK
+4123 DWNKLYPDQRPK

>member
-81 VLEFTETE
+81 VLEFKETE

-110 EPGTGGSSDIAVIG
+110 EPGTDGSSDIAVIG

-223 PTARPTDQIGVFAGV
+223 PAARPTDQIGVFAGV

-478 SMKYETLPASLHSE
+478 SMKHETLPASLHSE

-538 IVGAYHPKRQAD
+538 IVGAYQPKRQAD
-550 KNTEQKPHAVVL
+550 GNTEQKPHAVVL

-646 HGRPDVSG
+646 PGRPDVSG
-654 QSISDPEKFAALW
+654 QSVSDPEKFAALW

-703 RYTKKPQNIKKRE
+703 RYTKKPQNIKRRE

-839 SAFQLP
+839 PAFQLP

-925 EPALIVPFSFGE
+925 EPVLIVPFSFGE

-1002 RETELLMTPVWNTVT
+1002 CETELLMTPVWNTVT

-1152 GALAKEY
+1152 GSLAKEY
-1159 TNWSIRLLDLE
+1159 SNWSIRLLDLE
-1170 SQRGNRHLPDVFS
+1170 SQRGDRHLPDVFS
-1183 LPSDPE
+1183 LPADSE

-1338 IARIAEGEPLDFL
+1338 IARVAEGEPLDFL

-1794 CPGVNPAGWAEA
+1794 CPGVDPAGWAEA

-1814 PLFPAEAA
+1814 PLFPAETA

-1892 LSHEPLTAYGLDS
+1892 LSREPLTAYGLDS

-2047 YLLLSQRGAFMKAMG
+2047 YLLLSQPEAFMKAMG
-2062 VREEQLSDHT
+2062 VREAQLADHT

-2544 NEQQLT
+2544 NEQQLS

-2572 IAYTLQTGREPMAER
+2572 IAYTLQAGREPMAER

-2668 YQRNPGRISLPAYPF
+2668 YQCNPGRISLPAYPF

-2715 HTNTSTFTAQRFTSV
+2715 HANTSTFTAQRFTSV

-2755 EMARS
+2755 EMARA

-2878 YAGNGEVLAKLTLPP
+2878 YAGSGEVLAKLTLPP

-2970 VCVRLTGLTACFLEE
+2970 VCVRLTGLTARFLEE

-2992 LLQPKWRES
+2992 LLQPKWQES
-3001 PPGEGGGQEASFRYV
+3001 PPDEGGGQEESFRYV

-3174 FAEEIAS
+3174 VAEEIAS

-3187 LVLTGRAEVLDEERS
+3187 LVLTGRAEALDKDRS

-3208 AASGARVL
+3208 EASGARVL

-3329 NERSGK
+3329 NERSGQ

-3409 PEPSRSIHVSR
+3409 SNRIHVSR
-3420 KTPVHMPNKVQAEL
+3420 KTPVHIPNKVQAEL

-3465 TQFANELNKM
+3465 TQFANELNKT

-3505 FGSQAETETEKP
+3505 FGSQAETEKP

-3528 SIPSRLPKT
+3528 LIPSRLPKT

-3578 PPERWDWRQYYGEPQ
+3578 PPERWDWRQYYGDPQ

-3882 PHCGLGSVKTN
+3882 PHCAIGSVKTN

-3938 YFVRDTQPWK
+3938 YFVRHTQPWK

-4013 AEQLRRYLEK
+4013 AEQLCRYLEK

-4100 VDQWM
+4100 VDQWI

-4153 SAQHIRHRETYEIDT
+4153 SAQHIRHRETYETDT
-4168 SPLETYERLLDELEK
+4168 SPLETYERLLDDLEK
-4183 NEISIEAAVKR
+4183 NEISIETAVKR

>member
-13 AQKLGA
+13 AEKLGA
-19 EVTEAEDKT
+19 KVTEAEDKT

-81 VLEFTETE
+81 VLEFKETE
-89 PDTGSRQEEEL
+89 PDTGSRQEEV

-110 EPGTGGSSDIAVIG
+110 VPGTDRSSDIAVIG

-175 WGGFIDH
+175 WGGFIDR
-182 PDQFDPLFFSVS
+182 PDRFDPLFFSVS

-223 PTARPTDQIGVFAGV
+223 PAARPTDQIGVFAGV

-367 ADKDHI
+367 ADNDHI

-402 ILSALN
+402 ILSAIN

-442 DKQTDEKNYCGIGSV
+442 EKQADEKNDCGIGSV

-478 SMKYETLPASLHSE
+478 SMKHETLPASLHAE

-538 IVGAYHPKRQAD
+538 IVGAYQPKRQAD
-550 KNTEQKPHAVVL
+550 GNTEQKPHAVVL

-635 DGRYMYFGKAS
+635 GGRHIYFGKAS
-646 HGRPDVSG
+646 PGRPDVSG
-654 QSISDPEKFAALW
+654 QSVSDPEKFAALW

-673 CKKPETPYQKVPL
+673 FKKPETPYQKVPL

-703 RYTKKPQNIKKRE
+703 RYTKKPQNTKRRE
-716 ALHPLLDENIS
+716 ALHPLLDENVS

-756 PGVCHLEMAAYGAGL
+756 PGVCHLEMAAYGAAL
-771 WGERPVVS
+771 WGERPAVS
-779 LQSVW
+779 LQNVW

-807 RISYVIKEKGADGAL
+807 RISYVIKEKGAAGTL

-828 ICKEKGASFEA
+828 ICKEKGAPFEA
-839 SAFQLP
+839 QVFQFP
-845 APFAQRTEPE
+845 ALFSQRTEPK

-937 IQLLEPLAKTVFV
+937 IQLLKPLAKTVFV

-1035 AGPDFQQALKEMY
+1035 GGPDFQQALKEMY

-1084 HPIPSVYDADTAEG
+1084 HPIPSVYDADTADG

-1109 VKALL
+1109 VKSLL

-1152 GALAKEY
+1152 GSLAKEY
-1159 TNWSIRLLDLE
+1159 SNWSIRLLDLE
-1170 SQRGNRHLPDVFS
+1170 SQRGDRHLPDIFS
-1183 LPSDPE
+1183 LPADPE
-1189 GNPWVFR
+1189 GNPWVLR

-1206 VCQPHA
+1206 VCRPHA

-1275 QYFSADAADYDSLKR
+1275 QYLSADAADYDSLKR
-1290 AYDTIVKENGKVRG
+1290 AYDTIVKEHGKVHG

-1319 MEEDQFRASL
+1319 MEEEQFRASL

-1338 IARIAEGEPLDFL
+1338 IARVAEGEPLDFL

-1433 LLSGPHDQLALIKTT
+1433 LLSGPYDQLALIKTT

-1472 GQLTVNITQ
+1472 GQLAVNITQ
-1481 NDEAERLKASS
+1481 NDEAERVKASN

-1506 MLVSTLYEMG
+1506 ILVSTLYEMG
-1516 AGLGQALPLFQSAA
+1516 ARLDETLPLFQSAA

-1545 LLNKLALTPEKTDLG
+1545 FLTELALAPEKTDLG
-1560 QVWEEWERKKETWLR
+1560 EVWEEWERKKVTWLR

-1631 KLADTLIAVLKE
+1631 KLADTLIAVLRE

-1698 IFGPEYPYVTYKIFN
+1698 VFGPEYPYVTYKIFN
-1713 AEQPVSTEAPD
+1713 AEQPVSTEVPD

-1794 CPGVNPAGWAEA
+1794 CPGVEPAGWAEA

-1842 TQASEEKPERR
+1842 PQASEEKPERR
-1853 PYDAEGLS
+1853 PYDADGLS
-1861 DDTLHVSLREK
+1861 DDTLHFSLREK

-1958 PENAGRVQ
+1958 PENAGRMQ

-1972 APIPNVRERGIAYLT
+1972 APIPNVRERGITYLT

-2072 DNLNVKQNKIPQ
+2072 DNLNVKQNRIPQ
-2084 NEEGSRTN
+2084 IEEGSRSN

-2301 GDKCKSFGDSADGF
+2301 GDKCKSFGDRADGF

-2403 LTKAFRLTTEDR
+2403 LTKAFRLTTEDL

-2480 KRPVLNITGK
+2480 KRPVLNITGE

-2514 QEYVPSDSLKPMENA
+2514 QEYVPSDSLKPRENA

-2544 NEQQLT
+2544 NEQQLK

-2572 IAYTLQTGREPMAER
+2572 IAYTLQAGREPMAER

-2601 LMSFSNDHNIEH
+2601 LMSSSNDHNIEH

-2643 WLRKGKYGKLLDLWV
+2643 WLKKEKYGKLLDLWV

-2697 DKTGSAKSEK
+2697 DKTGSAESEK

-2715 HTNTSTFTAQRFTSV
+2715 HANTSTFTAQRFTSV
-2730 FSGHEPFFAD
+2730 FSGREPFFAD

-2755 EMARS
+2755 EMARA
-2760 AVTFAAE
+2760 AVTLAAE
-2767 DLPGGKTGVRL
+2767 DLPGGKAGVRL
-2778 KQIVWLRPVTALS
+2778 KQIVWLRPVTVLS

-2844 ARCGGRH
+2844 ARCGGRRM
-2851 LSKAECYEAFDSL
+2851 SKAECYEAFDSL
-2864 GITYGPSHQALDAV
+2864 GITYGPSHQALDTV
-2878 YAGNGEVLAKLTLPP
+2878 YAGSGEVLAKLTLPP

-2927 GRPFLP
+2927 GRLFLP
-2933 FALQDMQVFSAC
+2933 FALRDMQVFSAC

-2965 DENGA
+2965 DENGE
-2970 VCVRLTGLTACFLEE
+2970 VCVRLTGLTARFLEE
-2985 ETEEKPL
+2985 ETEGKPL
-2992 LLQPKWRES
+2992 LLQPEWQES
-3001 PPGEGGGQEASFRYV
+3001 PPGEGGGQEEAFRYV

-3023 AEDISGAV
+3023 AEDINGAV

-3049 ELSAIVTRLIK
+3049 ELSAIVKRLIK

-3116 AKLKENRAHPEQAE
+3116 AKLKENRAHPEQTE
-3130 IRYEDGK
+3130 IRYEAGK
-3137 RLVRNWRHLPAPQSG
+3137 RLVRNWRHLPPQRST
-3152 AIPWKDEGVYLLTG
+3152 IPWKDEGVYLLTG

-3187 LVLTGRAEVLDEERS
+3187 LILTGRAEALNKDRS

-3208 AASGARVL
+3208 EASGARVL

-3260 TENERKTVM
+3260 TENERKIVM

-3329 NERSGK
+3329 NNRSGQ

-3360 EQTGMKAMRSASGIQ
+3360 EQTGMKAMRSASGTQ

-3394 EKRIRKNLMPETPEP
+3394 EKRIRKNLMPEA

-3420 KTPVHMPNKVQAEL
+3420 KTHVHLPNKVQAEL

-3445 EDEIDAESEMRD
+3445 EEEIDAESEMRD

-3484 FFEYPTVFR
+3484 FFEYPTVFS

-3505 FGSQAETETEKP
+3505 FGSQEEIETEKP
-3517 VVRKKMKTEPF
+3517 VERKKMKTEPF

-3537 KTAAAPEPVAIIGIS
+3537 KTAAAPEEPVAIIGIS

-3578 PPERWDWRQYYGEPQ
+3578 PPERWDWRQYYGDPQ

-3652 LSGTNTGIFAGTTN
+3652 LSGTNTGIFAGTAN

-4023 THSADG
+4023 SHSADG
-4029 ALAGIAYTLQLGRDE
+4029 ALADIAYTLQLGRDE

-4092 DNAEMSGT
+4092 DNAEMSGA
-4100 VDQWM
+4100 VDQWI
-4105 EAGKYTM
+4105 EAGKYAM

-4123 DWNKLYPDERPK
+4123 DWSKLYQDERPK
-4135 KVSLPV
+4135 KVNLPV

-4153 SAQHIRHRETYEIDT
+4153 SAQHIRHRETYGTDT

>member
-89 PDTGSRQEEEL
+89 PDKGSRQEEEL

-110 EPGTGGSSDIAVIG
+110 EPATDGSSDIAVIG

-131 AENQHDFWD
+131 AENQHDFWN

-147 CVSEIPEDRWDS
+147 CVTEIPEDRWDS

-223 PTARPTDQIGVFAGV
+223 PAARPTDQIGVFAGV

-384 GGKTTGYTV
+384 GGKMTGYTV

-478 SMKYETLPASLHSE
+478 SMKHETLPASLHSE

-538 IVGAYHPKRQAD
+538 IVGAYQPKRQAD

-654 QSISDPEKFAALW
+654 QSVSDPEKFAALW

-807 RISYVIKEKGADGAL
+807 RISYVIKEKGADGTL

-828 ICKEKGASFEA
+828 ICKEKGTSLEA
-839 SAFQLP
+839 PAFQLP

-950 HAEVK
+950 YAEVK

-1035 AGPDFQQALKEMY
+1035 AGPDFQQTLKEMY
-1048 SDVRFPDITS
+1048 SDVRFPVITS

-1114 LLNFDTEQ
+1114 LLNFDMEQ

-1152 GALAKEY
+1152 GSLAKEY

-1170 SQRGNRHLPDVFS
+1170 SQRGDRHLPDVFS
-1183 LPSDPE
+1183 LPADSE

-1338 IARIAEGEPLDFL
+1338 IARVAEGEPLDFL

-1414 ERDGI
+1414 ERAGI

-1972 APIPNVRERGIAYLT
+1972 TPIPNVRERGIAYLT

-2097 QDIAVIGLSGR
+2097 RDIAVIGLSGR

-2480 KRPVLNITGK
+2480 KRPVLNITGE

-2514 QEYVPSDSLKPMENA
+2514 QEFVPSDSLKPMENA

-2556 LDDVIRKKRS
+2556 LDDVIGKKRS

-2697 DKTGSAKSEK
+2697 DTTGSAKSEK

-2730 FSGHEPFFAD
+2730 FSGYEPFFAD

-2755 EMARS
+2755 EMARA
-2760 AVTFAAE
+2760 AVTLAAE

-2918 LVLSDGSAS
+2918 LVLSDSSAS

-2970 VCVRLTGLTACFLEE
+2970 VCVRLKGLTARFLEE

-2992 LLQPKWRES
+2992 LLQPKWQES
-3001 PPGEGGGQEASFRYV
+3001 PPDEGGGQEASFRYV

-3152 AIPWKDEGVYLLTG
+3152 AVPWKDEGVYLFTG

-3208 AASGARVL
+3208 AATGARVL

-3329 NERSGK
+3329 NERSGQ

-3394 EKRIRKNLMPETPEP
+3394 EKRIRKNLMPET

-3505 FGSQAETETEKP
+3505 FGSQAETETEKS

-3578 PPERWDWRQYYGEPQ
+3578 PPERWDWRQYYGDPQ

-3841 TVSYIEAHGTGTAL
+3841 TVSYIEAHGTGTPL

-3882 PHCGLGSVKTN
+3882 PHCAIGSVKTN

-3933 DGSPF
+3933 DDSPF

-3948 AATDDSGNE
+3948 AAADDSGNE

-3988 QWTAGELQPSLFIL
+3988 QWTSGELQPTLFIL

-4100 VDQWM
+4100 VDQWI
-4105 EAGKYTM
+4105 EAGKYAM

-4123 DWNKLYPDERPK
+4123 DWNKLYPDQRPK

>member
-13 AQKLGA
+13 AEKLGA

-81 VLEFTETE
+81 VLEFKETE
-89 PDTGSRQEEEL
+89 PDTGSRQEEEV

-110 EPGTGGSSDIAVIG
+110 EPGTDRSSDIAVIG

-175 WGGFIDH
+175 WGGFIDR
-182 PDQFDPLFFSVS
+182 PDRFDPLFFSVS

-223 PTARPTDQIGVFAGV
+223 PAARPTDQIGVFAGV

-367 ADKDHI
+367 ADNDHI

-402 ILSALN
+402 ILSAIN

-442 DKQTDEKNYCGIGSV
+442 EKQTDEKNDCGIGSV

-478 SMKYETLPASLHSE
+478 SMKHETLPASLHAE

-538 IVGAYHPKRQAD
+538 IVGAYQPKRQAD
-550 KNTEQKPHAVVL
+550 GNTEQKPHAVVL

-574 GKLSSFLARLENL
+574 GKLSSFLARLENS

-612 LAVIASSLSE
+612 LAVIASSLPE

-635 DGRYMYFGKAS
+635 GGRHIYFGKAS
-646 HGRPDVSG
+646 PGRPDVSG
-654 QSISDPEKFAALW
+654 QSVSDPEKFAALW

-673 CKKPETPYQKVPL
+673 FKKPETPYQKVPL

-703 RYTKKPQNIKKRE
+703 RYTKKPQSIKRRE
-716 ALHPLLDENIS
+716 ALHPLLDENVS

-756 PGVCHLEMAAYGAGL
+756 PGVCHLEMAAYGAAL

-779 LQSVW
+779 LQNVW

-807 RISYVIKEKGADGAL
+807 RISYVIKEKGADGTL

-828 ICKEKGASFEA
+828 ICKENGASFEA
-839 SAFQLP
+839 PVFQLP
-845 APFAQRTEPE
+845 APFTQRTEPK

-937 IQLLEPLAKTVFV
+937 IQLFKPLAKTVFV

-989 GFNQKAGVTPKKS
+989 GFNQKAGVMPKKS

-1035 AGPDFQQALKEMY
+1035 GGPDFQQALKEMY

-1084 HPIPSVYDADTAEG
+1084 HPIPSVYDADTADG

-1109 VKALL
+1109 VKSLL

-1152 GALAKEY
+1152 GSLAKEHS
-1159 TNWSIRLLDLE
+1159 NWSIRLLDLE
-1170 SQRGNRHLPDVFS
+1170 SQRGDRHLPDIFS
-1183 LPSDPE
+1183 LPADPE

-1212 DEPSLYRHG
+1212 GEPSLYRHG

-1290 AYDTIVKENGKVRG
+1290 AYDTIVKEHGKVRG

-1338 IARIAEGEPLDFL
+1338 IARVAEGEPLDFL

-1433 LLSGPHDQLALIKTT
+1433 LLSGPYDQLALIKTT

-1472 GQLTVNITQ
+1472 GQLAVNITQ
-1481 NDEAERLKASS
+1481 NDEAERVKASN

-1506 MLVSTLYEMG
+1506 ILVSTLYEMG
-1516 AGLGQALPLFQSAA
+1516 ARLDETLPLFQSAA

-1545 LLNKLALTPEKTDLG
+1545 FLTELALAPEKTDLG
-1560 QVWEEWERKKETWLR
+1560 EVWEEWERKKETWLR
-1575 QKDMRAHVR
+1575 RKDMRAHVR

-1631 KLADTLIAVLKE
+1631 KLADTLIAVLRE

-1743 RSTLRHA
+1743 RSALRHA

-1763 EINSRTIFNHVTFGL
+1763 EINSRTVFNHVTFGL

-1794 CPGVNPAGWAEA
+1794 CPGVEPAGWSEA

-1842 TQASEEKPERR
+1842 PQASEEKPERR
-1853 PYDAEGLS
+1853 PYDADGLS
-1861 DDTLHVSLREK
+1861 DDTLHFSLREK

-1958 PENAGRVQ
+1958 SENAGRMQ

-1972 APIPNVRERGIAYLT
+1972 APIPNVRERGITYLT
-1987 ELIGKTLKIPSGRM
+1987 ELIGKTLKIPSRRM

-2072 DNLNVKQNKIPQ
+2072 DNLNVIPQ
-2084 NEEGSRTN
+2084 NEEESRTN

-2301 GDKCKSFGDSADGF
+2301 GDKCKSFGDRADGF

-2480 KRPVLNITGK
+2480 KRPVLNITGE

-2501 SFGAGGSNAHVII
+2501 SFGAGGANAHIII
-2514 QEYVPSDSLKPMENA
+2514 QEYVPSDSLKPRENA

-2572 IAYTLQTGREPMAER
+2572 IAYTLQAGREPMAER

-2601 LMSFSNDHNIEH
+2601 LMSFSNDHIEH

-2643 WLRKGKYGKLLDLWV
+2643 WLKKGKYGKLLDLWV

-2697 DKTGSAKSEK
+2697 DKTGSAESEK

-2715 HTNTSTFTAQRFTSV
+2715 HANTSTFTAQRFTSV
-2730 FSGHEPFFAD
+2730 FSGREPFFAD

-2755 EMARS
+2755 EMARA
-2760 AVTFAAE
+2760 AVTLAAE
-2767 DLPGGKTGVRL
+2767 GLPGGKAGVRL

-2802 EENGDIAFEA
+2802 EKNGDIAFEA

-2844 ARCGGRH
+2844 ARCGGRRM
-2851 LSKAECYEAFDSL
+2851 SKAECYEAFDRL

-2878 YAGNGEVLAKLTLPP
+2878 YAGSGEVLAKLTLPP

-2918 LVLSDGSAS
+2918 LVHSDGSAS

-2965 DENGA
+2965 DENGE
-2970 VCVRLTGLTACFLEE
+2970 VCVRLTGLTARFLEE
-2985 ETEEKPL
+2985 ETEGKPL
-2992 LLQPKWRES
+2992 LLQPKWQES
-3001 PPGEGGGQEASFRYV
+3001 PPGEGGGQEESFRYV

-3023 AEDISGAV
+3023 AEDINGAV

-3036 EGPIEDRYDACAA
+3036 KGPIEDRYDACAA

-3060 EKQKKKTLIQL
+3060 EKQKGKTLIQL

-3130 IRYEDGK
+3130 IRYEAGK

-3152 AIPWKDEGVYLLTG
+3152 TVPWKDEGVYLLTG

-3187 LVLTGRAEVLDEERS
+3187 LILTGRAEALDEDRS

-3208 AASGARVL
+3208 EASGARVL

-3329 NERSGK
+3329 NKRSGQ

-3375 ALYAAFASGEHQV
+3375 ALYAAFASGAHQV

-3394 EKRIRKNLMPETPEP
+3394 EKRIRKNLMPEA

-3420 KTPVHMPNKVQAEL
+3420 KTHVHLPNKVQAEL

-3445 EDEIDAESEMRD
+3445 EEEIDAESEMRD

-3484 FFEYPTVFR
+3484 FFEYPTVFS

-3505 FGSQAETETEKP
+3505 FGPQEETETEKP
-3517 VVRKKMKTEPF
+3517 VERKKMKTEPF

-3537 KTAAAPEPVAIIGIS
+3537 KTAAAPEEPVAIIGIS

-3578 PPERWDWRQYYGEPQ
+3578 PPERWDWRQYYGDPQ

-3938 YFVRDTQPWK
+3938 YFVRETQPWK

-4100 VDQWM
+4100 VDQWI

-4123 DWNKLYPDERPK
+4123 DWNKLYPDQRPK

>member
-110 EPGTGGSSDIAVIG
+110 EPATDGSSDIAVIG

-131 AENQHDFWD
+131 AENQHDFWN

-147 CVSEIPEDRWDS
+147 CVTEIPEDRWDS

-223 PTARPTDQIGVFAGV
+223 PAARPTDQIGVFAGV

-478 SMKYETLPASLHSE
+478 SMKHETLPASLHSE

-538 IVGAYHPKRQAD
+538 IVGAYQPKRQAD

-654 QSISDPEKFAALW
+654 QSVSDPEKFAALW

-1029 KIIVIG
+1029 KIIIIG

-1206 VCQPHA
+1206 VCRPHA

-1269 ALGPAP
+1269 ALGLAP

-1338 IARIAEGEPLDFL
+1338 IARVAEGEPLDFL

-1433 LLSGPHDQLALIKTT
+1433 LLSGPHHQLALIKTT

-1622 NIISDFFND
+1622 NIISDFFNH

-1713 AEQPVSTEAPD
+1713 AEQPVSAEAPD

-1743 RSTLRHA
+1743 RSALRHA

-1794 CPGVNPAGWAEA
+1794 CPGVEPAGWAEA

-1842 TQASEEKPERR
+1842 PQASEEKPERR
-1853 PYDAEGLS
+1853 PYDADGLS

-1872 SVELMK
+1872 SVELLK

-1892 LSHEPLTAYGLDS
+1892 LAHEPLTAYGLDS

-1972 APIPNVRERGIAYLT
+1972 APIPNVRERSIAYLT

-2084 NEEGSRTN
+2084 NEEGERTN

-2097 QDIAVIGLSGR
+2097 RDIAVIGLSGR

-2184 QERLFLQTAYSS
+2184 QERVFLQTAYSS

-2480 KRPVLNITGK
+2480 KRPVLNITGE

-2514 QEYVPSDSLKPMENA
+2514 QEFVPSDSLKPMENA

-2572 IAYTLQTGREPMAER
+2572 IAYTLQAGREPMAER

-2715 HTNTSTFTAQRFTSV
+2715 HANTSTFTAQRFTSV

-2755 EMARS
+2755 EMARA
-2760 AVTFAAE
+2760 AVTLAAE

-2970 VCVRLTGLTACFLEE
+2970 VCVRLKGLTARFLEE

-2992 LLQPKWRES
+2992 LLQPKWQES
-3001 PPGEGGGQEASFRYV
+3001 PPDEGGGQEESFRYV

-3023 AEDISGAV
+3023 AEDISGGAV

-3152 AIPWKDEGVYLLTG
+3152 AVPWKDEGVYLFTG

-3208 AASGARVL
+3208 AATGARVL

-3329 NERSGK
+3329 NERSGQ

-3394 EKRIRKNLMPETPEP
+3394 EKRIRKNLMPET

-3505 FGSQAETETEKP
+3505 FGSQAETETEKS

-3578 PPERWDWRQYYGEPQ
+3578 PPERWDWRQYYGDPQ

-3841 TVSYIEAHGTGTAL
+3841 TVSYIEAHGTGTPL

-3882 PHCGLGSVKTN
+3882 PHCAIGSVKTN

-3933 DGSPF
+3933 DDSPF

-3948 AATDDSGNE
+3948 AAADDSGNE

-3988 QWTAGELQPSLFIL
+3988 QWTSGELQPSLFIL
-4002 SAKTAEQLKER
+4002 SAKTAEQLKKR

-4100 VDQWM
+4100 VDQWI
-4105 EAGKYTM
+4105 EAGKYAM

-4123 DWNKLYPDERPK
+4123 DWNKLYPDQRPK

>member
-66 KLSEFLSAQKRNPES
+66 KLSEFLSAQTRNSES
-81 VLEFTETE
+81 VLEFKETE

-110 EPGTGGSSDIAVIG
+110 VQETDGSSDIAVIG

-131 AENQHDFWD
+131 AENQHDFWN

-223 PTARPTDQIGVFAGV
+223 PAARPTDQIGVFAGV

-384 GGKTTGYTV
+384 GGKMTGYTV

-478 SMKYETLPASLHSE
+478 SMKHETLPASLHSE

-538 IVGAYHPKRQAD
+538 IVGAYQPKRQAD
-550 KNTEQKPHAVVL
+550 GNTEQKPHAVVL

-587 PSAGGYSLENIAA
+587 PSADGYSLENIAA

-635 DGRYMYFGKAS
+635 DGSHMYFGKAS

-654 QSISDPEKFAALW
+654 QSVSDPEKFAALW

-703 RYTKKPQNIKKRE
+703 RYTKKPQNIKRRE

-807 RISYVIKEKGADGAL
+807 RISYVIQEKGADGTL

-839 SAFQLP
+839 PAFQLP

-1002 RETELLMTPVWNTVT
+1002 RETELLMTPVWNTVI
-1017 IPETGMS
+1017 IPETGMP

-1114 LLNFDTEQ
+1114 LLNFDMEQ

-1152 GALAKEY
+1152 GSLAKEY

-1170 SQRGNRHLPDVFS
+1170 SQRGDRHLPDVFS
-1183 LPSDPE
+1183 LPADSE

-1944 KEALERQFGNGRAH
+1944 KEALERQFGNGQAH

-1972 APIPNVRERGIAYLT
+1972 APIPNVRERGITYLT
-1987 ELIGKTLKIPSGRM
+1987 ELIGKTLKMPSGRM

-2084 NEEGSRTN
+2084 NEEGERTN

-2196 IEDAGYTPATL
+2196 IEDAGYTPSTL

-2480 KRPVLNITGK
+2480 KRPVLNITGE

-2514 QEYVPSDSLKPMENA
+2514 QEFVPSDSLKPMENA

-2556 LDDVIRKKRS
+2556 LDDVIGKKRS

-2755 EMARS
+2755 EMARA
-2760 AVTFAAE
+2760 AVTLAAE

-2878 YAGNGEVLAKLTLPP
+2878 YAGSGEVLAKLTLPP

-2970 VCVRLTGLTACFLEE
+2970 VCVRLTGLTARFLEE

-2992 LLQPKWRES
+2992 LLQPKWQES
-3001 PPGEGGGQEASFRYV
+3001 PPDEGGGQEASFRYV

-3023 AEDISGAV
+3023 AEDISGGAV

-3137 RLVRNWRHLPAPQSG
+3137 RLVRNWRHLPAPQRG
-3152 AIPWKDEGVYLLTG
+3152 AVPWKDEGVYLLTG

-3187 LVLTGRAEVLDEERS
+3187 LVLTGRAEALDKDRS

-3208 AASGARVL
+3208 EASGVRVL

-3329 NERSGK
+3329 NERSGQ

-3394 EKRIRKNLMPETPEP
+3394 EKRIRKNLMPET

-3493 FAQYLLTEHPDT
+3493 FAQYLLTEHPNT

-3517 VVRKKMKTEPF
+3517 VVRKKMKTVPF
-3528 SIPSRLPKT
+3528 LIPSRLPKT

-3578 PPERWDWRQYYGEPQ
+3578 PPERWDWRQYYGDPQ

-3933 DGSPF
+3933 DDSPF

-3948 AATDDSGNE
+3948 AAADDSGNE

-4002 SAKTAEQLKER
+4002 SAKTAEQLKKR